1 MSLQKSTELKEENI
15 TATKLKKKAG
25 SKANPTVKARKQ
37 ESSMANADKGV
48 KTKRTSRKESAK
60 ATTHAVD
67 STSQAIQGDLL
78 ANLTEDDLSL
88 ANTETSKATK
98 SASLSAK
105 NDSSKN
111 THKDETTKVPS
122 PIAVAAGVSASASAS
137 ISAGAKAKANAKEK
151 APAKANARANANANA
166 EAKAKTEEKYAAAAA
181 TKVGAEA
188 VGVKAQQRK
197 SKNTKAAPEAKLKAS
212 ANRKKEE
219 MSEES
224 LLDKDLAQ
232 SNAKEVVK
240 TKRTASKSSKDR
252 QQAKNKQDVSLAP
265 TAETQTA
272 EPMTATNSTDIS
284 DASSVLTSAASSA
297 VGSAGANAYADAAAD
312 NGKSKGKGLDN
323 GKAGMAAVGGQSV
336 LDEQGMG
343 RLQDAL
349 HLQEDQE
356 HAKESKA
363 HTLPKSRKRVIGEIV
378 SRKDSN
384 EVPVNAQIGLIVNRV
399 NSYSSKEFHVNLQIS
414 KQLPWLERSLNMVTF
429 SPEQRAIVTSEERFL
444 VVDSVVGAKSVALVV
459 ERAVYLYTKLK
470 QQEKHKRVK
479 VLICHGL
486 SSLEGSYLQ
495 ALQEHMAVL
504 ELSDFVICD
513 LNNLPCNPKEFDIVL
528 IDDAQVMLQWKLY
541 ALTTNYQFAYCTI
554 FVDGSK
560 LEAFA
565 LRRCQQPYEDILAK
579 GYLPI
584 YSDLELQVL
593 SYAKAR
599 ANYPFYQYQL
609 AHKKAAKSLKQIGQE
624 YLAPDSTVMID
635 EALGYL
641 ECFYPKAQ
649 IDEIINNLYYVLE
662 QKNIASQEK
671 AKDQRP
677 ALAGDLNSL
686 EQVKQWLDPKSQE
699 RILQESYERSVNWG
713 MYPLGVWHERYHG
726 QGHTLFSSNLDSGLK
741 ALSLV
746 YPQQWRLE
754 SLNLQFNYLSSQFA
768 LDKDTLSGIIPLLS
782 SPSPSPSLSLSS
794 NSSPMD
800 AAPLAYEQQ
809 YLQSPVSVQ
818 DIDAPMGN
826 DKGYG
831 DDTGLNHG
839 SYAVHDMG
847 SNNNKTGDDTTT
859 VLGKR
864 GPRPFSYVELL
875 LKMGFKRREAD
886 NYNFDQGELF
896 DLPKLCALSLQMDIP
911 VFKSFALG
919 YGSMQV
925 YLNRRF
931 GFELN
936 KHEANG
942 YRSFKANRIFS
953 SFVQKF
959 EDLWLTEYEK
969 LKLEREMRAQSLMS
983 LRLLSLNYQTSPL
996 VLSSCYKFTSL
1007 WTKQHDIS
1015 SRLAPNHEE
1024 SQFQVIDQNLRID
1037 MLCYAQALKNQAQ
1050 SQHTSPI
1057 NNAIN
1062 SSSKVDSAVNSQDT
1076 YQDAIAQALSFNA
1089 LSSFD
1094 SYKLQALC
1102 LLSMGKISTNSLS
1115 QIFSRTL
1122 KAYNSASQ
1130 ASSDASTAVPGA
1142 TVDSASTAS
1151 TVSAAQ
1157 MGASTVKS
1165 DDITST
1171 GTGTSIVSGIDAD
1184 AITGTDSNKLLA
1196 TLEQQLMSYFLQRG
1210 ISLGEL
1216 STLLTWEQLHQ
1227 TVLAQQVILGQ
1238 SLHWEPQLGTQKLIM
1253 SNSLEQFDKLLNVV
1267 PVPEMTA
1274 SKAKVATVTKTGAI
1288 AGASASAGVEAG
1300 AGDSFGGSFV
1310 SRVCAQLKL
1319 NSPELLKK
1327 VERAL
1332 SELMACRLGKVWHSA
1347 HYVQLQPSVL
1357 TRPQDSD
1364 LARGSLS
1371 LIQYAPALQQLL
1383 SQEPSFKLGANV
1395 TTGATRTCD
1404 AASPLVSEV
1413 NREFSA
1419 TQIELNNLDWS
1430 FSMVSGYYAYQAL
1443 DAFDENMQQ
1452 HYSFAANYGH
1462 IFNSAVIHKI
1472 KGQNLT
1478 HKLSDHDVTKET
1490 KPAEQNLVLGGSWLE
1505 QQPNTNGSTNT
1516 SNAAMAT
1523 ALDLDLASATAMP
1536 MALVSASG
1544 AAVDLTSD
1552 MGLDAAA
1559 ATAADEVASVVE
1571 AEAALK
1577 YFLHTYGC
1585 QWGYELGAYEQDW
1598 HLSAKDINQL
1608 SNQERYLLTL
1618 SSYVLN
1624 QDQGL
1629 KGQSKDAST
1638 KVDIYPFALKGA
1650 SDALIKQFKL
1660 VQSDYD
1666 FVPWYYA
1673 SWQVVEDWGQRLA
1686 SNQVLYEIVNS
1697 KPGYHFGHFS
1707 DQIRA
1712 NLGHDKLEKLCFA
1725 LDGAA
1730 YELGFTN
1737 TIEPQAYG
1745 YNYFLAPFINDWVER
1760 GYSLEQLQDLVSNA
1774 LLSNTS
1780 WQNHDVSALRAT
1792 YNNQGDINYKYQL
1805 SLACSHYEVNLWAN
1819 HQPFAAFNY
1828 QKELSANKEV
1838 LSKALTSNIVCTVPA
1853 QIKDKLPDH
1862 DLITYVRPYHVGKDN
1877 IHSALHSCGMKRLAI
1892 STGLGPG
1899 SLPGPSVSLN
1909 MGQLSGHKAS
1919 STKARVSL
1927 SYPVKVKTKQVVRAK
1942 KVEPQ
1947 LQPELA
1953 SDSLLDN
1960 GFAQDLDSSLFPNS
1974 VQHSDSGTITPS
1986 LSPLPS
1992 AVSGDTSI
2000 GDVPQLNE
2008 AQDGDDWDFE
2018 FEQADSSNPASKVT
2032 SKQSLDD
2039 EFNAI
2044 INLSAQQSNNLDN
2057 AALVEQAFEF
2067 DQDLEQE
2074 LDQDQN
2080 SLEQTAASTQ
2090 SLAPAPAS
2098 QLTSL
2103 EVPDHVQTKVVD
2115 GEAYQANMLASQVST
2130 ALKPHQ
2136 EPTLGA
2142 LSLEDAQ
2149 AQVDGQ
2155 PHSQGH
2161 AQGHAQGQGQDTGQ
2175 GYGYG
2180 QEQAPI
2186 DGVSSFEFMDG
2197 DYADDDMDGVAFD
2210 KEKAIT
2216 EARAKAQ
2223 QSVLSK
2229 DKVDVNNISL
2239 DDAAQSNNLFAMPS
2253 GYDLSSVLFD
2263 DEFFENEVQP
2273 PKPTINQLAKRYW
2286 RNFKLNAL
2294 PGQPHNGQDNHNGQV
2309 TSNTLQSSAHGVVPC
2324 SGSAAGFGSGTGA
2337 WGVSAENNHNHS
2349 MDTSQSSNGAVKA
2362 KVATRDDSK
2371 GCASAR
2377 ASARAGAGT
2386 GSVGASAGET
2396 FRASSVGTDTTT
2408 RAAMGA
2414 ARELKDNSIDYV
2426 HAYELNNDLGDF
2438 VYNKSASKAS
2448 LKAKDSALYEGDIRT
2463 LSTNQALQL
2472 ELDAKG
2478 LEHDQGA
2485 SSNGAKI
2492 FTHELAF
2499 GEANNN
2505 LDSQANK
2512 QERLKEVYS
2521 KQNEALQLLCAIAPH
2536 GMGSID
2542 VVKVSSFNNY
2552 IEGMGAYL
2560 QHIES
2565 FIPNL
2570 DQRYNI
2576 FRLKDYSQDQYTA
2589 TKAVLKKDC
2598 PSNLIMSSRNHI
2610 LSWTDFILRHLSDP
2624 IKTSCATSSL
2634 ESLVWRALNAQFKRQ
2649 ATFSFIERNYY
2660 ELMKAVKYS
2669 HAQTNY
2675 RAVISYCQE
2684 QLFSPLEHA
2693 AINFITNL
2701 LLVVAKSDSA
2711 DMLKVQQSTSSIN
2724 KRKHTVY
2731 GYERYFS
2738 QESAKHSLQTK
2749 LNSEQAELN
2758 LRKLH
2763 LTPEQ
2768 QAQLSSFQAPQAQ
2781 KKPDCAL
2788 PSGHILAQDS
2798 TSDGAKHHLNT
2809 SADSL
2814 AGTRASASSSASANT
2829 NAGASANTG
2838 TSTSAGAS
2846 VSARAGAS
2854 VMASAG
2860 GEVVKGARD
2869 RATEDATTA
2878 LAGEQSW
2885 DGTCNGQLEGRAEH
2899 GFGCRRGC
2907 AYELDCDKL
2916 ERLLPKEQQR
2926 YLILKVLQVSA
2937 YLNKA
2942 HQRLQVGLFDYQ
2954 KVLTIQDRVVIAA
2967 LSDDF
2972 VVEVLKLLQDLIVEQ
2987 SPLLELSFSYELIA
3001 LVADIT
3007 HCCTVESLSNLK
3019 IQANKNNELNSVIA
3033 DMVHTKS
3040 HLEVNQVSALTKGCQ
3055 ELIGFLEQQ
3064 ELEEVILLERYY
3076 AKMRLYAPSAHERVL
3091 KLLSA
3096 AYLVHF
3102 NRDFEV
3108 LLNNLLAAFVSPNI
3122 GLESEQS
3129 SYDWDTEEIL
3139 DQDSASNSDIWA
3151 EAIDDSSNNDLCEPD
3166 EQDETG
3172 EQSEESEEGFL
3183 FDDNFEEGQKVTDK
3197 FLRRLKDPCDYH
3209 AQWQDLQE
3217 YDFKERAFS
3226 KDLKAIMEFIVSKI
3240 EPQMAYSYSNNMI
3253 SYFNRTRFKLQQDE
3267 LNLASILAFRGSM
3280 CDRMALLVPPS
3291 ETLSPSELLDALGCA
3306 RNEIKVIN
3314 GDDKLTATLAHSS
3327 LQALQLRNEL
3337 IRRLCKPQA

>member
-1 MSLQKSTELKEENI
+1 M
-15 TATKLKKKAG
+15 
-25 SKANPTVKARKQ
+25 
-37 ESSMANADKGV
+37 
-48 KTKRTSRKESAK
+48 
-60 ATTHAVD
+60 
-67 STSQAIQGDLL
+67 
-78 ANLTEDDLSL
+78 
-88 ANTETSKATK
+88 
-98 SASLSAK
+98 
-105 NDSSKN
+105 
-111 THKDETTKVPS
+111 
-122 PIAVAAGVSASASAS
+122 
-137 ISAGAKAKANAKEK
+137 
-151 APAKANARANANANA
+151 
-166 EAKAKTEEKYAAAAA
+166 
-181 TKVGAEA
+181 
-188 VGVKAQQRK
+188 
-197 SKNTKAAPEAKLKAS
+197 
-212 ANRKKEE
+212 
-219 MSEES
+219 
-224 LLDKDLAQ
+224 
-232 SNAKEVVK
+232 
-240 TKRTASKSSKDR
+240 
-252 QQAKNKQDVSLAP
+252 
-265 TAETQTA
+265 
-272 EPMTATNSTDIS
+272 
-284 DASSVLTSAASSA
+284 
-297 VGSAGANAYADAAAD
+297 
-312 NGKSKGKGLDN
+312 
-323 GKAGMAAVGGQSV
+323 
-336 LDEQGMG
+336 
-343 RLQDAL
+343 
-349 HLQEDQE
+349 
-356 HAKESKA
+356 
-363 HTLPKSRKRVIGEIV
+363 
-378 SRKDSN
+378 
-384 EVPVNAQIGLIVNRV
+384 
-399 NSYSSKEFHVNLQIS
+399 
-414 KQLPWLERSLNMVTF
+414 
-429 SPEQRAIVTSEERFL
+429 
-444 VVDSVVGAKSVALVV
+444 
-459 ERAVYLYTKLK
+459 
-470 QQEKHKRVK
+470 
-479 VLICHGL
+479 
-486 SSLEGSYLQ
+486 
-495 ALQEHMAVL
+495 
-504 ELSDFVICD
+504 
-513 LNNLPCNPKEFDIVL
+513 
-528 IDDAQVMLQWKLY
+528 
-541 ALTTNYQFAYCTI
+541 
-554 FVDGSK
+554 
-560 LEAFA
+560 
-565 LRRCQQPYEDILAK
+565 
-579 GYLPI
+579 
-584 YSDLELQVL
+584 
-593 SYAKAR
+593 
-599 ANYPFYQYQL
+599 
-609 AHKKAAKSLKQIGQE
+609 
-624 YLAPDSTVMID
+624 
-635 EALGYL
+635 
-641 ECFYPKAQ
+641 
-649 IDEIINNLYYVLE
+649 
-662 QKNIASQEK
+662 
-671 AKDQRP
+671 
-677 ALAGDLNSL
+677 
-686 EQVKQWLDPKSQE
+686 
-699 RILQESYERSVNWG
+699 
-713 MYPLGVWHERYHG
+713 
-726 QGHTLFSSNLDSGLK
+726 
-741 ALSLV
+741 
-746 YPQQWRLE
+746 
-754 SLNLQFNYLSSQFA
+754 
-768 LDKDTLSGIIPLLS
+768 
-782 SPSPSPSLSLSS
+782 
-794 NSSPMD
+794 
-800 AAPLAYEQQ
+800 
-809 YLQSPVSVQ
+809 
-818 DIDAPMGN
+818 
-826 DKGYG
+826 
-831 DDTGLNHG
+831 
-839 SYAVHDMG
+839 
-847 SNNNKTGDDTTT
+847 
-859 VLGKR
+859 
-864 GPRPFSYVELL
+864 
-875 LKMGFKRREAD
+875 
-886 NYNFDQGELF
+886 
-896 DLPKLCALSLQMDIP
+896 
-911 VFKSFALG
+911 
-919 YGSMQV
+919 
-925 YLNRRF
+925 
-931 GFELN
+931 
-936 KHEANG
+936 
-942 YRSFKANRIFS
+942 
-953 SFVQKF
+953 
-959 EDLWLTEYEK
+959 
-969 LKLEREMRAQSLMS
+969 
-983 LRLLSLNYQTSPL
+983 
-996 VLSSCYKFTSL
+996 
-1007 WTKQHDIS
+1007 
-1015 SRLAPNHEE
+1015 
-1024 SQFQVIDQNLRID
+1024 
-1037 MLCYAQALKNQAQ
+1037 
-1050 SQHTSPI
+1050 
-1057 NNAIN
+1057 
-1062 SSSKVDSAVNSQDT
+1062 
-1076 YQDAIAQALSFNA
+1076 
-1089 LSSFD
+1089 
-1094 SYKLQALC
+1094 
-1102 LLSMGKISTNSLS
+1102 
-1115 QIFSRTL
+1115 
-1122 KAYNSASQ
+1122 
-1130 ASSDASTAVPGA
+1130 
-1142 TVDSASTAS
+1142 
-1151 TVSAAQ
+1151 
-1157 MGASTVKS
+1157 
-1165 DDITST
+1165 
-1171 GTGTSIVSGIDAD
+1171 
-1184 AITGTDSNKLLA
+1184 
-1196 TLEQQLMSYFLQRG
+1196 
-1210 ISLGEL
+1210 
-1216 STLLTWEQLHQ
+1216 
-1227 TVLAQQVILGQ
+1227 
-1238 SLHWEPQLGTQKLIM
+1238 
-1253 SNSLEQFDKLLNVV
+1253 
-1267 PVPEMTA
+1267 
-1274 SKAKVATVTKTGAI
+1274 
-1288 AGASASAGVEAG
+1288 
-1300 AGDSFGGSFV
+1300 
-1310 SRVCAQLKL
+1310 
-1319 NSPELLKK
+1319 
-1327 VERAL
+1327 
-1332 SELMACRLGKVWHSA
+1332 
-1347 HYVQLQPSVL
+1347 
-1357 TRPQDSD
+1357 
-1364 LARGSLS
+1364 
-1371 LIQYAPALQQLL
+1371 
-1383 SQEPSFKLGANV
+1383 
-1395 TTGATRTCD
+1395 
-1404 AASPLVSEV
+1404 
-1413 NREFSA
+1413 
-1419 TQIELNNLDWS
+1419 
-1430 FSMVSGYYAYQAL
+1430 
-1443 DAFDENMQQ
+1443 
-1452 HYSFAANYGH
+1452 
-1462 IFNSAVIHKI
+1462 
-1472 KGQNLT
+1472 
-1478 HKLSDHDVTKET
+1478 
-1490 KPAEQNLVLGGSWLE
+1490 
-1505 QQPNTNGSTNT
+1505 
-1516 SNAAMAT
+1516 
-1523 ALDLDLASATAMP
+1523 
-1536 MALVSASG
+1536 
-1544 AAVDLTSD
+1544 
-1552 MGLDAAA
+1552 
-1559 ATAADEVASVVE
+1559 
-1571 AEAALK
+1571 
-1577 YFLHTYGC
+1577 
-1585 QWGYELGAYEQDW
+1585 
-1598 HLSAKDINQL
+1598 
-1608 SNQERYLLTL
+1608 LTL

-1624 QDQGL
+1624 QEQGL
-1629 KGQSKDAST
+1629 KGQSKDASA

-1666 FVPWYYA
+1666 FAPWYYA
-1673 SWQVVEDWGQRLA
+1673 SWQVVDNWGQRLA

-1774 LLSNTS
+1774 LLNNTS
-1780 WQNHDVSALRAT
+1780 WQNHDVSALCAT
-1792 YNNQGDINYKYQL
+1792 YSQQGDINYKYQL

-1819 HQPFAAFNY
+1819 HQPLAAFNY
-1828 QKELSANKEV
+1828 QKELSDNKEV

-1853 QIKDKLPDH
+1853 QIKEKLPDH

-1877 IHSALHSCGMKRLAI
+1877 VNSALRSCGMKRLAI

-1899 SLPGPSVSLN
+1899 SLPSPSVSLN

-1919 STKARVSL
+1919 TTKARVSL

-1960 GFAQDLDSSLFPNS
+1960 GFAQDFDSSLFPNS
-1974 VQHSDSGTITPS
+1974 VQHSDSGTVMSS

-1992 AVSGDTSI
+1992 AISGDTSL
-2000 GDVPQLNE
+2000 GDMPQLNE
-2008 AQDGDDWDFE
+2008 AQDGDDWDFD
-2018 FEQADSSNPASKVT
+2018 FEQAESTNTASKVT

-2080 SLEQTAASTQ
+2080 SLEQTAAATQ
-2090 SLAPAPAS
+2090 TLAPAPAS
-2098 QLTSL
+2098 HLTSL
-2103 EVPDHVQTKVVD
+2103 EVPDLGHAQEFD
-2115 GEAYQANMLASQVST
+2115 GEAYQANKLAALVST
-2130 ALKPHQ
+2130 AHKPHQ
-2136 EPTLGA
+2136 EPTQGA

-2149 AQVDGQ
+2149 AQADGQ

-2161 AQGHAQGQGQDTGQ
+2161 AQGQGQGQDTGQ
-2175 GYGYG
+2175 GHG

-2186 DGVSSFEFMDG
+2186 DGVSSFDFMEG

-2239 DDAAQSNNLFAMPS
+2239 EDAAQSNNLFAMPS

-2294 PGQPHNGQDNHNGQV
+2294 PGQIHNGQDNHNGQV
-2309 TSNTLQSSAHGVVPC
+2309 TSYPQQSSAHGVAPC
-2324 SGSAAGFGSGTGA
+2324 SGPASGSGSGTGA
-2337 WGVSAENNHNHS
+2337 CGAATEHSHDHS
-2349 MDTSQSSNGAVKA
+2349 MGTSQIFNGAVKA
-2362 KVATRDDSK
+2362 KVAAMDDNN
-2371 GCASAR
+2371 GCASTSAS
-2377 ASARAGAGT
+2377 ASSSARAG
-2386 GSVGASAGET
+2386 VGAGAAGACAGET
-2396 FRASSVGTDTTT
+2396 FRASSVGADTTK
-2408 RAAMGA
+2408 RAAMGE

-2438 VYNKSASKAS
+2438 VYSKSTNKAS

-2463 LSTNQALQL
+2463 LSTNQALNL

-2478 LEHDQGA
+2478 LEHDQEA

-2505 LDSQANK
+2505 LESQAHN

-2542 VVKVSSFNNY
+2542 VVKVSSYNNY

-2576 FRLKDYSQDQYTA
+2576 FRLKDYSQDKYTA

-2634 ESLVWRALNAQFKRQ
+2634 ESLVWRALNALFKRQ

-2711 DMLKVQQSTSSIN
+2711 DMLKVQQSTSSMH
-2724 KRKHTVY
+2724 KRKQTVY

-2781 KKPDCAL
+2781 KKLHCAL
-2788 PSGHILAQDS
+2788 PSGHTLAQDS
-2798 TSDGAKHHLNT
+2798 ASDGAKRQRNS
-2809 SADSL
+2809 SADAL
-2814 AGTRASASSSASANT
+2814 AGTRASASANI
-2829 NAGASANTG
+2829 NAGASAN
-2838 TSTSAGAS
+2838 AGAS
-2846 VSARAGAS
+2846 VSASVSAGSCA
-2854 VMASAG
+2854 MASAG
-2860 GEVVKGARD
+2860 GELVKGDGD
-2869 RATEDATTA
+2869 RATEAATTA
-2878 LAGEQSW
+2878 LAGEQIW
-2885 DGTCNGQLEGRAEH
+2885 DGAGNGQLEGKTEQ
-2899 GFGCRRGC
+2899 GFGCRSGY

-2972 VVEVLKLLQDLIVEQ
+2972 VVEVLKLLQDLMVEQ
-2987 SPLLELSFSYELIA
+2987 SPLLELSSSYELIA

-3007 HCCTVESLSNLK
+3007 HCCPLEALSNLK
-3019 IQANKNNELNSVIA
+3019 IQANKNNELNSVNA
-3033 DMVHTKS
+3033 DRVQNKS
-3040 HLEVNQVSALTKGCQ
+3040 YLEVNQVSSLTKGCQ
-3055 ELIGFLEQQ
+3055 ELIAFLEQQ

-3151 EAIDDSSNNDLCEPD
+3151 ETLDDSRCNVLCEPD

-3172 EQSEESEEGFL
+3172 EQSDESEEGFL

-3226 KDLKAIMEFIVSKI
+3226 KDLKAIMEFIISKI

>member
-1 MSLQKSTELKEENI
+1 MSLQKATELKEENI
-15 TATKLKKKAG
+15 TATKSNKKAG
-25 SKANPTVKARKQ
+25 SKANPKVKARKQ
-37 ESSMANADKGV
+37 ESSMANADKVV

-60 ATTHAVD
+60 ATTTDVD

-78 ANLTEDDLSL
+78 ANLSGDDLSL
-88 ANTETSKATK
+88 ANNETSKATK
-98 SASLSAK
+98 SASLSAQI
-105 NDSSKN
+105 DSSKD

-122 PIAVAAGVSASASAS
+122 PIAVAASASVSAS
-137 ISAGAKAKANAKEK
+137 ISAGAKANAKEK
-151 APAKANARANANANA
+151 APEKANARANANANA
-166 EAKAKTEEKYAAAAA
+166 SAEAETKTEAKTEAAAMLE
-181 TKVGAEA
+181 AEA

-197 SKNTKAAPEAKLKAS
+197 SKSTKSEQEAQVKAS
-212 ANRKKEE
+212 ISHKRKEIN
-219 MSEES
+219 EES

-232 SNAKEVVK
+232 SNAKEAVK
-240 TKRTASKSSKDR
+240 TKKTASKRSKDR
-252 QQAKNKQDVSLAP
+252 QQAKNKQDVSLAS
-265 TAETQTA
+265 TAVAQTA
-272 EPMTATNSTDIS
+272 VPMPTTNSTDIC

-297 VGSAGANAYADAAAD
+297 VGSAGANADADAAAD
-312 NGKSKGKGLDN
+312 NGKSKGKGLDK

-429 SPEQRAIVTSEERFL
+429 SPEQRAIVASEERFL

-470 QQEKHKRVK
+470 QQNTHKRVK

-565 LRRCQQPYEDILAK
+565 LRRCQQPYEDILAQ

-662 QKNIASQEK
+662 QKNILSQEK

-768 LDKDTLSGIIPLLS
+768 LDNDTLSGIIPLLS
-782 SPSPSPSLSLSS
+782 SPNPSSSSSLIS
-794 NSSPMD
+794 NSSSMD
-800 AAPLAYEQQ
+800 EAPLAYEQPYHQ
-809 YLQSPVSVQ
+809 APVRVQ
-818 DIDAPMGN
+818 DIDAAMGN
-826 DKGYG
+826 VKGYG
-831 DDTGLNHG
+831 DDMGLNHG
-839 SYAVHDMG
+839 SYAVQDIG
-847 SNNNKTGDDTTT
+847 STTNNTGDDSTT

-875 LKMGFKRREAD
+875 LKMGFKRREVD

-969 LKLEREMRAQSLMS
+969 LKVEREMRAQSLMS
-983 LRLLSLNYQTSPL
+983 LRLLSLNYQTSTL

-1037 MLCYAQALKNQAQ
+1037 MLCYAQALKNHAQ

-1062 SSSKVDSAVNSQDT
+1062 SSSKVDSAVNSQDI

-1102 LLSMGKISTNSLS
+1102 LLSMGKISTHSLS

-1122 KAYNSASQ
+1122 KACNSASQ
-1130 ASSDASTAVPGA
+1130 ASSAGHGA

-1157 MGASTVKS
+1157 IRASAVKS
-1165 DDITST
+1165 DDITTT
-1171 GTGTSIVSGIDAD
+1171 GTGTDTGTSTVSGADAD
-1184 AITGTDSNKLLA
+1184 AITGTDSNKLLG

-1253 SNSLEQFDKLLNVV
+1253 GNSLEQVDKLLNVV

-1288 AGASASAGVEAG
+1288 AGASSSVSVESGASAGAG
-1300 AGDSFGGSFV
+1300 AADSFGGSFV
-1310 SRVCAQLKL
+1310 SRACAQFKL

-1332 SELMACRLGKVWHSA
+1332 AELMACRLGKVWHSA

-1371 LIQYAPALQQLL
+1371 LIQYAPALQQVL

-1404 AASPLVSEV
+1404 AVSPLVSEV

-1419 TQIELNNLDWS
+1419 SQIELNNLDWS

-1472 KGQNLT
+1472 KGQNVT

-1490 KPAEQNLVLGGSWLE
+1490 YPAEQNLVLGGSWLE
-1505 QQPNTNGSTNT
+1505 QQPNTNGITNT
-1516 SNAAMAT
+1516 SNASMAMAMAT
-1523 ALDLDLASATAMP
+1523 ALDLDLATAMP
-1536 MALVSASG
+1536 MALVSARDAAVVVTSDRG
-1544 AAVDLTSD
+1544 LDTAAEAAVD
-1552 MGLDAAA
+1552 AAA
-1559 ATAADEVASVVE
+1559 G

-1577 YFLHTYGC
+1577 YFLHTYGS

-1598 HLSAKDINQL
+1598 HLNAKDINQL

-1624 QDQGL
+1624 QEQGL
-1629 KGQSKDAST
+1629 KGQSKDASA
-1638 KVDIYPFALKGA
+1638 KVDIYPFALKGT

-1660 VQSDYD
+1660 VQSNYD
-1666 FVPWYYA
+1666 FAPWYYA
-1673 SWQVVEDWGQRLA
+1673 SWQVVDNWGQRFA

-1697 KPGYHFGHFS
+1697 KPGYHFGRFS

-1760 GYSLEQLQDLVSNA
+1760 GYSLEQLQEMVSNA

-1853 QIKDKLPDH
+1853 QIKEKLPDH

-1877 IHSALHSCGMKRLAI
+1877 VNSALHSCGMKRLAI
-1892 STGLGPG
+1892 STGLGSGP
-1899 SLPGPSVSLN
+1899 LPGPNVSLN

-1927 SYPVKVKTKQVVRAK
+1927 SYPVKVKTKQVVKAK
-1942 KVEPQ
+1942 RVEPQ

-1953 SDSLLDN
+1953 SDSLLDS
-1960 GFAQDLDSSLFPNS
+1960 GFAQGLDSSLFPNS

-1986 LSPLPS
+1986 LPSLPS
-1992 AVSGDTSI
+1992 AMSGDTSI

-2018 FEQADSSNPASKVT
+2018 FEQADSTNTASKVT

-2080 SLEQTAASTQ
+2080 SLEQSAASTQ
-2090 SLAPAPAS
+2090 SLAPAPS
-2098 QLTSL
+2098 SHLTSL
-2103 EVPDHVQTKVVD
+2103 EVPNQVQTKVVD
-2115 GEAYQANMLASQVST
+2115 GEAYQANKLASQVST

-2136 EPTLGA
+2136 EPTQGA

-2149 AQVDGQ
+2149 AQADGQ
-2155 PHSQGH
+2155 PHSHGH
-2161 AQGHAQGQGQDTGQ
+2161 AQCQGQGQGH
-2175 GYGYG
+2175 G

-2186 DGVSSFEFMDG
+2186 DGVSSFGLMEG

-2239 DDAAQSNNLFAMPS
+2239 EDAAQSNNLFAMPS

-2294 PGQPHNGQDNHNGQV
+2294 PEQPHNGQDNHNGQV
-2309 TSNTLQSSAHGVVPC
+2309 TSNTLQSSAHGVTPC
-2324 SGSAAGFGSGTGA
+2324 SGSAAGLGSGA
-2337 WGVSAENNHNHS
+2337 WGAATENSHDHS
-2349 MDTSQSSNGAVKA
+2349 MGTSHIFNGEVKA

-2371 GCASAR
+2371 GCASAS

-2386 GSVGASAGET
+2386 GAAGAGAGES

-2408 RAAMGA
+2408 RAAMGE
-2414 ARELKDNSIDYV
+2414 ARELKDNSIDYL

-2438 VYNKSASKAS
+2438 VYSKSASKAS

-2463 LSTNQALQL
+2463 LSTNQALNL

-2478 LEHDQGA
+2478 LEHDQEA

-2505 LDSQANK
+2505 LDSQAHK

-2669 HAQTNY
+2669 YAQTNY

-2711 DMLKVQQSTSSIN
+2711 DILKVQQSTSSMH
-2724 KRKHTVY
+2724 KRKQTVY

-2738 QESAKHSLQTK
+2738 QESAQHSLQTK
-2749 LNSEQAELN
+2749 LNSEQTELN

-2781 KKPDCAL
+2781 KRLHCAL
-2788 PSGHILAQDS
+2788 PSGHTLAQDS
-2798 TSDGAKHHLNT
+2798 ASDGAKRHLNT
-2809 SADSL
+2809 SADTL
-2814 AGTRASASSSASANT
+2814 AGISASTSANI
-2829 NAGASANTG
+2829 NAGASAKRA
-2838 TSTSAGAS
+2838 SSSSGAS
-2846 VSARAGAS
+2846 VSAKAGAS
-2854 VMASAG
+2854 VMERAG
-2860 GEVVKGARD
+2860 GELVKGDSD
-2869 RATEDATTA
+2869 RATEAATTA

-2885 DGTCNGQLEGRAEH
+2885 DGAGNGQLEGKTEQ
-2899 GFGCRRGC
+2899 GFGCSC
-2907 AYELDCDKL
+2907 AYELDCEKL

-2972 VVEVLKLLQDLIVEQ
+2972 VVEVLKLLQDLMVEQ
-2987 SPLLELSFSYELIA
+2987 SPLLELSSSYELIA

-3007 HCCTVESLSNLK
+3007 HCCTVEALSNLK
-3019 IQANKNNELNSVIA
+3019 IQANKNNELNSVNA
-3033 DMVHTKS
+3033 DRVHNKS
-3040 HLEVNQVSALTKGCQ
+3040 YLEVNQVSALTKGCQ
-3055 ELIGFLEQQ
+3055 ELIAFLEQQ

-3129 SYDWDTEEIL
+3129 SEQSYDWANDELL
-3139 DQDSASNSDIWA
+3139 DQDSTSNSDIWSD
-3151 EAIDDSSNNDLCEPD
+3151 AIDDSSNNDLCEPD

-3172 EQSEESEEGFL
+3172 EQSDESEEGFL

-3226 KDLKAIMEFIVSKI
+3226 KDLKAIMEFIISKI

>member
-1 MSLQKSTELKEENI
+1 MSLQKATELKEENI

-37 ESSMANADKGV
+37 ESSMVNADKVV

-60 ATTHAVD
+60 ATTPDVD
-67 STSQAIQGDLL
+67 SNSQAIQGDLL
-78 ANLTEDDLSL
+78 ANLTGDDLLL
-88 ANTETSKATK
+88 ANNETSKATK

-105 NDSSKN
+105 IDSSKD

-122 PIAVAAGVSASASAS
+122 PLAVAASASVSAS

-166 EAKAKTEEKYAAAAA
+166 NAEAETKTEAKSEVAA
-181 TKVGAEA
+181 KVGTEA
-188 VGVKAQQRK
+188 AGVKAQQRK

-212 ANRKKEE
+212 ASHKKDEIN
-219 MSEES
+219 EES
-224 LLDKDLAQ
+224 LWDKDLAQ

-240 TKRTASKSSKDR
+240 TKRPASKRSKDR
-252 QQAKNKQDVSLAP
+252 QQAKNKQDVSLAS

-272 EPMTATNSTDIS
+272 VPMTATNSTDIS

-297 VGSAGANAYADAAAD
+297 VGGAGAGAGAGANAAAD
-312 NGKSKGKGLDN
+312 NGKSKGKGLDK

-336 LDEQGMG
+336 LDELGMG

-565 LRRCQQPYEDILAK
+565 LRRCQQPYEDILAQ

-671 AKDQRP
+671 GKDQRP

-782 SPSPSPSLSLSS
+782 SSSLSS
-794 NSSPMD
+794 SLSSSPMD
-800 AAPLAYEQQ
+800 EAPQVYEQQ
-809 YLQSPVSVQ
+809 YHQAQVSVQ

-831 DDTGLNHG
+831 EDMGLNHG
-839 SYAVHDMG
+839 SYAVQDMG
-847 SNNNKTGDDTTT
+847 SNNKTGDDATT

-875 LKMGFKRREAD
+875 LKMGFKRRKVD

-936 KHEANG
+936 KHEAKG

-969 LKLEREMRAQSLMS
+969 LKVEREMRAQSLMS

-1057 NNAIN
+1057 NSAIN
-1062 SSSKVDSAVNSQDT
+1062 SSGQVDSAVNSQDI

-1122 KAYNSASQ
+1122 KACNSSSQ
-1130 ASSDASTAVPGA
+1130 ASSDASTAVPEA
-1142 TVDSASTAS
+1142 TVDHASTAS
-1151 TVSAAQ
+1151 TASAAQ
-1157 MGASTVKS
+1157 IRASTVKS

-1171 GTGTSIVSGIDAD
+1171 GTGNGSGTSTVSGADAD

-1216 STLLTWEQLHQ
+1216 STLLIWEQLHQ

-1253 SNSLEQFDKLLNVV
+1253 GNSLEQVDKLLDVV

-1274 SKAKVATVTKTGAI
+1274 SKAQVATDTKTGAI
-1288 AGASASAGVEAG
+1288 AGASSSAG

-1310 SRVCAQLKL
+1310 SRACAQLKL

-1327 VERAL
+1327 VECAL
-1332 SELMACRLGKVWHSA
+1332 AELMACRLGKVWHSA

-1371 LIQYAPALQQLL
+1371 LIQYAPALQQVL
-1383 SQEPSFKLGANV
+1383 SQEPSFKLEANV
-1395 TTGATRTCD
+1395 TTRATSTCD
-1404 AASPLVSEV
+1404 AASQLVSEV

-1419 TQIELNNLDWS
+1419 SQSELNNLDCS
-1430 FSMVSGYYAYQAL
+1430 FSMVAGYYAYQAL

-1478 HKLSDHDVTKET
+1478 HKLSDHEVTKET
-1490 KPAEQNLVLGGSWLE
+1490 YPAEQNLVLGGSWLE

-1523 ALDLDLASATAMP
+1523 ALDLASATAMP
-1536 MALVSASG
+1536 MALVSARD
-1544 AAVDLTSD
+1544 AAVVLASARD
-1552 MGLDAAA
+1552 LDAAA
-1559 ATAADEVASVVE
+1559 IAAADANANANVNAAAAGAGAGAE
-1571 AEAALK
+1571 AQAALK
-1577 YFLHTYGC
+1577 YFLHTYGS
-1585 QWGYELGAYEQDW
+1585 QWGYEMGAYEQDW
-1598 HLSAKDINQL
+1598 HLSAKEIKQL

-1624 QDQGL
+1624 QEQGL
-1629 KGQSKDAST
+1629 KGQSKDASA

-1666 FVPWYYA
+1666 FAPWYYA
-1673 SWQVVEDWGQRLA
+1673 SWQVVEDWGQRFA

-1712 NLGHDKLEKLCFA
+1712 NLGHDKLEKLSFA

-1760 GYSLEQLQDLVSNA
+1760 GYSLEQLQELVSNA

-1792 YNNQGDINYKYQL
+1792 YSHQGDINYKYQL

-1828 QKELSANKEV
+1828 QKELSDNQEV

-1853 QIKDKLPDH
+1853 QIKEKLPDH

-1877 IHSALHSCGMKRLAI
+1877 IHSALRSCGMKRLAI

-1899 SLPGPSVSLN
+1899 SLPSPSLN

-1919 STKARVSL
+1919 TTKARVSL

-1942 KVEPQ
+1942 RVEPQ

-1953 SDSLLDN
+1953 SDSLLDS
-1960 GFAQDLDSSLFPNS
+1960 GFSQELDSSLLPNS
-1974 VQHSDSGTITPS
+1974 VQHSDSSTTVMPP
-1986 LSPLPS
+1986 LPPLPS
-1992 AVSGDTSI
+1992 ALSGDTSI

-2018 FEQADSSNPASKVT
+2018 FEQADSNNLAAKVT

-2080 SLEQTAASTQ
+2080 SLEQTTASAK
-2090 SLAPAPAS
+2090 SLAPVPAS
-2098 QLTSL
+2098 HLTSL
-2103 EVPDHVQTKVVD
+2103 EVPNHVQTQEFD
-2115 GEAYQANMLASQVST
+2115 GEAYQANKRAALVST

-2136 EPTLGA
+2136 EPNKGA
-2142 LSLEDAQ
+2142 FSLEDAHAQ
-2149 AQVDGQ
+2149 AQADGQ
-2155 PHSQGH
+2155 PHSHGH
-2161 AQGHAQGQGQDTGQ
+2161 GQGQGHGL
-2175 GYGYG
+2175 G

-2186 DGVSSFEFMDG
+2186 DGVSSFGFMEG

-2239 DDAAQSNNLFAMPS
+2239 EDAAQSNNLFAMPS

-2286 RNFKLNAL
+2286 RNFKLNVL
-2294 PGQPHNGQDNHNGQV
+2294 PEQTLNGQDNHNGQV
-2309 TSNTLQSSAHGVVPC
+2309 TSNTLQSSAHEVAPC
-2324 SGSAAGFGSGTGA
+2324 SGPASELGSGTGA
-2337 WGVSAENNHNHS
+2337 WGASTEHS
-2349 MDTSQSSNGAVKA
+2349 HDHSKDTGQLFNGQVKA
-2362 KVATRDDSK
+2362 KVATRDDNK
-2371 GCASAR
+2371 GCASAS
-2377 ASARAGAGT
+2377 ASSSARAGVGAGAA
-2386 GSVGASAGET
+2386 VASAGET
-2396 FRASSVGTDTTT
+2396 FRASSVDTDTTT
-2408 RAAMGA
+2408 RAAMGEA
-2414 ARELKDNSIDYV
+2414 WELKDNSIDYV

-2438 VYNKSASKAS
+2438 VYSKSTSKAS

-2478 LEHDQGA
+2478 LEHGQEA

-2542 VVKVSSFNNY
+2542 VVKVSSYNNY

-2660 ELMKAVKYS
+2660 ELIKAVKYS

-2675 RAVISYCQE
+2675 RTVICYCQE

-2711 DMLKVQQSTSSIN
+2711 DISNIQQSTSSN
-2724 KRKHTVY
+2724 HKRKQTVY

-2781 KKPDCAL
+2781 KKLHCAL
-2788 PSGHILAQDS
+2788 PSGQTLAQDS
-2798 TSDGAKHHLNT
+2798 ASYDAKHLLNS
-2809 SADSL
+2809 SADTL
-2814 AGTRASASSSASANT
+2814 AGTCGSASANI
-2829 NAGASANTG
+2829 NAGAS
-2838 TSTSAGAS
+2838 AS
-2846 VSARAGAS
+2846 VSARAKAS

-2860 GEVVKGARD
+2860 GELVKGDGD

-2878 LAGEQSW
+2878 LAGEHSW
-2885 DGTCNGQLEGRAEH
+2885 DGAGKGQLEGRAEL
-2899 GFGCRRGC
+2899 GFGCRSGY

-2916 ERLLPKEQQR
+2916 DRLLPKEQQR

-2972 VVEVLKLLQDLIVEQ
+2972 VVEVLKILQDLIVEQ
-2987 SPLLELSFSYELIA
+2987 SPLLELSSSYELIA

-3019 IQANKNNELNSVIA
+3019 IQANKNNELNSVIT
-3033 DMVHTKS
+3033 DKVHTKS
-3040 HLEVNQVSALTKGCQ
+3040 YLGVNQVAALTKGCQ
-3055 ELIGFLEQQ
+3055 ELIAFLEQQ

-3102 NRDFEV
+3102 NHDFEV

-3172 EQSEESEEGFL
+3172 EQSDESEEGFL

-3226 KDLKAIMEFIVSKI
+3226 KDLKAIMEFIISKI

>member
-1 MSLQKSTELKEENI
+1 MSLQKATELKEENI
-15 TATKLKKKAG
+15 TATKSQKKAD

-37 ESSMANADKGV
+37 ESSMANADKVV
-48 KTKRTSRKESAK
+48 KTKRTSRKESAQ
-60 ATTHAVD
+60 ATTPALD

-78 ANLTEDDLSL
+78 ANLTGDDLSL
-88 ANTETSKATK
+88 ANTKTSKATK

-122 PIAVAAGVSASASAS
+122 PIAVAASASASAS
-137 ISAGAKAKANAKEK
+137 ASVSAGAKAKANAKEK
-151 APAKANARANANANA
+151 AQANARANDNANANA
-166 EAKAKTEEKYAAAAA
+166 EAETKTEAKSEVAA
-181 TKVGAEA
+181 KVGTEA
-188 VGVKAQQRK
+188 AGVKAQQRK
-197 SKNTKAAPEAKLKAS
+197 SKSTKSEQEAQVKAS
-212 ANRKKEE
+212 ISHKRKEIN
-219 MSEES
+219 EES

-240 TKRTASKSSKDR
+240 TKKTASKRSKDR
-252 QQAKNKQDVSLAP
+252 QQAKNKQDVSLAS
-265 TAETQTA
+265 TAVAQTL

-284 DASSVLTSAASSA
+284 DASGVPTSAASSA
-297 VGSAGANAYADAAAD
+297 VGSAGAGANADAAAV
-312 NGKSKGKGLDN
+312 KGKGLDK

-470 QQEKHKRVK
+470 QQDKHKRVK

-486 SSLEGSYLQ
+486 SSLEGSYLH

-565 LRRCQQPYEDILAK
+565 LRRCQQPYEDILAQ

-635 EALGYL
+635 EALAYL

-671 AKDQRP
+671 GKDQRP

-768 LDKDTLSGIIPLLS
+768 LDKDTLAAIIPTLA
-782 SPSPSPSLSLSS
+782 SPSLSP

-800 AAPLAYEQQ
+800 EAPLAYEQQ

-818 DIDAPMGN
+818 DIDAAMGN

-839 SYAVHDMG
+839 SYAVQDMG
-847 SNNNKTGDDTTT
+847 SNNKKTGDDATT

-864 GPRPFSYVELL
+864 GPRPYSYVELL
-875 LKMGFKRREAD
+875 LKMGFKRREVD

-969 LKLEREMRAQSLMS
+969 LKVEREMRAQSLMS

-1062 SSSKVDSAVNSQDT
+1062 SSSKVDSAVNSQDI

-1102 LLSMGKISTNSLS
+1102 LLSMGKISTHSLS
-1115 QIFSRTL
+1115 QIFSHTL
-1122 KAYNSASQ
+1122 KACNSARQ
-1130 ASSDASTAVPGA
+1130 ASTAVPGA
-1142 TVDSASTAS
+1142 TVDPASTAS

-1165 DDITST
+1165 DDITTTATAT
-1171 GTGTSIVSGIDAD
+1171 GTGSGTSTVSGADAD
-1184 AITGTDSNKLLA
+1184 TITGTDSNKLLA

-1253 SNSLEQFDKLLNVV
+1253 SNSLEQVDKLLDVV
-1267 PVPEMTA
+1267 PVPGMTA
-1274 SKAKVATVTKTGAI
+1274 SKAQVATVVKTGAI
-1288 AGASASAGVEAG
+1288 AGASSNAGVEAG
-1300 AGDSFGGSFV
+1300 AGAGASDSFGGSFV
-1310 SRVCAQLKL
+1310 SEACAQLKL

-1332 SELMACRLGKVWHSA
+1332 AELMACRLGKVWHSA

-1371 LIQYAPALQQLL
+1371 LIQYAPALQQEL
-1383 SQEPSFKLGANV
+1383 SQEPSFKLDSNV
-1395 TTGATRTCD
+1395 TTNATRTCD
-1404 AASPLVSEV
+1404 APSPLVSEV

-1419 TQIELNNLDWS
+1419 SQSELNNLDWS

-1478 HKLSDHDVTKET
+1478 NKLSDHDVTKET
-1490 KPAEQNLVLGGSWLE
+1490 YPAEQNLVLGASWLE
-1505 QQPNTNGSTNT
+1505 QPNTNGRTNA
-1516 SNAAMAT
+1516 SNASMAT
-1523 ALDLDLASATAMP
+1523 ALDLASATAMP
-1536 MALVSASG
+1536 MALVSAKG

-1552 MGLDAAA
+1552 RGLDAAA
-1559 ATAADEVASVVE
+1559 ATAADAAAG

-1598 HLSAKDINQL
+1598 HLSAKDIKQL
-1608 SNQERYLLTL
+1608 SNQERYLLSL

-1624 QDQGL
+1624 QEQGL
-1629 KGQSKDAST
+1629 KGQSKDASA

-1666 FVPWYYA
+1666 FAPWYYA

-1686 SNQVLYEIVNS
+1686 RNQVLYEIVNS

-1819 HQPFAAFNY
+1819 HQPLAAFNY
-1828 QKELSANKEV
+1828 QKELSDNKEV

-1853 QIKDKLPDH
+1853 QIKEKLPDH
-1862 DLITYVRPYHVGKDN
+1862 DLITYVRPYQVGKDN
-1877 IHSALHSCGMKRLAI
+1877 VNSALHSCGMKRLAI

-1919 STKARVSL
+1919 TTKARVSL

-1942 KVEPQ
+1942 RVESQP
-1947 LQPELA
+1947 QPELA

-1960 GFAQDLDSSLFPNS
+1960 GFEQGWDSSLLANS
-1974 VQHSDSGTITPS
+1974 VQHSDSGTAMPQ
-1986 LSPLPS
+1986 LPPLPS
-1992 AVSGDTSI
+1992 ALSGDTSL
-2000 GDVPQLNE
+2000 GDMPQLNE

-2018 FEQADSSNPASKVT
+2018 FEQAESNNLASKVN

-2080 SLEQTAASTQ
+2080 SLEQSAAATQ
-2090 SLAPAPAS
+2090 SLAPAPS
-2098 QLTSL
+2098 SHLTSL
-2103 EVPDHVQTKVVD
+2103 EVPDQVLTQEFD
-2115 GEAYQANMLASQVST
+2115 GEAYQANKLAAQLST

-2136 EPTLGA
+2136 EPTQGA
-2142 LSLEDAQ
+2142 LSLEGAHAQ
-2149 AQVDGQ
+2149 ADSQPYSHGQ
-2155 PHSQGH
+2155 DQDQDQGH
-2161 AQGHAQGQGQDTGQ
+2161 
-2175 GYGYG
+2175 G

-2186 DGVSSFEFMDG
+2186 EGVSSFGFMEG
-2197 DYADDDMDGVAFD
+2197 DYADEDVGGVAFD

-2239 DDAAQSNNLFAMPS
+2239 EDAAQSNNLFAMPS

-2286 RNFKLNAL
+2286 RNCKLNAL
-2294 PGQPHNGQDNHNGQV
+2294 PGQTLNGQDNHNGQV
-2309 TSNTLQSSAHGVVPC
+2309 TSYPQQSSAHGVAPC
-2324 SGSAAGFGSGTGA
+2324 SDSAAGLGSDTGA
-2337 WGVSAENNHNHS
+2337 WRASTENSHDHS
-2349 MDTSQSSNGAVKA
+2349 MGTGQLFNGQVKA

-2371 GCASAR
+2371 GCASAS
-2377 ASARAGAGT
+2377 ASASSSARAG
-2386 GSVGASAGET
+2386 VGAGAASDGET
-2396 FRASSVGTDTTT
+2396 FRASSVGTDTAT
-2408 RAAMGA
+2408 RAAMGE

-2438 VYNKSASKAS
+2438 VYSKSTSKAC

-2463 LSTNQALQL
+2463 LSTNQALNL

-2478 LEHDQGA
+2478 LEHDQEA

-2505 LDSQANK
+2505 LDSQAHK

-2542 VVKVSSFNNY
+2542 VVKVSSYNNY

-2576 FRLKDYSQDQYTA
+2576 FRLKDYSQDKYTA

-2684 QLFSPLEHA
+2684 QLFSPLEQA

-2711 DMLKVQQSTSSIN
+2711 DISKVQQRTSSIN
-2724 KRKHTVY
+2724 KRKQTVY

-2738 QESAKHSLQTK
+2738 QESAQHSLQTK

-2781 KKPDCAL
+2781 KKIHCAL
-2788 PSGHILAQDS
+2788 TSGHTLAQDS
-2798 TSDGAKHHLNT
+2798 ASDGAKRHLNSSAGALAGISAST
-2809 SADSL
+2809 SANIN
-2814 AGTRASASSSASANT
+2814 AEASA
-2829 NAGASANTG
+2829 NAGASISAK
-2838 TSTSAGAS
+2838 AGAS
-2846 VSARAGAS
+2846 AR
-2854 VMASAG
+2854 ASAG
-2860 GEVVKGARD
+2860 GELVKGDSD
-2869 RATEDATTA
+2869 RATEAATTA
-2878 LAGEQSW
+2878 LAGEQSG
-2885 DGTCNGQLEGRAEH
+2885 DVAGNGQLEGRAEH
-2899 GFGCRRGC
+2899 DFGCRRGY

-2972 VVEVLKLLQDLIVEQ
+2972 VVEVLKLLQDLMVEQ
-2987 SPLLELSFSYELIA
+2987 SPLLELSSSYELIA

-3007 HCCTVESLSNLK
+3007 HCCTLEALSNLK
-3019 IQANKNNELNSVIA
+3019 IQVNNNNELNSVIA
-3033 DMVHTKS
+3033 DKVHTKS
-3040 HLEVNQVSALTKGCQ
+3040 YLGVNQVAALTKGCQ
-3055 ELIGFLEQQ
+3055 ELIAFLEQQ

-3108 LLNNLLAAFVSPNI
+3108 LLNNLLAAFISPNI

-3129 SYDWDTEEIL
+3129 SYDWATEELL
-3139 DQDSASNSDIWA
+3139 DQDSTSNSDIWA

-3172 EQSEESEEGFL
+3172 EQSDESEEGFL

-3226 KDLKAIMEFIVSKI
+3226 KDLKAIMEFIISKI

>member
-1 MSLQKSTELKEENI
+1 MSLQKATELKEENI
-15 TATKLKKKAG
+15 TATKSQKKAD
-25 SKANPTVKARKQ
+25 SKANPKVKARKQ

-60 ATTHAVD
+60 ATTTAVD

-78 ANLTEDDLSL
+78 ANLTGDDLSL
-88 ANTETSKATK
+88 ANTQTLKATM

-105 NDSSKN
+105 RDSSKD
-111 THKDETTKVPS
+111 THKDETTKAPS
-122 PIAVAAGVSASASAS
+122 PIAVAASASVSAS

-151 APAKANARANANANA
+151 AQANTRANDNDNANANA
-166 EAKAKTEEKYAAAAA
+166 EAETKTEAKSEVSA
-181 TKVGAEA
+181 KVGSEA
-188 VGVKAQQRK
+188 AGVKAQQRK
-197 SKNTKAAPEAKLKAS
+197 SKNTKSAQEAQVKAS
-212 ANRKKEE
+212 ISHKREDIH
-219 MSEES
+219 EES

-240 TKRTASKSSKDR
+240 TNKTTSKRSKDVTPR
-252 QQAKNKQDVSLAP
+252 NQQAKKKQDMSLAS
-265 TAETQTA
+265 TAAAQTA
-272 EPMTATNSTDIS
+272 EPMTATNSTD
-284 DASSVLTSAASSA
+284 TSAASSVPSGAAGSA
-297 VGSAGANAYADAAAD
+297 VGSAGAGAGANAYADAAAD
-312 NGKSKGKGLDN
+312 NGKSKGKGLDK

-336 LDEQGMG
+336 LDELGMG

-470 QQEKHKRVK
+470 QQDKHKRVK

-565 LRRCQQPYEDILAK
+565 LRRCQQPYEDLLAQ

-662 QKNIASQEK
+662 QKNISSQEK

-768 LDKDTLSGIIPLLS
+768 LDNDTLSGIIPLLS
-782 SPSPSPSLSLSS
+782 SSSLSP

-800 AAPLAYEQQ
+800 AAQLAYEQQ
-809 YLQSPVSVQ
+809 YHQAPVSVQ

-826 DKGYG
+826 VKGYG

-839 SYAVHDMG
+839 SYAVQDMG
-847 SNNNKTGDDTTT
+847 SNNTTGDDATT

-864 GPRPFSYVELL
+864 GPRPFSYVDLL
-875 LKMGFKRREAD
+875 LKMGFKRREVD

-1062 SSSKVDSAVNSQDT
+1062 SSSKVDSAVNSQDR
-1076 YQDAIAQALSFNA
+1076 YQDAIAQALSFNV

-1102 LLSMGKISTNSLS
+1102 LLSMGKISTHSLS

-1122 KAYNSASQ
+1122 KACNSASQ

-1142 TVDSASTAS
+1142 TVDAAS
-1151 TVSAAQ
+1151 TVSVSAAQ
-1157 MGASTVKS
+1157 IGASTVKS
-1165 DDITST
+1165 DDITAT
-1171 GTGTSIVSGIDAD
+1171 GTGSGTSTVSGAGTDAD

-1238 SLHWEPQLGTQKLIM
+1238 SLHWEPQLGTQKLITD
-1253 SNSLEQFDKLLNVV
+1253 NSLEQVDKPLNVV
-1267 PVPEMTA
+1267 PVPGMTA
-1274 SKAKVATVTKTGAI
+1274 SKAQVATVTKTGAI

-1300 AGDSFGGSFV
+1300 VEAGAGDSFGGSFV
-1310 SRVCAQLKL
+1310 SRACAQLKL

-1332 SELMACRLGKVWHSA
+1332 AELMACRLGKVWHSA

-1371 LIQYAPALQQLL
+1371 LIQYAPALQQVL
-1383 SQEPSFKLGANV
+1383 SQEPSFKIEANV
-1395 TTGATRTCD
+1395 TTSATRTCD
-1404 AASPLVSEV
+1404 APSQLVGEV

-1419 TQIELNNLDWS
+1419 SQIELNNLDCS
-1430 FSMVSGYYAYQAL
+1430 FSMVAGYYAYQAL

-1472 KGQNLT
+1472 KGQNLP

-1490 KPAEQNLVLGGSWLE
+1490 YPAEQNLVLGGSWLE
-1505 QQPNTNGSTNT
+1505 QQPNTNGSTNA

-1523 ALDLDLASATAMP
+1523 ALDITSATAMP
-1536 MALVSASG
+1536 MALVSAKG

-1552 MGLDAAA
+1552 RGLDAAASSAA
-1559 ATAADEVASVVE
+1559 ATAADAVASGAGAE

-1577 YFLHTYGC
+1577 YFLHTYGS

-1650 SDALIKQFKL
+1650 SDAIIKQFKL

-1666 FVPWYYA
+1666 FAPWYYA

-1697 KPGYHFGHFS
+1697 KPGYHFGRFS

-1737 TIEPQAYG
+1737 SIEPQAYG

-1760 GYSLEQLQDLVSNA
+1760 GYSLEQLQELVSNA

-1792 YNNQGDINYKYQL
+1792 YSQQGDINYKYQI

-1828 QKELSANKEV
+1828 QKELSDNQEV

-1853 QIKDKLPDH
+1853 QIKEKLPDH

-1877 IHSALHSCGMKRLAI
+1877 VHSALRSCGMKRLAI

-1899 SLPGPSVSLN
+1899 SLPSPSPGPSVSLN

-1960 GFAQDLDSSLFPNS
+1960 GFAQDLDSSLLPNR
-1974 VQHSDSGTITPS
+1974 VQHSDSGTVMPS

-1992 AVSGDTSI
+1992 AISGETSI
-2000 GDVPQLNE
+2000 GDMPQLNE

-2018 FEQADSSNPASKVT
+2018 FEQADSNNLASKVT

-2080 SLEQTAASTQ
+2080 SLEQSAASNQ
-2090 SLAPAPAS
+2090 SLAPAPS
-2098 QLTSL
+2098 SHLTSL
-2103 EVPDHVQTKVVD
+2103 EVLNHVQTQEFD
-2115 GEAYQANMLASQVST
+2115 GEAYQANKLASQVST

-2136 EPTLGA
+2136 EPNQGA
-2142 LSLEDAQ
+2142 LSLEGAHAQ
-2149 AQVDGQ
+2149 ADGQ
-2155 PHSQGH
+2155 PHRQGH
-2161 AQGHAQGQGQDTGQ
+2161 AQGQGQGQDTGQ
-2175 GYGYG
+2175 GYGHG

-2186 DGVSSFEFMDG
+2186 EGVSSFGFMDG

-2223 QSVLSK
+2223 QIVLSK

-2239 DDAAQSNNLFAMPS
+2239 EDAAQSNNLFAMPS

-2286 RNFKLNAL
+2286 RNCKLNTL
-2294 PGQPHNGQDNHNGQV
+2294 PGQTHNGQDNHNGQL
-2309 TSNTLQSSAHGVVPC
+2309 TSNTLQSSAHGVALG
-2324 SGSAAGFGSGTGA
+2324 SGLGSGTGA
-2337 WGVSAENNHNHS
+2337 LGASAENSHDHS
-2349 MDTSQSSNGAVKA
+2349 MGTGQLFNGQVKA

-2371 GCASAR
+2371 GCASSCAR
-2377 ASARAGAGT
+2377 SGVGAGAA
-2386 GSVGASAGET
+2386 GASAGET
-2396 FRASSVGTDTTT
+2396 FRASSVGTDTAT
-2408 RAAMGA
+2408 RAAMGET
-2414 ARELKDNSIDYV
+2414 RELKDNSIDYV

-2438 VYNKSASKAS
+2438 VYSKSTSKAS

-2463 LSTNQALQL
+2463 LSTNQALNL

-2478 LEHDQGA
+2478 LEHDQGV

-2505 LDSQANK
+2505 LDSQAHK

-2542 VVKVSSFNNY
+2542 VVKVSSYNNY

-2669 HAQTNY
+2669 YTQTNY
-2675 RAVISYCQE
+2675 RAVINYCQE

-2711 DMLKVQQSTSSIN
+2711 DISKVQQSTSSIH
-2724 KRKHTVY
+2724 KHKQTVY

-2738 QESAKHSLQTK
+2738 QESAQHSLQTK

-2781 KKPDCAL
+2781 KKLHCAL
-2788 PSGHILAQDS
+2788 PSGHTLAQDS
-2798 TSDGAKHHLNT
+2798 VSDGAKHHLNT

-2814 AGTRASASSSASANT
+2814 AGTRASASANI
-2829 NAGASANTG
+2829 NAGASAN
-2838 TSTSAGAS
+2838 AGAS

-2854 VMASAG
+2854 IMASAG
-2860 GEVVKGARD
+2860 GELVKGASD
-2869 RATEDATTA
+2869 RVTEDATTA

-2885 DGTCNGQLEGRAEH
+2885 DGAGNGQLEGRAEH
-2899 GFGCRRGC
+2899 GFGCSC

-2972 VVEVLKLLQDLIVEQ
+2972 VVEVLKLLQDLMVEQ
-2987 SPLLELSFSYELIA
+2987 SPLLELSSSYELIA

-3019 IQANKNNELNSVIA
+3019 IQVNNNELNSVIA
-3033 DMVHTKS
+3033 DKVHKKS
-3040 HLEVNQVSALTKGCQ
+3040 YLEVNQVSALTKGCQ
-3055 ELIGFLEQQ
+3055 ELIAFLEQQ

-3129 SYDWDTEEIL
+3129 SYDWATEELL

-3151 EAIDDSSNNDLCEPD
+3151 DAIDDSSNNDLCEPD

-3172 EQSEESEEGFL
+3172 EQSDESEEGFL

-3226 KDLKAIMEFIVSKI
+3226 KDLKAIMEFIISKI

-3267 LNLASILAFRGSM
+3267 LNLASILAFRGSI

-3337 IRRLCKPQA
+3337 IRRLCKPQAYF

>member
-15 TATKLKKKAG
+15 TATKSNKKAD
-25 SKANPTVKARKQ
+25 SKANPKVKAHKQ
-37 ESSMANADKGV
+37 ESSMVNADKGV
-48 KTKRTSRKESAK
+48 KTKRTSRKDSAK
-60 ATTHAVD
+60 ATTPAVD
-67 STSQAIQGDLL
+67 STSQAVQGDLL
-78 ANLTEDDLSL
+78 ANLTGDDLSL
-88 ANTETSKATK
+88 ANTETLKATK

-105 NDSSKN
+105 NDSSKD

-122 PIAVAAGVSASASAS
+122 PLAVAVSASASAS
-137 ISAGAKAKANAKEK
+137 AGAKANAKEK
-151 APAKANARANANANA
+151 AQAKAHTRANDNTNANA
-166 EAKAKTEEKYAAAAA
+166 EAETKTGAKSEAAAMMGTEAA
-181 TKVGAEA
+181 
-188 VGVKAQQRK
+188 GVKAQQRK
-197 SKNTKAAPEAKLKAS
+197 SKNTKSAQEAQVKAS
-212 ANRKKEE
+212 ISHKRKEIK
-219 MSEES
+219 EES
-224 LLDKDLAQ
+224 LLDKDLAHSSAQ
-232 SNAKEVVK
+232 DKDEVK

-252 QQAKNKQDVSLAP
+252 QQAKNKQDAGLAP

-272 EPMTATNSTDIS
+272 EPITTTNSTDIS
-284 DASSVLTSAASSA
+284 DASCVPSSAASSA
-297 VGSAGANAYADAAAD
+297 VGGACAGAYADAAAD
-312 NGKSKGKGLDN
+312 NGKSKGKGQ
-323 GKAGMAAVGGQSV
+323 GKSKAGMAAVGGQSV

-495 ALQEHMAVL
+495 ALQEHIAVL

-513 LNNLPCNPKEFDIVL
+513 LNNLPCNPKEFDVVL

-565 LRRCQQPYEDILAK
+565 LRRCQQPYEDILAQ

-671 AKDQRP
+671 GKDQRP

-768 LDKDTLSGIIPLLS
+768 LDKDTLAGIIPLLS
-782 SPSPSPSLSLSS
+782 SSS
-794 NSSPMD
+794 SSSSPMD
-800 AAPLAYEQQ
+800 AAPLVYEPQ
-809 YLQSPVSVQ
+809 YHQAKAQVSVQ

-831 DDTGLNHG
+831 DDMGLNHS
-839 SYAVHDMG
+839 SYAVQDMG
-847 SNNNKTGDDTTT
+847 SNNKTGDDSTT

-864 GPRPFSYVELL
+864 GPRPFSYVDLL
-875 LKMGFKRREAD
+875 LKMGFKRREVD

-1062 SSSKVDSAVNSQDT
+1062 SSSKVDSAVNSQDI

-1102 LLSMGKISTNSLS
+1102 LLSMGKISTHSLS

-1122 KAYNSASQ
+1122 KACNSSSQ
-1130 ASSDASTAVPGA
+1130 ASSDASTAVHGA
-1142 TVDSASTAS
+1142 TVDPASTAS

-1157 MGASTVKS
+1157 IGASTVKS
-1165 DDITST
+1165 DDITTTATAT
-1171 GTGTSIVSGIDAD
+1171 GTDIGTSTVSGACTDAD

-1253 SNSLEQFDKLLNVV
+1253 GNSLEQVDKLLNVVPV

-1288 AGASASAGVEAG
+1288 AGASASASADAGAG

-1310 SRVCAQLKL
+1310 SGVCAQLKL

-1332 SELMACRLGKVWHSA
+1332 AELMACRLGKVWHSA

-1383 SQEPSFKLGANV
+1383 SQEPSFKLEANV
-1395 TTGATRTCD
+1395 TTSATSTCD
-1404 AASPLVSEV
+1404 APSQLVSEV

-1419 TQIELNNLDWS
+1419 SQIELNNLDCS
-1430 FSMVSGYYAYQAL
+1430 FSMVAGYYAYQAL

-1490 KPAEQNLVLGGSWLE
+1490 YPAQQNLVLGGSWLE

-1516 SNAAMAT
+1516 SNASMDT
-1523 ALDLDLASATAMP
+1523 ALDLASAMP
-1536 MALVSASG
+1536 MALVSARD
-1544 AAVDLTSD
+1544 AAVVLTSD
-1552 MGLDAAA
+1552 RGLDAAA
-1559 ATAADEVASVVE
+1559 ATAADAAASDAVASGAGAG

-1585 QWGYELGAYEQDW
+1585 QWGYEMGAYEQDW
-1598 HLSAKDINQL
+1598 HLSAKDIKQL
-1608 SNQERYLLTL
+1608 SNQERYLLSL

-1624 QDQGL
+1624 QEQGL
-1629 KGQSKDAST
+1629 KGQSKDASA

-1666 FVPWYYA
+1666 FAPWYYA
-1673 SWQVVEDWGQRLA
+1673 SWQVVEDWGQRLV

-1760 GYSLEQLQDLVSNA
+1760 GYSLEQLQELVSNA

-1828 QKELSANKEV
+1828 QKELSDNKEV

-1853 QIKDKLPDH
+1853 QIKEKLPDH
-1862 DLITYVRPYHVGKDN
+1862 DLITYVRPYQVGKDN
-1877 IHSALHSCGMKRLAI
+1877 VNSALRSCGMKRLAI
-1892 STGLGPG
+1892 STGLGL
-1899 SLPGPSVSLN
+1899 LPSPSVSLN
-1909 MGQLSGHKAS
+1909 IGQLSGHKAS
-1919 STKARVSL
+1919 TTKARVSL

-1942 KVEPQ
+1942 RVDPQ

-1960 GFAQDLDSSLFPNS
+1960 GFAQDLDSSLLPNS
-1974 VQHSDSGTITPS
+1974 LPHSDSGTITPS
-1986 LSPLPS
+1986 LPTLPS
-1992 AVSGDTSI
+1992 ALSGDTSL
-2000 GDVPQLNE
+2000 GDMPQLNE
-2008 AQDGDDWDFE
+2008 AQDGDDWDFD
-2018 FEQADSSNPASKVT
+2018 FEQADSTNTASKVT

-2080 SLEQTAASTQ
+2080 SLEQSAAATQ
-2090 SLAPAPAS
+2090 TLAPAPAS
-2098 QLTSL
+2098 HLTSL
-2103 EVPDHVQTKVVD
+2103 EVPDHAQAQEFD
-2115 GEAYQANMLASQVST
+2115 GEAYQANKLASQVST

-2136 EPTLGA
+2136 EPTQGA

-2149 AQVDGQ
+2149 AQADGQ
-2155 PHSQGH
+2155 PHSH
-2161 AQGHAQGQGQDTGQ
+2161 GHAQGQDQGQDQ
-2175 GYGYG
+2175 GHG

-2186 DGVSSFEFMDG
+2186 EGVSSFGFMEG

-2294 PGQPHNGQDNHNGQV
+2294 PEQPHNGQDNHNGQV
-2309 TSNTLQSSAHGVVPC
+2309 TSNTLQSSAHGVA
-2324 SGSAAGFGSGTGA
+2324 SGSGLSSGTGTGA
-2337 WGVSAENNHNHS
+2337 WGAAAEHSHDHS
-2349 MDTSQSSNGAVKA
+2349 MGTGQLFNGQVKA
-2362 KVATRDDSK
+2362 KVATRDDST
-2371 GCASAR
+2371 GCASAS
-2377 ASARAGAGT
+2377 ASSSARAGVGAGAA
-2386 GSVGASAGET
+2386 VASAGET
-2396 FRASSVGTDTTT
+2396 FRASSVDTDTTT
-2408 RAAMGA
+2408 RAAMGE

-2438 VYNKSASKAS
+2438 VYSKSTNKAS

-2478 LEHDQGA
+2478 LEHGQEA

-2505 LDSQANK
+2505 LESQAHK

-2542 VVKVSSFNNY
+2542 VVKVSSYNNY

-2576 FRLKDYSQDQYTA
+2576 FRLKDYSQDKYTA

-2669 HAQTNY
+2669 YAQTNY

-2711 DMLKVQQSTSSIN
+2711 DISKVQQSTSSN
-2724 KRKHTVY
+2724 HKRKQTVY

-2738 QESAKHSLQTK
+2738 QESAQHSLQTK

-2768 QAQLSSFQAPQAQ
+2768 QAQLSSFQSPQAQ
-2781 KKPDCAL
+2781 KKLHCAL
-2788 PSGHILAQDS
+2788 PSGHTLAQDS
-2798 TSDGAKHHLNT
+2798 ASDDAKRHLNT
-2809 SADSL
+2809 SADTL
-2814 AGTRASASSSASANT
+2814 AGTRASASVNT

-2838 TSTSAGAS
+2838 AS

-2854 VMASAG
+2854 IMASAG
-2860 GEVVKGARD
+2860 GELVKGDGD

-2878 LAGEQSW
+2878 LPGEQSG
-2885 DGTCNGQLEGRAEH
+2885 DCAGNGQFEGSAEH
-2899 GFGCRRGC
+2899 GFGCRSGC

-2972 VVEVLKLLQDLIVEQ
+2972 VVEVLKLLQDLMVEQ
-2987 SPLLELSFSYELIA
+2987 SPLLELSSSYELIA

-3007 HCCTVESLSNLK
+3007 HCCTVEALSNLK
-3019 IQANKNNELNSVIA
+3019 IQVNNNELNSVIA
-3033 DMVHTKS
+3033 DKVHTKS
-3040 HLEVNQVSALTKGCQ
+3040 YLEVNQVSALTKGCQ
-3055 ELIGFLEQQ
+3055 ELIAFLEQQ

-3129 SYDWDTEEIL
+3129 SYDWDAEEIL

-3151 EAIDDSSNNDLCEPD
+3151 EAIDDSSSNDLCEPG

-3172 EQSEESEEGFL
+3172 EQSDESEEGFL

-3226 KDLKAIMEFIVSKI
+3226 KDLKAIMEFIISKI

>member
-1 MSLQKSTELKEENI
+1 MSLQKATELKEENI
-15 TATKLKKKAG
+15 TATKSNKKAD
-25 SKANPTVKARKQ
+25 SKANPTVKACKQ
-37 ESSMANADKGV
+37 ESSMVNADKVV
-48 KTKRTSRKESAK
+48 KTKRTSRKESAQ
-60 ATTHAVD
+60 ATTPDVD

-78 ANLTEDDLSL
+78 ANLTGDDLSL
-88 ANTETSKATK
+88 ANTKTSKATK

-105 NDSSKN
+105 NDNSKD

-122 PIAVAAGVSASASAS
+122 PIAVAASVSASASAS
-137 ISAGAKAKANAKEK
+137 VSAGDKAKANAKEK
-151 APAKANARANANANA
+151 AQAKANARANANANA
-166 EAKAKTEEKYAAAAA
+166 SAEAETKTEAKYETAA
-181 TKVGAEA
+181 KVGAEA
-188 VGVKAQQRK
+188 AGVKAQQRK

-212 ANRKKEE
+212 ASHKKDEIN
-219 MSEES
+219 EES
-224 LLDKDLAQ
+224 LLDKDLVQ
-232 SNAKEVVK
+232 SKAKEVVK
-240 TKRTASKSSKDR
+240 TKKTASKRSKDR
-252 QQAKNKQDVSLAP
+252 QQAKNKQDVSLAS
-265 TAETQTA
+265 TAVAQTV
-272 EPMTATNSTDIS
+272 EPMTATNSTDIC
-284 DASSVLTSAASSA
+284 DASSLLTSAASSA
-297 VGSAGANAYADAAAD
+297 VGSAGANADADAAAD
-312 NGKSKGKGLDN
+312 NGKSKGKGLDK

-336 LDEQGMG
+336 LDEMGMG

-399 NSYSSKEFHVNLQIS
+399 NSYSSKEFHVNLQFS

-470 QQEKHKRVK
+470 QQDKHKRVK

-495 ALQEHMAVL
+495 ALQEHIAVL
-504 ELSDFVICD
+504 ELRDFVICD
-513 LNNLPCNPKEFDIVL
+513 LNNLPCNPNEFDIVL

-565 LRRCQQPYEDILAK
+565 LRRCQQPYEDILAQ

-662 QKNIASQEK
+662 QKNILSQEK
-671 AKDQRP
+671 AKEQRP

-768 LDKDTLSGIIPLLS
+768 LDNDTLSGIIPLLS
-782 SPSPSPSLSLSS
+782 S
-794 NSSPMD
+794 SSPMD
-800 AAPLAYEQQ
+800 AAPLVYEQQ

-818 DIDAPMGN
+818 DIDAAMGN
-826 DKGYG
+826 DTGYG
-831 DDTGLNHG
+831 DYMGLNHG
-839 SYAVHDMG
+839 SYAVQDMG
-847 SNNNKTGDDTTT
+847 SNNKTGDDATTI
-859 VLGKR
+859 LGKR

-875 LKMGFKRREAD
+875 LKMGFKRREVD

-931 GFELN
+931 SFELN

-959 EDLWLTEYEK
+959 EDLWLSEYEK

-1057 NNAIN
+1057 NNAVN
-1062 SSSKVDSAVNSQDT
+1062 SSGQVDSAVNSQDR

-1102 LLSMGKISTNSLS
+1102 LLSMGKISTHSLS

-1122 KAYNSASQ
+1122 KACNSASQ
-1130 ASSDASTAVPGA
+1130 ASSDDSTAIPGA
-1142 TVDSASTAS
+1142 TVDAASTAS

-1157 MGASTVKS
+1157 IGASTVKS

-1238 SLHWEPQLGTQKLIM
+1238 SLHWEPQLGTQKIIM
-1253 SNSLEQFDKLLNVV
+1253 GNSLEQVDKLLNVV

-1274 SKAKVATVTKTGAI
+1274 SKAQVATVIKTGAI

-1300 AGDSFGGSFV
+1300 AGDSLGGSFV
-1310 SRVCAQLKL
+1310 SRACAQLKL

-1332 SELMACRLGKVWHSA
+1332 AELMACRLGKVWHSA

-1364 LARGSLS
+1364 PARGSLS
-1371 LIQYAPALQQLL
+1371 LIQYAPALQQVL

-1404 AASPLVSEV
+1404 VASQSASEV
-1413 NREFSA
+1413 NREFNASK
-1419 TQIELNNLDWS
+1419 IELNNLDWS

-1443 DAFDENMQQ
+1443 DAFDESMQQ

-1490 KPAEQNLVLGGSWLE
+1490 YPAEQNLVLGGSWLE
-1505 QQPNTNGSTNT
+1505 QQPNTNGSTNI
-1516 SNAAMAT
+1516 SNASMAT
-1523 ALDLDLASATAMP
+1523 ALDLASATAMS
-1536 MALVSASG
+1536 MALVSARDS
-1544 AAVDLTSD
+1544 AVILSSD
-1552 MGLDAAA
+1552 SSSDAAA
-1559 ATAADEVASVVE
+1559 IAAADANANVNAAAAGDE

-1577 YFLHTYGC
+1577 YFLHTYGS

-1624 QDQGL
+1624 QDHGL
-1629 KGQSKDAST
+1629 KGQSKDVST

-1650 SDALIKQFKL
+1650 SDALFKQFKL

-1666 FVPWYYA
+1666 FAPWYYA

-1686 SNQVLYEIVNS
+1686 CNQVLYEIVNS
-1697 KPGYHFGHFS
+1697 KPGYNFGHFS

-1725 LDGAA
+1725 LDGAS

-1737 TIEPQAYG
+1737 SIEPQAYG

-1774 LLSNTS
+1774 LLINTS
-1780 WQNHDVSALRAT
+1780 WQNHDVSTLRAT
-1792 YNNQGDINYKYQL
+1792 YSHQGDINYKYQL

-1819 HQPFAAFNY
+1819 HQPLAAFNY
-1828 QKELSANKEV
+1828 QKELRDNKEV

-1853 QIKDKLPDH
+1853 QIKEKLPDH

-1877 IHSALHSCGMKRLAI
+1877 VHSALRSCGMKRLAI
-1892 STGLGPG
+1892 STGLGPVP
-1899 SLPGPSVSLN
+1899 LPSPSPSPSTSVSLN

-1919 STKARVSL
+1919 TTKARVSL
-1927 SYPVKVKTKQVVRAK
+1927 SYPVKVKTRQVVRANR
-1942 KVEPQ
+1942 VESQPQ
-1947 LQPELA
+1947 SEPA

-1960 GFAQDLDSSLFPNS
+1960 GFAQDFDSSLFPNS
-1974 VQHSDSGTITPS
+1974 VQHSDSSTTVMPS
-1986 LSPLPS
+1986 LPPLPS
-1992 AVSGDTSI
+1992 ALSGDTSI

-2018 FEQADSSNPASKVT
+2018 FEQADSNNLAAKVT

-2074 LDQDQN
+2074 FDQDQN
-2080 SLEQTAASTQ
+2080 SLEQTNAATQ
-2090 SLAPAPAS
+2090 SLAPALSS

-2103 EVPDHVQTKVVD
+2103 EVPNHVQAQEFD
-2115 GEAYQANMLASQVST
+2115 GEAYQANKLAAQVST

-2136 EPTLGA
+2136 EPTQGA

-2149 AQVDGQ
+2149 AQADGQ
-2155 PHSQGH
+2155 SHIH
-2161 AQGHAQGQGQDTGQ
+2161 AQGRGQSKDQGQGHGH
-2175 GYGYG
+2175 GHGHG

-2186 DGVSSFEFMDG
+2186 EGVSSFGLMDG

-2309 TSNTLQSSAHGVVPC
+2309 TSNTLQSSAHGVAPC
-2324 SGSAAGFGSGTGA
+2324 SGPASGLGAGTGA
-2337 WGVSAENNHNHS
+2337 WGASTENSHDHS
-2349 MDTSQSSNGAVKA
+2349 MGTGQLFNGQVKA
-2362 KVATRDDSK
+2362 KVATRDDNK
-2371 GCASAR
+2371 GCASAS
-2377 ASARAGAGT
+2377 ASSSARVGVGAGAA
-2386 GSVGASAGET
+2386 GASAGET
-2396 FRASSVGTDTTT
+2396 FRASSVGTETTT
-2408 RAAMGA
+2408 RAAMGE
-2414 ARELKDNSIDYV
+2414 ARELKDNSIDYL

-2438 VYNKSASKAS
+2438 VYSKSASKAS
-2448 LKAKDSALYEGDIRT
+2448 LNAKDSALYEGDIRT

-2478 LEHDQGA
+2478 LEHDQEA

-2492 FTHELAF
+2492 FTHKLAF

-2505 LDSQANK
+2505 LESQAHK

-2542 VVKVSSFNNY
+2542 VVKVSSYNNY

-2669 HAQTNY
+2669 HARTNY

-2711 DMLKVQQSTSSIN
+2711 DISKVQQSTSSIN
-2724 KRKHTVY
+2724 KRKQTVY

-2738 QESAKHSLQTK
+2738 QESAQHSLQTK

-2768 QAQLSSFQAPQAQ
+2768 RAQLSSFQAPQAE
-2781 KKPDCAL
+2781 KKLHCAL
-2788 PSGHILAQDS
+2788 PSGHTLAQDS
-2798 TSDGAKHHLNT
+2798 ASDGAKRHLNT
-2809 SADSL
+2809 SSDSL
-2814 AGTRASASSSASANT
+2814 AGTRASTSANT
-2829 NAGASANTG
+2829 NAGASAN
-2838 TSTSAGAS
+2838 AGAS
-2846 VSARAGAS
+2846 VSASARAGAS
-2854 VMASAG
+2854 AMASAG
-2860 GEVVKGARD
+2860 GELVNGDCD

-2885 DGTCNGQLEGRAEH
+2885 DGAGNGQLEGSAEH
-2899 GFGCRRGC
+2899 YFGCRSGY

-2972 VVEVLKLLQDLIVEQ
+2972 VVEVLKLLQDLMVEQ
-2987 SPLLELSFSYELIA
+2987 SPLLELSSSYELIA

-3019 IQANKNNELNSVIA
+3019 IQVNNNELNSVIA
-3033 DMVHTKS
+3033 DKVHKKS
-3040 HLEVNQVSALTKGCQ
+3040 YLEVNQVSALTKGCQ
-3055 ELIGFLEQQ
+3055 ELIAFLEQQ

-3129 SYDWDTEEIL
+3129 SEQSYDWANDELL

-3151 EAIDDSSNNDLCEPD
+3151 EAIDDSSSNDLCEPD

-3172 EQSEESEEGFL
+3172 EQSDESEEGFL

-3226 KDLKAIMEFIVSKI
+3226 KDLKAIMEFIISKI

>member
-1 MSLQKSTELKEENI
+1 MSLQKATELKEENI
-15 TATKLKKKAG
+15 TATKSQKKAD
-25 SKANPTVKARKQ
+25 SKANPTVKACKQ

-48 KTKRTSRKESAK
+48 KTKRTSRKESAQ

-67 STSQAIQGDLL
+67 PTSQAIQGDLL
-78 ANLTEDDLSL
+78 ANLTGGDLLL
-88 ANTETSKATK
+88 ANNETSKATK

-105 NDSSKN
+105 NDSSKD

-122 PIAVAAGVSASASAS
+122 PIAVAASASASAS

-151 APAKANARANANANA
+151 AQVKANARANANANA
-166 EAKAKTEEKYAAAAA
+166 EAETKTEAKTEAAAM
-181 TKVGAEA
+181 VEAEA
-188 VGVKAQQRK
+188 VGVKAQQSK
-197 SKNTKAAPEAKLKAS
+197 SKNTKSAQEAKIKAS
-212 ANRKKEE
+212 VSHKKDEIN
-219 MSEES
+219 EES
-224 LLDKDLAQ
+224 LLDKDLVQ
-232 SNAKEVVK
+232 SKAKEVVK
-240 TKRTASKSSKDR
+240 TKKTASKSSKDR
-252 QQAKNKQDVSLAP
+252 QQAKNKQDVSLAS

-272 EPMTATNSTDIS
+272 EPMSASNSTDIS
-284 DASSVLTSAASSA
+284 DASSVPTSAASSA
-297 VGSAGANAYADAAAD
+297 VGSVGAGAGAV
-312 NGKSKGKGLDN
+312 KGKGLDK

-363 HTLPKSRKRVIGEIV
+363 HTLPKSRNRVIGEIV

-399 NSYSSKEFHVNLQIS
+399 NSYSSKEYHVNLQFS

-565 LRRCQQPYEDILAK
+565 LRRCQQPYEDILAQ

-671 AKDQRP
+671 GKDQRP

-782 SPSPSPSLSLSS
+782 SPSLSLS
-794 NSSPMD
+794 PMD
-800 AAPLAYEQQ
+800 EAQLAYEQQ
-809 YLQSPVSVQ
+809 YHQAPVSVQ
-818 DIDAPMGN
+818 DIDAAMGN

-839 SYAVHDMG
+839 SYAMQDIG
-847 SNNNKTGDDTTT
+847 STTNNTGDDSTT

-886 NYNFDQGELF
+886 NYNFDQGELL

-1057 NNAIN
+1057 NNTIN
-1062 SSSKVDSAVNSQDT
+1062 SSSQVDSAVNSQDL
-1076 YQDAIAQALSFNA
+1076 YQDAIALALSFNA

-1102 LLSMGKISTNSLS
+1102 LLSMGKISTHSLS
-1115 QIFSRTL
+1115 QIFSHTL
-1122 KAYNSASQ
+1122 KACNSASQ
-1130 ASSDASTAVPGA
+1130 ASSDASTAVA
-1142 TVDSASTAS
+1142 ESTVDPASTAS

-1157 MGASTVKS
+1157 IGASTVKGEG
-1165 DDITST
+1165 ITAI
-1171 GTGTSIVSGIDAD
+1171 GTGTSTVSGKDADSD

-1216 STLLTWEQLHQ
+1216 ITLLTWEQLHQ

-1238 SLHWEPQLGTQKLIM
+1238 SLHWEPQLGTQKLIIG
-1253 SNSLEQFDKLLNVV
+1253 NSLEQVDKLLNVV

-1288 AGASASAGVEAG
+1288 AGASSSAGVEAG
-1300 AGDSFGGSFV
+1300 AGAGASFGGSFV
-1310 SRVCAQLKL
+1310 SGVCAQLKL

-1327 VERAL
+1327 VECAL

-1383 SQEPSFKLGANV
+1383 SQEPSFKIEANA
-1395 TTGATRTCD
+1395 TTSSTRTGD
-1404 AASPLVSEV
+1404 TASQSISEV
-1413 NREFSA
+1413 KREFSA
-1419 TQIELNNLDWS
+1419 SQSELNSLDWS

-1490 KPAEQNLVLGGSWLE
+1490 YPAEQKLVLGGSWLE
-1505 QQPNTNGSTNT
+1505 QQTNTNGSTNT

-1523 ALDLDLASATAMP
+1523 ALDLASATAMP
-1536 MALVSASG
+1536 MALVSARD
-1544 AAVDLTSD
+1544 AAVVLASARD
-1552 MGLDAAA
+1552 LDAAA
-1559 ATAADEVASVVE
+1559 IAAADANANVNAAAAG

-1577 YFLHTYGC
+1577 YFLHAYGS

-1598 HLSAKDINQL
+1598 HLSAKEINQL

-1624 QDQGL
+1624 QEQGL
-1629 KGQSKDAST
+1629 KGQSKDASA

-1666 FVPWYYA
+1666 FAPWYYA
-1673 SWQVVEDWGQRLA
+1673 SWQVVDDWGQKLT

-1780 WQNHDVSALRAT
+1780 WQNHDISALRAT

-1819 HQPFAAFNY
+1819 HQPLAAFNY
-1828 QKELSANKEV
+1828 QKELSDNKEV

-1853 QIKDKLPDH
+1853 QIKDKLRDH
-1862 DLITYVRPYHVGKDN
+1862 ELITYVRPYQVGKDN

-1892 STGLGPG
+1892 STGLGPVPG
-1899 SLPGPSVSLN
+1899 PLPSPSVSLN

-1919 STKARVSL
+1919 TTKARVSL

-1942 KVEPQ
+1942 RVEPQ

-1960 GFAQDLDSSLFPNS
+1960 GFEQGWDSSLLPNS
-1974 VQHSDSGTITPS
+1974 LPHSDSGTAMPP
-1986 LSPLPS
+1986 LPPLPS
-1992 AVSGDTSI
+1992 AISGDTSI

-2008 AQDGDDWDFE
+2008 VLDGDDWDFD
-2018 FEQADSSNPASKVT
+2018 FEQADSTNTASKVT

-2080 SLEQTAASTQ
+2080 SLEQTVAATQ
-2090 SLAPAPAS
+2090 TLAPAPAS
-2098 QLTSL
+2098 HLTSL

-2115 GEAYQANMLASQVST
+2115 GEAYQANKLASQVST

-2149 AQVDGQ
+2149 AQADGQ
-2155 PHSQGH
+2155 PHSH
-2161 AQGHAQGQGQDTGQ
+2161 GHAQGQGQDQGQ
-2175 GYGYG
+2175 GHG

-2186 DGVSSFEFMDG
+2186 EGVSSFGLMEG

-2210 KEKAIT
+2210 KEKAIA

-2239 DDAAQSNNLFAMPS
+2239 EDAAQSNNLFAMPS

-2286 RNFKLNAL
+2286 RNFKLNVL

-2309 TSNTLQSSAHGVVPC
+2309 TSNTLQSSAHGVAPC
-2324 SGSAAGFGSGTGA
+2324 SGSAAGLGAGTGTGA
-2337 WGVSAENNHNHS
+2337 WGASAEHS
-2349 MDTSQSSNGAVKA
+2349 HDHSRGTSQLFNGQVKA

-2371 GCASAR
+2371 GCASA
-2377 ASARAGAGT
+2377 SAKAGAGAGT
-2386 GSVGASAGET
+2386 AGDT

-2438 VYNKSASKAS
+2438 VYTKSASKAS

-2463 LSTNQALQL
+2463 LSTNQALNL

-2478 LEHDQGA
+2478 LEHNQGV

-2505 LDSQANK
+2505 LESQAHK

-2542 VVKVSSFNNY
+2542 VVKVSSYNNY

-2576 FRLKDYSQDQYTA
+2576 FRLKDYSQDKYTA

-2711 DMLKVQQSTSSIN
+2711 DILKVQQSTSSN
-2724 KRKHTVY
+2724 HKRKQTVY

-2738 QESAKHSLQTK
+2738 HENAQHSLQTK

-2781 KKPDCAL
+2781 KKLHSAL
-2788 PSGHILAQDS
+2788 PSGHTLAQDS
-2798 TSDGAKHHLNT
+2798 ASDGAKRHLNT

-2814 AGTRASASSSASANT
+2814 AGTRASTSANT
-2829 NAGASANTG
+2829 NAGASAN
-2838 TSTSAGAS
+2838 AGASVSSS

-2854 VMASAG
+2854 IMASAG
-2860 GEVVKGARD
+2860 GELVKGASD
-2869 RATEDATTA
+2869 RVTEDANTA
-2878 LAGEQSW
+2878 LAGEQSE
-2885 DGTCNGQLEGRAEH
+2885 DGAGNGQLEGRAEH
-2899 GFGCRRGC
+2899 GFGCSC

-2972 VVEVLKLLQDLIVEQ
+2972 VVEVLKLLQDLMVEQ
-2987 SPLLELSFSYELIA
+2987 SPLLELSSSYELIA

-3033 DMVHTKS
+3033 DRVHNKS
-3040 HLEVNQVSALTKGCQ
+3040 YLGVNQVAALTKGCQ
-3055 ELIGFLEQQ
+3055 ELIAFLEQQ

-3151 EAIDDSSNNDLCEPD
+3151 DAIDDSSSNDLCEPD

-3226 KDLKAIMEFIVSKI
+3226 KDLKAIMEFIISKI

>member
-1 MSLQKSTELKEENI
+1 M
-15 TATKLKKKAG
+15 
-25 SKANPTVKARKQ
+25 
-37 ESSMANADKGV
+37 
-48 KTKRTSRKESAK
+48 
-60 ATTHAVD
+60 
-67 STSQAIQGDLL
+67 
-78 ANLTEDDLSL
+78 
-88 ANTETSKATK
+88 
-98 SASLSAK
+98 
-105 NDSSKN
+105 
-111 THKDETTKVPS
+111 
-122 PIAVAAGVSASASAS
+122 
-137 ISAGAKAKANAKEK
+137 
-151 APAKANARANANANA
+151 
-166 EAKAKTEEKYAAAAA
+166 
-181 TKVGAEA
+181 
-188 VGVKAQQRK
+188 
-197 SKNTKAAPEAKLKAS
+197 
-212 ANRKKEE
+212 
-219 MSEES
+219 
-224 LLDKDLAQ
+224 DKDLAHSSAQ
-232 SNAKEVVK
+232 AKEVVN
-240 TKRTASKSSKDR
+240 TKRPASKSSKDAPR
-252 QQAKNKQDVSLAP
+252 QQAKNKQDVGLAP
-265 TAETQTA
+265 TAVAQTA
-272 EPMTATNSTDIS
+272 VPMTASNSTDIS
-284 DASSVLTSAASSA
+284 DASSVLTSAATSA
-297 VGSAGANAYADAAAD
+297 VGSVGAGADAGANAYADATA
-312 NGKSKGKGLDN
+312 GKGKGLDK

-336 LDEQGMG
+336 LDELGMG

-399 NSYSSKEFHVNLQIS
+399 NSYSSKEYHVNLQFS

-470 QQEKHKRVK
+470 QQDAHKRVK

-504 ELSDFVICD
+504 DLSDFVICD

-541 ALTTNYQFAYCTI
+541 ALTTNYQFDYCTI

-565 LRRCQQPYEDILAK
+565 LRRCQQPYEDILAQ

-624 YLAPDSTVMID
+624 YLAPDSAVMID

-782 SPSPSPSLSLSS
+782 SS

-831 DDTGLNHG
+831 DDMGLNHG
-839 SYAVHDMG
+839 SYAVQDMG
-847 SNNNKTGDDTTT
+847 SNNKTGDDSTT

-864 GPRPFSYVELL
+864 GPRPYSYVDLL

-1050 SQHTSPI
+1050 SQQTSPI

-1062 SSSKVDSAVNSQDT
+1062 SSSKVDSAVNSQDI

-1102 LLSMGKISTNSLS
+1102 LLSMGKISTHSLS
-1115 QIFSRTL
+1115 QIFSHTL
-1122 KAYNSASQ
+1122 KACNSASQ
-1130 ASSDASTAVPGA
+1130 ASTAVPGA
-1142 TVDSASTAS
+1142 TVDPASTAS

-1157 MGASTVKS
+1157 IGASTVKS
-1165 DDITST
+1165 DDITTT
-1171 GTGTSIVSGIDAD
+1171 GTGTDTGTSTVSGTDAD
-1184 AITGTDSNKLLA
+1184 ASTATDSNKLLA

-1216 STLLTWEQLHQ
+1216 STLLSWEQLHQ
-1227 TVLAQQVILGQ
+1227 TVFAQQVILGQ
-1238 SLHWEPQLGTQKLIM
+1238 SLHWEPQLGTQKIIM
-1253 SNSLEQFDKLLNVV
+1253 GNSLEQVDKLLNVV
-1267 PVPEMTA
+1267 PVPGMTA
-1274 SKAKVATVTKTGAI
+1274 SKAQVATVIKTGAT
-1288 AGASASAGVEAG
+1288 AGASSSAGVEAG

-1310 SRVCAQLKL
+1310 SEACAQLKL

-1327 VERAL
+1327 VECAL
-1332 SELMACRLGKVWHSA
+1332 AELMACRLGKVWHSA

-1371 LIQYAPALQQLL
+1371 LIQYAPALQQVL
-1383 SQEPSFKLGANV
+1383 SQEPSFNLDSNV
-1395 TTGATRTCD
+1395 TTSATRTCD
-1404 AASPLVSEV
+1404 APSPLVSEV

-1419 TQIELNNLDWS
+1419 SQIELNNLDWS

-1490 KPAEQNLVLGGSWLE
+1490 YPAEQNLVLGGSWLE
-1505 QQPNTNGSTNT
+1505 QQPNTNGSTNA
-1516 SNAAMAT
+1516 SNASMAT
-1523 ALDLDLASATAMP
+1523 ALDLASATAMP
-1536 MALVSASG
+1536 MALVSARD
-1544 AAVDLTSD
+1544 AAVVLTSD
-1552 MGLDAAA
+1552 RGLDAAVDA
-1559 ATAADEVASVVE
+1559 AASDVVASGAE

-1577 YFLHTYGC
+1577 YFLHNYGS

-1598 HLSAKDINQL
+1598 HLNAKDIKQL

-1666 FVPWYYA
+1666 FAPWYYA

-1686 SNQVLYEIVNS
+1686 CNQVLYEIVNS

-1774 LLSNTS
+1774 LLNNTA

-1792 YNNQGDINYKYQL
+1792 YNHQGDINYKYQL

-1819 HQPFAAFNY
+1819 HQPLAAFNY

-1862 DLITYVRPYHVGKDN
+1862 DLITYVRPYH
-1877 IHSALHSCGMKRLAI
+1877 
-1892 STGLGPG
+1892 
-1899 SLPGPSVSLN
+1899 
-1909 MGQLSGHKAS
+1909 
-1919 STKARVSL
+1919 
-1927 SYPVKVKTKQVVRAK
+1927 
-1942 KVEPQ
+1942 
-1947 LQPELA
+1947 
-1953 SDSLLDN
+1953 
-1960 GFAQDLDSSLFPNS
+1960 
-1974 VQHSDSGTITPS
+1974 
-1986 LSPLPS
+1986 
-1992 AVSGDTSI
+1992 
-2000 GDVPQLNE
+2000 
-2008 AQDGDDWDFE
+2008 
-2018 FEQADSSNPASKVT
+2018 
-2032 SKQSLDD
+2032 
-2039 EFNAI
+2039 
-2044 INLSAQQSNNLDN
+2044 
-2057 AALVEQAFEF
+2057 
-2067 DQDLEQE
+2067 
-2074 LDQDQN
+2074 
-2080 SLEQTAASTQ
+2080 
-2090 SLAPAPAS
+2090 
-2098 QLTSL
+2098 
-2103 EVPDHVQTKVVD
+2103 
-2115 GEAYQANMLASQVST
+2115 
-2130 ALKPHQ
+2130 
-2136 EPTLGA
+2136 
-2142 LSLEDAQ
+2142 
-2149 AQVDGQ
+2149 
-2155 PHSQGH
+2155 
-2161 AQGHAQGQGQDTGQ
+2161 
-2175 GYGYG
+2175 
-2180 QEQAPI
+2180 
-2186 DGVSSFEFMDG
+2186 
-2197 DYADDDMDGVAFD
+2197 
-2210 KEKAIT
+2210 
-2216 EARAKAQ
+2216 
-2223 QSVLSK
+2223 
-2229 DKVDVNNISL
+2229 
-2239 DDAAQSNNLFAMPS
+2239 
-2253 GYDLSSVLFD
+2253 
-2263 DEFFENEVQP
+2263 
-2273 PKPTINQLAKRYW
+2273 
-2286 RNFKLNAL
+2286 
-2294 PGQPHNGQDNHNGQV
+2294 
-2309 TSNTLQSSAHGVVPC
+2309 
-2324 SGSAAGFGSGTGA
+2324 
-2337 WGVSAENNHNHS
+2337 
-2349 MDTSQSSNGAVKA
+2349 
-2362 KVATRDDSK
+2362 
-2371 GCASAR
+2371 
-2377 ASARAGAGT
+2377 
-2386 GSVGASAGET
+2386 
-2396 FRASSVGTDTTT
+2396 
-2408 RAAMGA
+2408 
-2414 ARELKDNSIDYV
+2414 
-2426 HAYELNNDLGDF
+2426 
-2438 VYNKSASKAS
+2438 
-2448 LKAKDSALYEGDIRT
+2448 
-2463 LSTNQALQL
+2463 
-2472 ELDAKG
+2472 
-2478 LEHDQGA
+2478 
-2485 SSNGAKI
+2485 
-2492 FTHELAF
+2492 
-2499 GEANNN
+2499 
-2505 LDSQANK
+2505 
-2512 QERLKEVYS
+2512 
-2521 KQNEALQLLCAIAPH
+2521 
-2536 GMGSID
+2536 
-2542 VVKVSSFNNY
+2542 
-2552 IEGMGAYL
+2552 
-2560 QHIES
+2560 
-2565 FIPNL
+2565 
-2570 DQRYNI
+2570 
-2576 FRLKDYSQDQYTA
+2576 
-2589 TKAVLKKDC
+2589 
-2598 PSNLIMSSRNHI
+2598 
-2610 LSWTDFILRHLSDP
+2610 
-2624 IKTSCATSSL
+2624 
-2634 ESLVWRALNAQFKRQ
+2634 
-2649 ATFSFIERNYY
+2649 
-2660 ELMKAVKYS
+2660 
-2669 HAQTNY
+2669 
-2675 RAVISYCQE
+2675 
-2684 QLFSPLEHA
+2684 
-2693 AINFITNL
+2693 
-2701 LLVVAKSDSA
+2701 
-2711 DMLKVQQSTSSIN
+2711 
-2724 KRKHTVY
+2724 
-2731 GYERYFS
+2731 
-2738 QESAKHSLQTK
+2738 
-2749 LNSEQAELN
+2749 
-2758 LRKLH
+2758 
-2763 LTPEQ
+2763 
-2768 QAQLSSFQAPQAQ
+2768 
-2781 KKPDCAL
+2781 
-2788 PSGHILAQDS
+2788 
-2798 TSDGAKHHLNT
+2798 
-2809 SADSL
+2809 
-2814 AGTRASASSSASANT
+2814 
-2829 NAGASANTG
+2829 
-2838 TSTSAGAS
+2838 
-2846 VSARAGAS
+2846 
-2854 VMASAG
+2854 
-2860 GEVVKGARD
+2860 
-2869 RATEDATTA
+2869 
-2878 LAGEQSW
+2878 
-2885 DGTCNGQLEGRAEH
+2885 GR
-2899 GFGCRRGC
+2899 
-2907 AYELDCDKL
+2907 
-2916 ERLLPKEQQR
+2916 
-2926 YLILKVLQVSA
+2926 
-2937 YLNKA
+2937 
-2942 HQRLQVGLFDYQ
+2942 
-2954 KVLTIQDRVVIAA
+2954 
-2967 LSDDF
+2967 
-2972 VVEVLKLLQDLIVEQ
+2972 
-2987 SPLLELSFSYELIA
+2987 
-3001 LVADIT
+3001 
-3007 HCCTVESLSNLK
+3007 
-3019 IQANKNNELNSVIA
+3019 
-3033 DMVHTKS
+3033 
-3040 HLEVNQVSALTKGCQ
+3040 
-3055 ELIGFLEQQ
+3055 
-3064 ELEEVILLERYY
+3064 
-3076 AKMRLYAPSAHERVL
+3076 
-3091 KLLSA
+3091 
-3096 AYLVHF
+3096 
-3102 NRDFEV
+3102 
-3108 LLNNLLAAFVSPNI
+3108 
-3122 GLESEQS
+3122 
-3129 SYDWDTEEIL
+3129 
-3139 DQDSASNSDIWA
+3139 
-3151 EAIDDSSNNDLCEPD
+3151 
-3166 EQDETG
+3166 
-3172 EQSEESEEGFL
+3172 
-3183 FDDNFEEGQKVTDK
+3183 
-3197 FLRRLKDPCDYH
+3197 
-3209 AQWQDLQE
+3209 
-3217 YDFKERAFS
+3217 
-3226 KDLKAIMEFIVSKI
+3226 
-3240 EPQMAYSYSNNMI
+3240 
-3253 SYFNRTRFKLQQDE
+3253 
-3267 LNLASILAFRGSM
+3267 
-3280 CDRMALLVPPS
+3280 
-3291 ETLSPSELLDALGCA
+3291 
-3306 RNEIKVIN
+3306 
-3314 GDDKLTATLAHSS
+3314 
-3327 LQALQLRNEL
+3327 
-3337 IRRLCKPQA
+3337 

>member
-1 MSLQKSTELKEENI
+1 MSLQKATELKEENI
-15 TATKLKKKAG
+15 TATKLKKKAD
-25 SKANPTVKARKQ
+25 SKAKPTVKARKQ
-37 ESSMANADKGV
+37 DSSMVNADKVV
-48 KTKRTSRKESAK
+48 KTKRTSRKESAQ
-60 ATTHAVD
+60 ATTPAVD
-67 STSQAIQGDLL
+67 PTSQAIQGDLL
-78 ANLTEDDLSL
+78 ANLTGDDLLL
-88 ANTETSKATK
+88 ANTQTSKATK
-98 SASLSAK
+98 STSLSAK
-105 NDSSKN
+105 RDSSKD

-122 PIAVAAGVSASASAS
+122 PIAVAASASASAS
-137 ISAGAKAKANAKEK
+137 ISAGAKAKAKANAKEK
-151 APAKANARANANANA
+151 AQANTRANANANA
-166 EAKAKTEEKYAAAAA
+166 NANASAEAEIKSEAKSEAAAM
-181 TKVGAEA
+181 VGAEA

-197 SKNTKAAPEAKLKAS
+197 SKNTKAAPEAKVKAS
-212 ANRKKEE
+212 ASHKKDEIN
-219 MSEES
+219 EES

-240 TKRTASKSSKDR
+240 TKRPASKSSKDR
-252 QQAKNKQDVSLAP
+252 QQAMNKQDVGLAP
-265 TAETQTA
+265 TAVAQTA
-272 EPMTATNSTDIS
+272 VPMTASNSTDIS
-284 DASSVLTSAASSA
+284 DASSVPTSAASSA
-297 VGSAGANAYADAAAD
+297 VGSAGAYADADAAAD
-312 NGKSKGKGLDN
+312 NGKSKGEGLDK

-336 LDEQGMG
+336 LDELGMG

-486 SSLEGSYLQ
+486 SSLEVSYLQ

-504 ELSDFVICD
+504 ELRDFVICD

-565 LRRCQQPYEDILAK
+565 LRRCQQPYEDILAQ

-671 AKDQRP
+671 GKDQRP

-768 LDKDTLSGIIPLLS
+768 LDKGTLSGIIPLLS
-782 SPSPSPSLSLSS
+782 SPSPSLSS

-800 AAPLAYEQQ
+800 EAPLAYEHFAYEQQ

-839 SYAVHDMG
+839 SYAVQDIG
-847 SNNNKTGDDTTT
+847 STTNNTGDDSTT

-875 LKMGFKRREAD
+875 LKMGFKRREVD

-1050 SQHTSPI
+1050 SQQTSPI

-1062 SSSKVDSAVNSQDT
+1062 SSSKVDSAVNSQDI
-1076 YQDAIAQALSFNA
+1076 YQDAITQALSFNA

-1102 LLSMGKISTNSLS
+1102 LLSMGKISTHSLS
-1115 QIFSRTL
+1115 QIFSHTL
-1122 KAYNSASQ
+1122 KACNSASQ

-1142 TVDSASTAS
+1142 TVDPASTAS

-1165 DDITST
+1165 DDITAT
-1171 GTGTSIVSGIDAD
+1171 GTGSGTSNVSGAGADAD

-1238 SLHWEPQLGTQKLIM
+1238 SLHWEPQLGTPKLIKG
-1253 SNSLEQFDKLLNVV
+1253 NSLEQVDKLLNLV
-1267 PVPEMTA
+1267 PVPERTA
-1274 SKAKVATVTKTGAI
+1274 SKAQVATVVKTGAI
-1288 AGASASAGVEAG
+1288 AGASASAG
-1300 AGDSFGGSFV
+1300 DSFGSSFV
-1310 SRVCAQLKL
+1310 SGVCAQLKL
-1319 NSPELLKK
+1319 NSPELLKR
-1327 VERAL
+1327 VECAL
-1332 SELMACRLGKVWHSA
+1332 AELMACRLGKVWHSA

-1371 LIQYAPALQQLL
+1371 LIQYAPALQQVL
-1383 SQEPSFKLGANV
+1383 SQEPSFKLDANV
-1395 TTGATRTCD
+1395 TTSATRTCD
-1404 AASPLVSEV
+1404 VASQLVSEV

-1419 TQIELNNLDWS
+1419 SQIELNNLDCS
-1430 FSMVSGYYAYQAL
+1430 FSMVAGYYAYQAL

-1472 KGQNLT
+1472 KGQNVT

-1490 KPAEQNLVLGGSWLE
+1490 YQAEQNLVLGGSWLE
-1505 QQPNTNGSTNT
+1505 QQPNTNGSTNA
-1516 SNAAMAT
+1516 SNASMAT
-1523 ALDLDLASATAMP
+1523 ALDLASATAMP
-1536 MALVSASG
+1536 MALVSARDSAVALASDSSSD
-1544 AAVDLTSD
+1544 AAVAE
-1552 MGLDAAA
+1552 AAA
-1559 ATAADEVASVVE
+1559 DAVAAG

-1608 SNQERYLLTL
+1608 SNQEHYLLSL

-1629 KGQSKDAST
+1629 KGQSKDASA

-1666 FVPWYYA
+1666 FAPWYYA

-1737 TIEPQAYG
+1737 SIEPQAYG

-1774 LLSNTS
+1774 LLSNSS

-1792 YNNQGDINYKYQL
+1792 YSHQGDINYKYQL

-1819 HQPFAAFNY
+1819 HQPLAAFNY
-1828 QKELSANKEV
+1828 QKELSDNKEV
-1838 LSKALTSNIVCTVPA
+1838 LSKALASNIVCTVPA
-1853 QIKDKLPDH
+1853 QIKEKLPDH

-1877 IHSALHSCGMKRLAI
+1877 VHSALHSCGMKRLAI
-1892 STGLGPG
+1892 STGLGPVPG
-1899 SLPGPSVSLN
+1899 PLPSPSPSPSVSLN

-1942 KVEPQ
+1942 RVELQ

-1960 GFAQDLDSSLFPNS
+1960 GFAQDFDSSLFPNS
-1974 VQHSDSGTITPS
+1974 VQHSDSSTTVMPS
-1986 LSPLPS
+1986 LPPFPS
-1992 AVSGDTSI
+1992 ALSGDTSI

-2008 AQDGDDWDFE
+2008 AQDGDDWDFD
-2018 FEQADSSNPASKVT
+2018 FEQADSTNTASKVT

-2080 SLEQTAASTQ
+2080 YLEQTNAATQ
-2090 SLAPAPAS
+2090 SLAPAPS
-2098 QLTSL
+2098 SHLTSL
-2103 EVPDHVQTKVVD
+2103 EVPDQVQTQEFD
-2115 GEAYQANMLASQVST
+2115 GEAYQANKLASQLST

-2136 EPTLGA
+2136 EPTQGA

-2149 AQVDGQ
+2149 AQADGQ

-2161 AQGHAQGQGQDTGQ
+2161 AQGQDQDQDQDQDQGQAQGQG
-2175 GYGYG
+2175 YGHG

-2186 DGVSSFEFMDG
+2186 DGVSSFDFMEG

-2239 DDAAQSNNLFAMPS
+2239 EDAAQSNNLFAMPS

-2286 RNFKLNAL
+2286 RNCKLNAL
-2294 PGQPHNGQDNHNGQV
+2294 LGQTHNGQDNHNGQV
-2309 TSNTLQSSAHGVVPC
+2309 TSYPQQSSAHGVAPC
-2324 SGSAAGFGSGTGA
+2324 SGPAAELGSDTGA
-2337 WGVSAENNHNHS
+2337 WGASTENSHDHS
-2349 MDTSQSSNGAVKA
+2349 MGTGQLFNGQVKA

-2371 GCASAR
+2371 GCASASS
-2377 ASARAGAGT
+2377 SARAG
-2386 GSVGASAGET
+2386 VASAGADET
-2396 FRASSVGTDTTT
+2396 FMASSVGTDTTT
-2408 RAAMGA
+2408 RAAMGEV
-2414 ARELKDNSIDYV
+2414 RELKDNSIDYV
-2426 HAYELNNDLGDF
+2426 HAYELNNDLGNF
-2438 VYNKSASKAS
+2438 VYSKSTSKAS

-2499 GEANNN
+2499 EEANNN
-2505 LDSQANK
+2505 LESQAHK

-2542 VVKVSSFNNY
+2542 VVKVSSYNNY

-2576 FRLKDYSQDQYTA
+2576 FRLKDYSQDKYTA

-2675 RAVISYCQE
+2675 RAVINYCQE
-2684 QLFSPLEHA
+2684 QIFSPLEHS

-2711 DMLKVQQSTSSIN
+2711 DISKVQQSTSSN
-2724 KRKHTVY
+2724 HKCRKTVY

-2738 QESAKHSLQTK
+2738 QESAQHSLQTK

-2781 KKPDCAL
+2781 KKLHCAL
-2788 PSGHILAQDS
+2788 PSGHTLAQDS
-2798 TSDGAKHHLNT
+2798 ASDGAKRHLNT

-2814 AGTRASASSSASANT
+2814 AGTRASTSANINTGASANAVASVSASVSAK
-2829 NAGASANTG
+2829 AGASA
-2838 TSTSAGAS
+2838 
-2846 VSARAGAS
+2846 R
-2854 VMASAG
+2854 ASAG
-2860 GEVVKGARD
+2860 GELVKGDSD
-2869 RATEDATTA
+2869 RANKDATTA

-2885 DGTCNGQLEGRAEH
+2885 DGAGKGQLEGRAEH
-2899 GFGCRRGC
+2899 GFGCGC

-2972 VVEVLKLLQDLIVEQ
+2972 VVEVLKLLQDLMVEQ
-2987 SPLLELSFSYELIA
+2987 SPLLELSSSYELIA

-3019 IQANKNNELNSVIA
+3019 IQANKNNELNSVNA
-3033 DMVHTKS
+3033 DRVHNKS
-3040 HLEVNQVSALTKGCQ
+3040 YLGVNQVAALTKGCQ
-3055 ELIGFLEQQ
+3055 ELIAFLEQQ

-3129 SYDWDTEEIL
+3129 SYDWDTEELL

-3151 EAIDDSSNNDLCEPD
+3151 DAIDDSSSNDLCEPD

-3172 EQSEESEEGFL
+3172 EQSDESEEGFL

-3197 FLRRLKDPCDYH
+3197 LLRRLKDPCDYH

-3226 KDLKAIMEFIVSKI
+3226 KDLKAIMEFIISKI

>member
-1 MSLQKSTELKEENI
+1 MSLQKATELKEENI
-15 TATKLKKKAG
+15 TATKSQKKAD

-37 ESSMANADKGV
+37 ESSMANADKVV
-48 KTKRTSRKESAK
+48 KTKRTSRKESAQ
-60 ATTHAVD
+60 ATTTAVD

-78 ANLTEDDLSL
+78 ANLTGDDLSL
-88 ANTETSKATK
+88 ANIQTSKATK
-98 SASLSAK
+98 SASLSAQI
-105 NDSSKN
+105 DSSKD

-122 PIAVAAGVSASASAS
+122 PIAVAASASASV
-137 ISAGAKAKANAKEK
+137 SAGAKAKANAKEK

-166 EAKAKTEEKYAAAAA
+166 SAEAETKTEAAAILE
-181 TKVGAEA
+181 AEA

-197 SKNTKAAPEAKLKAS
+197 SKSTKSEQEAQVKAS
-212 ANRKKEE
+212 ISHKRMEIN
-219 MSEES
+219 EES
-224 LLDKDLAQ
+224 LWDKDLVQ
-232 SNAKEVVK
+232 SKAKEVVK
-240 TKRTASKSSKDR
+240 TKRPASKSSKDR
-252 QQAKNKQDVSLAP
+252 QQAKNKQDVGLAS
-265 TAETQTA
+265 TAVAQTV
-272 EPMTATNSTDIS
+272 EPMTASNSTDIS

-297 VGSAGANAYADAAAD
+297 VGSAVAGANVYADAAAD
-312 NGKSKGKGLDN
+312 NGKSKGKGLDK

-565 LRRCQQPYEDILAK
+565 LRRCQQPYEDILAQ

-662 QKNIASQEK
+662 QKNISSQEK
-671 AKDQRP
+671 GKDQRP

-768 LDKDTLSGIIPLLS
+768 LDKATLSGIIPLLS
-782 SPSPSPSLSLSS
+782 SSSSSSSLIS

-809 YLQSPVSVQ
+809 YLQSQVSVQ

-839 SYAVHDMG
+839 SYAVQDMD
-847 SNNNKTGDDTTT
+847 SNNKTGDDATT

-864 GPRPFSYVELL
+864 GPRPFSYVDLL
-875 LKMGFKRREAD
+875 LKMGFKRREVD

-1050 SQHTSPI
+1050 SQHTPPI

-1062 SSSKVDSAVNSQDT
+1062 SSDKVDSAVNSQDI

-1102 LLSMGKISTNSLS
+1102 LLSMGKISTHSLS

-1122 KAYNSASQ
+1122 KACNSASQ

-1142 TVDSASTAS
+1142 TVDPAS

-1165 DDITST
+1165 DDITATDKET
-1171 GTGTSIVSGIDAD
+1171 GTGTSTVSGADTDAD
-1184 AITGTDSNKLLA
+1184 TITGTDSNKLLA

-1238 SLHWEPQLGTQKLIM
+1238 SLHWEPQLGTQKLITD
-1253 SNSLEQFDKLLNVV
+1253 NSLEQVDKPLNVV
-1267 PVPEMTA
+1267 PVPGMTA
-1274 SKAKVATVTKTGAI
+1274 SKAQVATVTKTGAI

-1300 AGDSFGGSFV
+1300 VEAGAGDSFGGSFV
-1310 SRVCAQLKL
+1310 SRACAQLKL

-1332 SELMACRLGKVWHSA
+1332 AELMACRLGKVWHSA

-1383 SQEPSFKLGANV
+1383 SQEPSFKLEANV
-1395 TTGATRTCD
+1395 TTSATSTCD
-1404 AASPLVSEV
+1404 EASQLVSEV

-1419 TQIELNNLDWS
+1419 SQSVLNNLDWS

-1490 KPAEQNLVLGGSWLE
+1490 YQAEQNLVLRGSWLE

-1516 SNAAMAT
+1516 SNASMAMA
-1523 ALDLDLASATAMP
+1523 LDLASATAMP
-1536 MALVSASG
+1536 MALVSARDS
-1544 AAVDLTSD
+1544 AVVLASD
-1552 MGLDAAA
+1552 RGLDAAA
-1559 ATAADEVASVVE
+1559 EAAVGASAAADEVASGVE

-1577 YFLHTYGC
+1577 YFLHNYGS

-1598 HLSAKDINQL
+1598 HLSAKDIKQL

-1624 QDQGL
+1624 QEQGL

-1638 KVDIYPFALKGA
+1638 KVDIYPFALKGT

-1660 VQSDYD
+1660 VQSNYD
-1666 FVPWYYA
+1666 FAPWYYA
-1673 SWQVVEDWGQRLA
+1673 SWQVVDNWGQRLA
-1686 SNQVLYEIVNS
+1686 SNRVLYEIVNS

-1792 YNNQGDINYKYQL
+1792 YSQQGDINYKYQL
-1805 SLACSHYEVNLWAN
+1805 SLACSHYEVNLWDN
-1819 HQPFAAFNY
+1819 HQPLAAFNY
-1828 QKELSANKEV
+1828 QKELSANQEV

-1877 IHSALHSCGMKRLAI
+1877 VHSALHSCGMKRLAI
-1892 STGLGPG
+1892 STGLGSGP
-1899 SLPGPSVSLN
+1899 LPSPSPSVSLN

-1919 STKARVSL
+1919 TTKARVSL

-1960 GFAQDLDSSLFPNS
+1960 GFEQGWDSSLLANS
-1974 VQHSDSGTITPS
+1974 VQHSDSSTTVMPS
-1986 LSPLPS
+1986 LPPLPS
-1992 AVSGDTSI
+1992 ALSGDTFI

-2008 AQDGDDWDFE
+2008 AQDGDDWDFD
-2018 FEQADSSNPASKVT
+2018 FEQADSTNTASKVT

-2080 SLEQTAASTQ
+2080 SLEQSAASTQ
-2090 SLAPAPAS
+2090 SLAPAPSS
-2098 QLTSL
+2098 QLTAL
-2103 EVPDHVQTKVVD
+2103 EVPDHVQAQEFD
-2115 GEAYQANMLASQVST
+2115 GEAYQANKLASQVST

-2142 LSLEDAQ
+2142 LSLDETQAQ
-2149 AQVDGQ
+2149 ANCQ

-2161 AQGHAQGQGQDTGQ
+2161 AQGQGQGHGL
-2175 GYGYG
+2175 
-2180 QEQAPI
+2180 EQAPI
-2186 DGVSSFEFMDG
+2186 DGVSSFGFMEG

-2253 GYDLSSVLFD
+2253 GYDLSSILFD

-2286 RNFKLNAL
+2286 RNCKLNTL
-2294 PGQPHNGQDNHNGQV
+2294 PGQAHNGQDNHNGQV
-2309 TSNTLQSSAHGVVPC
+2309 TSNTLQSSAHGVAPC
-2324 SGSAAGFGSGTGA
+2324 SDPAAGLGSGTGA
-2337 WGVSAENNHNHS
+2337 WGASAENSHDHS
-2349 MDTSQSSNGAVKA
+2349 MGIGQSSDGEVKA

-2371 GCASAR
+2371 GCASAS
-2377 ASARAGAGT
+2377 ASTSARAGVGAGAA
-2386 GSVGASAGET
+2386 GASASET

-2408 RAAMGA
+2408 RAAMGE

-2438 VYNKSASKAS
+2438 VCSKSTNKAS

-2463 LSTNQALQL
+2463 LSTNQALNL

-2478 LEHDQGA
+2478 LEHDQEA

-2499 GEANNN
+2499 GENNNN
-2505 LDSQANK
+2505 LESQAHK

-2542 VVKVSSFNNY
+2542 VVKVSSYNNY

-2660 ELMKAVKYS
+2660 ELMKAVKNS

-2675 RAVISYCQE
+2675 RAVINYCQE

-2711 DMLKVQQSTSSIN
+2711 DILKARQSTSSIN
-2724 KRKHTVY
+2724 KPKQTVY

-2738 QESAKHSLQTK
+2738 QESAQHSLQTK

-2781 KKPDCAL
+2781 KKPHCAL
-2788 PSGHILAQDS
+2788 PSGHTLAQDS
-2798 TSDGAKHHLNT
+2798 ASDGAKRQRNS

-2814 AGTRASASSSASANT
+2814 AGTRASTSANI

-2860 GEVVKGARD
+2860 VELVKGDGD
-2869 RATEDATTA
+2869 RVTEDANTA

-2885 DGTCNGQLEGRAEH
+2885 DGACNGQLEGRAEH

-2916 ERLLPKEQQR
+2916 ERLLPKEQLR

-2987 SPLLELSFSYELIA
+2987 SPLLELSSSYELIA

-3007 HCCTVESLSNLK
+3007 HCCTVEALSNLK
-3019 IQANKNNELNSVIA
+3019 IQANKNNELNSVNA
-3033 DMVHTKS
+3033 DRVHNKS
-3040 HLEVNQVSALTKGCQ
+3040 YLEVNQVSALTKGCQ
-3055 ELIGFLEQQ
+3055 ELIAFLEQQ

-3129 SYDWDTEEIL
+3129 SYDWDTEELL

-3151 EAIDDSSNNDLCEPD
+3151 DAIDDSSNNDLCEPD

-3172 EQSEESEEGFL
+3172 EQSDESEEGFL

-3226 KDLKAIMEFIVSKI
+3226 KDLKAIMEFIISKI

>member
-1 MSLQKSTELKEENI
+1 MSLQKATELKEENI

-25 SKANPTVKARKQ
+25 SKANPKVKACKQ

-60 ATTHAVD
+60 ATTSDVD

-78 ANLTEDDLSL
+78 ANLTGDDLLL
-88 ANTETSKATK
+88 ANNETSKATK
-98 SASLSAK
+98 SASLSAQI
-105 NDSSKN
+105 DSSKDP
-111 THKDETTKVPS
+111 HKDETTKVPS
-122 PIAVAAGVSASASAS
+122 PIAVAASASVSAS
-137 ISAGAKAKANAKEK
+137 ISAGAKAKAKANAKEK
-151 APAKANARANANANA
+151 AQANTRANAKANAEA
-166 EAKAKTEEKYAAAAA
+166 EAKSEAAAM
-181 TKVGAEA
+181 VEAEA
-188 VGVKAQQRK
+188 AGVKAQQSK
-197 SKNTKAAPEAKLKAS
+197 SKNTKSAQEAQVKAS
-212 ANRKKEE
+212 ISHKRKEIN
-219 MSEES
+219 EES
-224 LLDKDLAQ
+224 LLDKELAQ

-240 TKRTASKSSKDR
+240 TKRPAFKSSKDR
-252 QQAKNKQDVSLAP
+252 QQAKNKQDVVLAS
-265 TAETQTA
+265 TAVAQTA
-272 EPMTATNSTDIS
+272 VPMTASNSTDIS

-297 VGSAGANAYADAAAD
+297 VGGAGAGAGANAAAD
-312 NGKSKGKGLDN
+312 NGKSKGKGLDK
-323 GKAGMAAVGGQSV
+323 GKAGMATVGGQSV
-336 LDEQGMG
+336 LDELGMG

-470 QQEKHKRVK
+470 QQDTHKRVK

-554 FVDGSK
+554 FVDGNK

-565 LRRCQQPYEDILAK
+565 LRRCQQPYEDILAQ

-624 YLAPDSTVMID
+624 YLAPDSIVMID
-635 EALGYL
+635 EALAYL

-768 LDKDTLSGIIPLLS
+768 LDKATLSGIIPLLS
-782 SPSPSPSLSLSS
+782 SPSPSLSLSP

-800 AAPLAYEQQ
+800 AAQLAYEQPYHQ
-809 YLQSPVSVQ
+809 APVRVQ

-831 DDTGLNHG
+831 DDMGLNHG
-839 SYAVHDMG
+839 SYAVQDMG
-847 SNNNKTGDDTTT
+847 SNNKTGDDSTT

-864 GPRPFSYVELL
+864 GPRPYSYVDLL
-875 LKMGFKRREAD
+875 LKMGFKRREVD

-1057 NNAIN
+1057 N
-1062 SSSKVDSAVNSQDT
+1062 SSDKVDSAVNSQDI

-1102 LLSMGKISTNSLS
+1102 LLSMGKISTHSLS
-1115 QIFSRTL
+1115 QIFSHTL
-1122 KAYNSASQ
+1122 KACNSVSQ

-1142 TVDSASTAS
+1142 TVDPAS

-1165 DDITST
+1165 DDITAT
-1171 GTGTSIVSGIDAD
+1171 ATGTSTVSGTDAD

-1238 SLHWEPQLGTQKLIM
+1238 SLHWEPQLGTQKIIM
-1253 SNSLEQFDKLLNVV
+1253 GNSLEQVDKLLNAV

-1274 SKAKVATVTKTGAI
+1274 SKDQVATVVKTGAI
-1288 AGASASAGVEAG
+1288 AGASSSASAGVEAG

-1310 SRVCAQLKL
+1310 SRACAQLKL

-1332 SELMACRLGKVWHSA
+1332 AELMACRLGKVWHSA

-1395 TTGATRTCD
+1395 TTSATRTGD
-1404 AASPLVSEV
+1404 AASQLVSEV
-1413 NREFSA
+1413 NREFSVS
-1419 TQIELNNLDWS
+1419 QIELNNLDWS

-1490 KPAEQNLVLGGSWLE
+1490 YPAEQNLVLGGSWLE
-1505 QQPNTNGSTNT
+1505 QQTNTNGSTNT

-1523 ALDLDLASATAMP
+1523 ALDLASATAMP
-1536 MALVSASG
+1536 MALVSARD
-1544 AAVDLTSD
+1544 AAVVVTSD
-1552 MGLDAAA
+1552 RGSDAAA
-1559 ATAADEVASVVE
+1559 ATAAG

-1577 YFLHTYGC
+1577 YFLHTYGS

-1629 KGQSKDAST
+1629 KGQSKDASA

-1666 FVPWYYA
+1666 FAPWYYA

-1737 TIEPQAYG
+1737 SIEPQAYG

-1760 GYSLEQLQDLVSNA
+1760 GYSLEQLQELVSNA
-1774 LLSNTS
+1774 LLSNSS

-1792 YNNQGDINYKYQL
+1792 YSHQGDINYKYQL

-1819 HQPFAAFNY
+1819 HQPLAAFNY

-1877 IHSALHSCGMKRLAI
+1877 VHSALRSCGMKRLAI
-1892 STGLGPG
+1892 STGLGPVP
-1899 SLPGPSVSLN
+1899 LPSPSKNVSLN

-1942 KVEPQ
+1942 RVEPQ

-1953 SDSLLDN
+1953 SDSLLDS
-1960 GFAQDLDSSLFPNS
+1960 GFSQELDSSLLPNS
-1974 VQHSDSGTITPS
+1974 VQHSDSGTVMPP
-1986 LSPLPS
+1986 LPPLPS
-1992 AVSGDTSI
+1992 ALSGDTSI

-2018 FEQADSSNPASKVT
+2018 FEQADSNNLASKVN

-2044 INLSAQQSNNLDN
+2044 INLSAQQYNNLDN

-2090 SLAPAPAS
+2090 SFVPAPS
-2098 QLTSL
+2098 SHLTSL

-2115 GEAYQANMLASQVST
+2115 GEAYQANKLASQVST

-2142 LSLEDAQ
+2142 LSLDETQAQ
-2149 AQVDGQ
+2149 ANCQ

-2161 AQGHAQGQGQDTGQ
+2161 AQGQGQGQGQ
-2175 GYGYG
+2175 GHGL
-2180 QEQAPI
+2180 EQAPI
-2186 DGVSSFEFMDG
+2186 DGVSSFGFMEG

-2294 PGQPHNGQDNHNGQV
+2294 SGQTHNGQDNHNGQV
-2309 TSNTLQSSAHGVVPC
+2309 TSNTLQSSAHEVAPC
-2324 SGSAAGFGSGTGA
+2324 SGPASELGSGTGA
-2337 WGVSAENNHNHS
+2337 CGAATDNSHDHS
-2349 MDTSQSSNGAVKA
+2349 MGTGQLFNGQVKA
-2362 KVATRDDSK
+2362 KVATRDDNK
-2371 GCASAR
+2371 GCASAS
-2377 ASARAGAGT
+2377 ASSSARVGVGAGAA
-2386 GSVGASAGET
+2386 GASAGET

-2408 RAAMGA
+2408 RAAMRE

-2438 VYNKSASKAS
+2438 VYSKSTSKAS
-2448 LKAKDSALYEGDIRT
+2448 LKAKDSTLYEGDIRT

-2505 LDSQANK
+2505 LDSQAHK

-2576 FRLKDYSQDQYTA
+2576 FRLKDYSQDKYTA

-2675 RAVISYCQE
+2675 RAVINYCQE

-2711 DMLKVQQSTSSIN
+2711 DILKVQKSTSSIH
-2724 KRKHTVY
+2724 KSKQTVY

-2738 QESAKHSLQTK
+2738 QESAQHSLQTK

-2768 QAQLSSFQAPQAQ
+2768 RAQLSSFQAPQAENRLH
-2781 KKPDCAL
+2781 CAL
-2788 PSGHILAQDS
+2788 SNGHALAQDS
-2798 TSDGAKHHLNT
+2798 ASDDAKRQRNS
-2809 SADSL
+2809 SADAL
-2814 AGTRASASSSASANT
+2814 AGTRASASANI

-2838 TSTSAGAS
+2838 ASSSAEAS
-2846 VSARAGAS
+2846 VSARARAS
-2854 VMASAG
+2854 ARASAG
-2860 GEVVKGARD
+2860 VEVVKGASD

-2885 DGTCNGQLEGRAEH
+2885 DGAGNGQLEGRAEH
-2899 GFGCRRGC
+2899 GFGCSC

-2972 VVEVLKLLQDLIVEQ
+2972 VVEVLKLLQDLMVEQ
-2987 SPLLELSFSYELIA
+2987 SPLLELSSSYELIA

-3007 HCCTVESLSNLK
+3007 HCCPLEALSNLK
-3019 IQANKNNELNSVIA
+3019 IQVNNNELNSVIA
-3033 DMVHTKS
+3033 DKVHNKS
-3040 HLEVNQVSALTKGCQ
+3040 YLGVNQVAALTKGCQ
-3055 ELIGFLEQQ
+3055 ELIAFLEQQ

-3129 SYDWDTEEIL
+3129 SYDWATEELL

-3151 EAIDDSSNNDLCEPD
+3151 DAIDDSSNNDLCEPD

-3172 EQSEESEEGFL
+3172 EQSDESEEGFL

-3226 KDLKAIMEFIVSKI
+3226 KDLKAIIEFIISKI

>member
-1 MSLQKSTELKEENI
+1 MSLQKATELKEENI
-15 TATKLKKKAG
+15 TATKSNKNAD
-25 SKANPTVKARKQ
+25 SKANPKVKAHKQ
-37 ESSMANADKGV
+37 ESSLVNAEKVV
-48 KTKRTSRKESAK
+48 KTKRTSRKESAQ
-60 ATTHAVD
+60 ATAPAVD

-78 ANLTEDDLSL
+78 ANLTGDDLSL
-88 ANTETSKATK
+88 ANTQTLKATM

-105 NDSSKN
+105 RDSSKDN
-111 THKDETTKVPS
+111 HKDETTKVPS
-122 PIAVAAGVSASASAS
+122 PIAVAASASVSAS

-166 EAKAKTEEKYAAAAA
+166 NAEAETKSEAKSEVAA
-181 TKVGAEA
+181 KVGTEA
-188 VGVKAQQRK
+188 AGVKAQQRK
-197 SKNTKAAPEAKLKAS
+197 SKNTKSEQEAQVKAS
-212 ANRKKEE
+212 ISHKKDEIN
-219 MSEES
+219 EES
-224 LLDKDLAQ
+224 LWDKDLAQ

-240 TKRTASKSSKDR
+240 TKKTAYKRSKDR
-252 QQAKNKQDVSLAP
+252 QQAKNKQDVSLAS
-265 TAETQTA
+265 TAVAQTA
-272 EPMTATNSTDIS
+272 VPMTTTNSTDIS

-297 VGSAGANAYADAAAD
+297 VGSAGANADADADAAAD
-312 NGKSKGKGLDN
+312 NGKSKGKGLDK

-336 LDEQGMG
+336 LDELGMG

-470 QQEKHKRVK
+470 QQDKHKRVK

-565 LRRCQQPYEDILAK
+565 LRRCQQPYEDILAQ

-662 QKNIASQEK
+662 QKNISSQEK

-768 LDKDTLSGIIPLLS
+768 LDKDILSGIIPLLS
-782 SPSPSPSLSLSS
+782 SLSLSS

-800 AAPLAYEQQ
+800 EAQLAYEQP

-818 DIDAPMGN
+818 DIDAAMGN

-839 SYAVHDMG
+839 SYAVQDMG
-847 SNNNKTGDDTTT
+847 SNNNKTGDDATT

-864 GPRPFSYVELL
+864 GPRPYSYVELL
-875 LKMGFKRREAD
+875 LKMGFKRREVD

-1050 SQHTSPI
+1050 SQQTSPI

-1062 SSSKVDSAVNSQDT
+1062 SSSKVDSAVNSQDR
-1076 YQDAIAQALSFNA
+1076 YQDAITQALSFNA

-1102 LLSMGKISTNSLS
+1102 LLSMGKISTHSLS

-1122 KAYNSASQ
+1122 KACNSASQ
-1130 ASSDASTAVPGA
+1130 ASTAVPGA
-1142 TVDSASTAS
+1142 TVAPASTAS

-1157 MGASTVKS
+1157 MGTNTVKS
-1165 DDITST
+1165 DDITAT
-1171 GTGTSIVSGIDAD
+1171 GTGSGTSTVSGADAD
-1184 AITGTDSNKLLA
+1184 TSTGTDSNKLLA

-1253 SNSLEQFDKLLNVV
+1253 GNSLEQVDKLLNVV

-1274 SKAKVATVTKTGAI
+1274 SKAQVATVVKTGAI
-1288 AGASASAGVEAG
+1288 AGASSSAGVEAG

-1310 SRVCAQLKL
+1310 SKVCAQLKL

-1327 VERAL
+1327 VECAL
-1332 SELMACRLGKVWHSA
+1332 AELMACRLGKVWHSA

-1383 SQEPSFKLGANV
+1383 SQESSFKLEANV
-1395 TTGATRTCD
+1395 TTSATSTCD
-1404 AASPLVSEV
+1404 APSQLVSEV
-1413 NREFSA
+1413 NREFSVS
-1419 TQIELNNLDWS
+1419 QIELNNLDCS

-1490 KPAEQNLVLGGSWLE
+1490 YPAEQNLVLGGSWLE
-1505 QQPNTNGSTNT
+1505 QQPNTNGITNT
-1516 SNAAMAT
+1516 SNASMAT
-1523 ALDLDLASATAMP
+1523 ALDLASATAMP
-1536 MALVSASG
+1536 MALVSARD
-1544 AAVDLTSD
+1544 AAVVLASD

-1559 ATAADEVASVVE
+1559 EAAVGAS
-1571 AEAALK
+1571 AAAGAGAQAALK
-1577 YFLHTYGC
+1577 YFLHNYGS

-1624 QDQGL
+1624 QDHGL
-1629 KGQSKDAST
+1629 KGQSKDVST

-1650 SDALIKQFKL
+1650 SDALFKQFKL

-1666 FVPWYYA
+1666 FAPWYYA

-1686 SNQVLYEIVNS
+1686 SNRVLYEIVNS

-1760 GYSLEQLQDLVSNA
+1760 GYSLEQLQELVSNA
-1774 LLSNTS
+1774 LLSNSS

-1792 YNNQGDINYKYQL
+1792 YSQQGDINYKYQL

-1819 HQPFAAFNY
+1819 HQPLAAFNY
-1828 QKELSANKEV
+1828 QKELSDNKEV

-1853 QIKDKLPDH
+1853 QIKEKLPDY
-1862 DLITYVRPYHVGKDN
+1862 DLITYVRPYQVGKDN
-1877 IHSALHSCGMKRLAI
+1877 VHSALRSCGMKRLAI
-1892 STGLGPG
+1892 STGLGSGP
-1899 SLPGPSVSLN
+1899 LPSSSVSLN

-1919 STKARVSL
+1919 TTKARVSL

-1947 LQPELA
+1947 PQPELA

-1960 GFAQDLDSSLFPNS
+1960 VFAQDLDSSLLANS
-1974 VQHSDSGTITPS
+1974 VQHSDSGTAMPQ
-1986 LSPLPS
+1986 LPPLPS
-1992 AVSGDTSI
+1992 AISGDTSI

-2008 AQDGDDWDFE
+2008 AQDGNDWDFE
-2018 FEQADSSNPASKVT
+2018 FEQADSNNLASKVT

-2080 SLEQTAASTQ
+2080 SLEQNAAATQ
-2090 SLAPAPAS
+2090 SLAPAPS
-2098 QLTSL
+2098 SHLTSL
-2103 EVPDHVQTKVVD
+2103 EVPDQVLTQEFD
-2115 GEAYQANMLASQVST
+2115 GEAYQANKLAAQLST

-2136 EPTLGA
+2136 EPTQGV
-2142 LSLEDAQ
+2142 LSLEGAQ
-2149 AQVDGQ
+2149 AQADGQ
-2155 PHSQGH
+2155 PHSHWHAHGH
-2161 AQGHAQGQGQDTGQ
+2161 GHGHGNS
-2175 GYGYG
+2175 

-2186 DGVSSFEFMDG
+2186 DGVSSFGSVEG
-2197 DYADDDMDGVAFD
+2197 DYADDDIDGVAFD

-2239 DDAAQSNNLFAMPS
+2239 EDAAQSNNLFAMPS

-2294 PGQPHNGQDNHNGQV
+2294 PEQPHNGQDNHNGQV

-2324 SGSAAGFGSGTGA
+2324 SGSAAGLGSGTGA
-2337 WGVSAENNHNHS
+2337 WGASTENSHDHS
-2349 MDTSQSSNGAVKA
+2349 MGTGQLFNGQVKA

-2371 GCASAR
+2371 GCASAS
-2377 ASARAGAGT
+2377 ASARASVGAGAA
-2386 GSVGASAGET
+2386 GASAGET
-2396 FRASSVGTDTTT
+2396 FRASSVDTDTTT
-2408 RAAMGA
+2408 RDAMGE

-2438 VYNKSASKAS
+2438 VYSKSASKAS

-2463 LSTNQALQL
+2463 LSTNQALNL

-2478 LEHDQGA
+2478 LEHDQGV

-2499 GEANNN
+2499 GEVNNN
-2505 LDSQANK
+2505 LESQANK

-2542 VVKVSSFNNY
+2542 VVKVSSYNNY

-2660 ELMKAVKYS
+2660 ELMKAVKCS

-2711 DMLKVQQSTSSIN
+2711 DISKVQQSTSSN
-2724 KRKHTVY
+2724 HKRKQTVY

-2768 QAQLSSFQAPQAQ
+2768 QAQLSSFQVPQAQ
-2781 KKPDCAL
+2781 KKLHCAL
-2788 PSGHILAQDS
+2788 TIGHTLAQDS
-2798 TSDGAKHHLNT
+2798 ASDGDKHHLNSSAGALAGISAST
-2809 SADSL
+2809 SANIN
-2814 AGTRASASSSASANT
+2814 AEASA
-2829 NAGASANTG
+2829 NAGASISAK
-2838 TSTSAGAS
+2838 AGAS
-2846 VSARAGAS
+2846 AR
-2854 VMASAG
+2854 ASAG
-2860 GEVVKGARD
+2860 GELVKGDSD

-2885 DGTCNGQLEGRAEH
+2885 DGAGNGQLEGGAEQ
-2899 GFGCRRGC
+2899 GFGCSC
-2907 AYELDCDKL
+2907 SYELDCDKL
-2916 ERLLPKEQQR
+2916 ERLLPKERHR

-2972 VVEVLKLLQDLIVEQ
+2972 VVEVLKLLHDLMVEQ
-2987 SPLLELSFSYELIA
+2987 SPLLELSSSYELIA

-3019 IQANKNNELNSVIA
+3019 IQANKNNQLNSVNA
-3033 DMVHTKS
+3033 DRVHNKS
-3040 HLEVNQVSALTKGCQ
+3040 YLEVNQVSALTKGCQ
-3055 ELIGFLEQQ
+3055 ELIAFLEQQ

-3102 NRDFEV
+3102 NHDFEV

-3129 SYDWDTEEIL
+3129 SYDWDTEELL

-3151 EAIDDSSNNDLCEPD
+3151 DAIDDSSSNDLCEPD

-3172 EQSEESEEGFL
+3172 EQSDESEEGFL

-3226 KDLKAIMEFIVSKI
+3226 KDLKAIMEFIISKI

-3314 GDDKLTATLAHSS
+3314 GDDKLTSTLAHSS

>member
-1 MSLQKSTELKEENI
+1 MSLQKATELKEENI

-25 SKANPTVKARKQ
+25 SKANPKVKARKQ
-37 ESSMANADKGV
+37 DSSMENADKGV

-60 ATTHAVD
+60 ATTLAVD
-67 STSQAIQGDLL
+67 PTSQAIQGDLL
-78 ANLTEDDLSL
+78 ANLTGDDLSL
-88 ANTETSKATK
+88 ANTKTSKATK

-105 NDSSKN
+105 NDSSKD

-122 PIAVAAGVSASASAS
+122 PIAVAASASASAS
-137 ISAGAKAKANAKEK
+137 VSAGAKAKANAKDK

-166 EAKAKTEEKYAAAAA
+166 SAEAETKTEARSEAAAM
-181 TKVGAEA
+181 VGAEA

-197 SKNTKAAPEAKLKAS
+197 SKNTKAAPEAKLKVSAS
-212 ANRKKEE
+212 HKKDEIND
-219 MSEES
+219 ES
-224 LLDKDLAQ
+224 LLDKDLAHSSAQ
-232 SNAKEVVK
+232 AKEVVK
-240 TKRTASKSSKDR
+240 TKRPASKSSKDR
-252 QQAKNKQDVSLAP
+252 QQAKNKQDVGLAS
-265 TAETQTA
+265 TAVAQTV
-272 EPMTATNSTDIS
+272 EPMTASNSTDTS
-284 DASSVLTSAASSA
+284 AASSVLTSAASSA
-297 VGSAGANAYADAAAD
+297 VGCAGADADAGAV
-312 NGKSKGKGLDN
+312 KGKGLDK

-565 LRRCQQPYEDILAK
+565 LRRCQQPYEDLLAQ

-635 EALGYL
+635 EALAYL

-662 QKNIASQEK
+662 QKNILSQEK
-671 AKDQRP
+671 AKEQRP

-782 SPSPSPSLSLSS
+782 SPSSSPSLSS

-800 AAPLAYEQQ
+800 EAPLAYEQQ
-809 YLQSPVSVQ
+809 YLQSPISVQ
-818 DIDAPMGN
+818 DIDAAMGN
-826 DKGYG
+826 VKGYG
-831 DDTGLNHG
+831 DDMGLNHS
-839 SYAVHDMG
+839 SYAVQDMG
-847 SNNNKTGDDTTT
+847 SNNKTGDDSTT

-875 LKMGFKRREAD
+875 LKMGFKRREVD
-886 NYNFDQGELF
+886 NYNFDQGEFF

-969 LKLEREMRAQSLMS
+969 LKVEREMRAQSLMS

-1050 SQHTSPI
+1050 SQQTSPI

-1062 SSSKVDSAVNSQDT
+1062 SSSKVDSAVTSQDI

-1122 KAYNSASQ
+1122 KACNSASQ
-1130 ASSDASTAVPGA
+1130 ASTAVPGA
-1142 TVDSASTAS
+1142 TVDSASTAC

-1157 MGASTVKS
+1157 IGASTVKS
-1165 DDITST
+1165 DDITATDTET
-1171 GTGTSIVSGIDAD
+1171 GTGNSTVSGAGADAD
-1184 AITGTDSNKLLA
+1184 AITGVDSNKLLA

-1238 SLHWEPQLGTQKLIM
+1238 SLHWEPQLGTQKIIM
-1253 SNSLEQFDKLLNVV
+1253 GNSLEQVDKLLNVVPV

-1274 SKAKVATVTKTGAI
+1274 SKAQVATVTKTGAI
-1288 AGASASAGVEAG
+1288 AGASASAGAS
-1300 AGDSFGGSFV
+1300 DSFGGSFV
-1310 SRVCAQLKL
+1310 SRACAQLKL

-1332 SELMACRLGKVWHSA
+1332 AELMACRLGKVWHSA

-1371 LIQYAPALQQLL
+1371 LIQYAPALQQVL
-1383 SQEPSFKLGANV
+1383 SQESSFKLEANV
-1395 TTGATRTCD
+1395 TTSATSTCD
-1404 AASPLVSEV
+1404 AASQLVSEV
-1413 NREFSA
+1413 NREFSVS
-1419 TQIELNNLDWS
+1419 QIELNNLDWS

-1490 KPAEQNLVLGGSWLE
+1490 YPEEQNLVLGGSWLE

-1523 ALDLDLASATAMP
+1523 ALDLASATAMP
-1536 MALVSASG
+1536 MALVSARG
-1544 AAVDLTSD
+1544 AAVVLASD
-1552 MGLDAAA
+1552 SSSDAAA
-1559 ATAADEVASVVE
+1559 SDEVASV

-1577 YFLHTYGC
+1577 YFLHTYGS

-1598 HLSAKDINQL
+1598 HLSAKDIKQL

-1624 QDQGL
+1624 QEQGL

-1660 VQSDYD
+1660 VQADYD
-1666 FVPWYYA
+1666 FAPWYYA

-1686 SNQVLYEIVNS
+1686 SNRVLYEIVNS

-1774 LLSNTS
+1774 LLNNTS

-1819 HQPFAAFNY
+1819 HQPLAAFNY

-1853 QIKDKLPDH
+1853 QIKEKLPDH
-1862 DLITYVRPYHVGKDN
+1862 DLITYVRPYHVGMDN
-1877 IHSALHSCGMKRLAI
+1877 VNSALRSCGMKRLAI
-1892 STGLGPG
+1892 STGLGSGP
-1899 SLPGPSVSLN
+1899 LPGPNVSLN

-1919 STKARVSL
+1919 TTKARVGL

-1942 KVEPQ
+1942 RVEPQ

-1974 VQHSDSGTITPS
+1974 VQHSDSGTAMPQ
-1986 LSPLPS
+1986 LPPLPS
-1992 AVSGDTSI
+1992 AVSGDTSL

-2008 AQDGDDWDFE
+2008 VQDGDDWDFE
-2018 FEQADSSNPASKVT
+2018 FEQAESNNLASKVN

-2080 SLEQTAASTQ
+2080 SLEQSAAATQ
-2090 SLAPAPAS
+2090 SLDPVPAS

-2103 EVPDHVQTKVVD
+2103 EVPNLVQAQEFD
-2115 GEAYQANMLASQVST
+2115 GEEYQANKLAAQVST

-2136 EPTLGA
+2136 EPTQGA
-2142 LSLEDAQ
+2142 LSLEDAHAQ
-2149 AQVDGQ
+2149 ADGQ
-2155 PHSQGH
+2155 PHSH
-2161 AQGHAQGQGQDTGQ
+2161 GHAQGQGQGKDTGQ
-2175 GYGYG
+2175 GYGHG
-2180 QEQAPI
+2180 LEQAPI
-2186 DGVSSFEFMDG
+2186 EGVSSFGFMEG

-2223 QSVLSK
+2223 QIVLSK

-2239 DDAAQSNNLFAMPS
+2239 EDAAQSNNLFAMPS

-2286 RNFKLNAL
+2286 RNFKLNVL

-2309 TSNTLQSSAHGVVPC
+2309 TSNTLQSSAHGVAPC
-2324 SGSAAGFGSGTGA
+2324 SGSAAELGSGTGA
-2337 WGVSAENNHNHS
+2337 FGASAENSHNHS
-2349 MDTSQSSNGAVKA
+2349 MGTGQLFNGQVKA

-2371 GCASAR
+2371 GCASAS
-2377 ASARAGAGT
+2377 AGARAGAGA
-2386 GSVGASAGET
+2386 GAAGASAGET

-2408 RAAMGA
+2408 RVARGET
-2414 ARELKDNSIDYV
+2414 RELKDNSIDYV

-2438 VYNKSASKAS
+2438 VYSKSTNKAS

-2478 LEHDQGA
+2478 LEHDQEA
-2485 SSNGAKI
+2485 SSNGSKI

-2505 LDSQANK
+2505 LDSQAHK

-2542 VVKVSSFNNY
+2542 VVKVSSYNNY

-2711 DMLKVQQSTSSIN
+2711 DISNVQQSTSSIN
-2724 KRKHTVY
+2724 KRKQTVY

-2738 QESAKHSLQTK
+2738 QESAQHSLQTK

-2781 KKPDCAL
+2781 KMLHCAL
-2788 PSGHILAQDS
+2788 PSGHTLAQDS
-2798 TSDGAKHHLNT
+2798 ASDGAKHHLNS
-2809 SADSL
+2809 SADTL
-2814 AGTRASASSSASANT
+2814 AGISANTSANT

-2838 TSTSAGAS
+2838 TSTSVSAS
-2846 VSARAGAS
+2846 SSARAGAS
-2854 VMASAG
+2854 ARASAG
-2860 GEVVKGARD
+2860 GELVKGDGD
-2869 RATEDATTA
+2869 RSTEDATTA
-2878 LAGEQSW
+2878 LAAEQSW
-2885 DGTCNGQLEGRAEH
+2885 DCAGNGQLEGGAEH
-2899 GFGCRRGC
+2899 GFGCRRGY
-2907 AYELDCDKL
+2907 AYELDCEKL

-2972 VVEVLKLLQDLIVEQ
+2972 VVEVLKLLQDLMVEQ
-2987 SPLLELSFSYELIA
+2987 SPLLELSSSYELIA

-3007 HCCTVESLSNLK
+3007 HCCPLESLSNLK
-3019 IQANKNNELNSVIA
+3019 IQANKNNELNSVNVER
-3033 DMVHTKS
+3033 VHNKS
-3040 HLEVNQVSALTKGCQ
+3040 YLGVNQVAALTKGCQ

-3226 KDLKAIMEFIVSKI
+3226 KDLKAIMEFIISKI

>member
-1 MSLQKSTELKEENI
+1 MSLQKATELKEENI

-37 ESSMANADKGV
+37 ESSMANADKEV

-60 ATTHAVD
+60 ASTTAVD

-78 ANLTEDDLSL
+78 ANLTGDDLSL
-88 ANTETSKATK
+88 ANSKTSKATK
-98 SASLSAK
+98 STSLSAK
-105 NDSSKN
+105 RDSSKD

-122 PIAVAAGVSASASAS
+122 PLAVAASASASAS
-137 ISAGAKAKANAKEK
+137 VSAGAKAKANAKEK
-151 APAKANARANANANA
+151 APEKANARANANANA
-166 EAKAKTEEKYAAAAA
+166 SAEAETKTEAKTEAAAM
-181 TKVGAEA
+181 VEAEV

-197 SKNTKAAPEAKLKAS
+197 SKNTKSEQEAQVKAS
-212 ANRKKEE
+212 ISHKREE
-219 MSEES
+219 INEQS

-232 SNAKEVVK
+232 SQAKEVVK
-240 TKRTASKSSKDR
+240 TKKTASKRSNDATPHR
-252 QQAKNKQDVSLAP
+252 YQDKNKQDVSLAS

-272 EPMTATNSTDIS
+272 EPMTATSSTDANA
-284 DASSVLTSAASSA
+284 ASSVPSSAASSA
-297 VGSAGANAYADAAAD
+297 VGSAGAGTNAYADAAAD
-312 NGKSKGKGLDN
+312 NGKSKGKGLDK

-336 LDEQGMG
+336 LDELGMG

-356 HAKESKA
+356 HGKESKA

-378 SRKDSN
+378 SRKDSS

-399 NSYSSKEFHVNLQIS
+399 NSYSSKEYHVNLQFS

-470 QQEKHKRVK
+470 QQDKHKRVK

-565 LRRCQQPYEDILAK
+565 LRRCQQPYEDILAQ

-671 AKDQRP
+671 GKDQRP

-768 LDKDTLSGIIPLLS
+768 LDNDTLAGIIPLLS
-782 SPSPSPSLSLSS
+782 SPSFSSSS

-800 AAPLAYEQQ
+800 EAPLVYEQQ

-818 DIDAPMGN
+818 DIDAAMGN
-826 DKGYG
+826 YKGYG
-831 DDTGLNHG
+831 DDTYQYSNQLEQS
-839 SYAVHDMG
+839 SYAMQDMG
-847 SNNNKTGDDTTT
+847 SNNNKTGDDATT

-875 LKMGFKRREAD
+875 LKMGFKRREVD

-1057 NNAIN
+1057 NNDIN
-1062 SSSKVDSAVNSQDT
+1062 SSGQVESAVTSQDK

-1102 LLSMGKISTNSLS
+1102 LLSMGKISTHSLS
-1115 QIFSRTL
+1115 QIFSHTL
-1122 KAYNSASQ
+1122 KACNSASQ
-1130 ASSDASTAVPGA
+1130 ASTAVPES
-1142 TVDSASTAS
+1142 TVDPASTAS
-1151 TVSAAQ
+1151 TVSDAQ
-1157 MGASTVKS
+1157 IGASTVKS
-1165 DDITST
+1165 DDITATAT
-1171 GTGTSIVSGIDAD
+1171 GTGTSTVSGTGPDAD

-1216 STLLTWEQLHQ
+1216 SSLLTWEQLHQ

-1253 SNSLEQFDKLLNVV
+1253 GNSLEQVDKLLNVV

-1288 AGASASAGVEAG
+1288 AGASSSAGVEAG
-1300 AGDSFGGSFV
+1300 AADSFGGSFV
-1310 SRVCAQLKL
+1310 SRACAQLKL

-1327 VERAL
+1327 VECAL

-1383 SQEPSFKLGANV
+1383 SQESSFNLEANV
-1395 TTGATRTCD
+1395 TTSATRNYD
-1404 AASPLVSEV
+1404 AASQLVSEV
-1413 NREFSA
+1413 KREFSVS
-1419 TQIELNNLDWS
+1419 QIELNNLDWS
-1430 FSMVSGYYAYQAL
+1430 FSMVAGYYAYQAL

-1478 HKLSDHDVTKET
+1478 HKLSDHDVTKEPY
-1490 KPAEQNLVLGGSWLE
+1490 PAEQNLVLGGSWLE
-1505 QQPNTNGSTNT
+1505 QPPNTNGNTNT
-1516 SNAAMAT
+1516 SNA
-1523 ALDLDLASATAMP
+1523 S
-1536 MALVSASG
+1536 MALESASS
-1544 AAVDLTSD
+1544 ARDSAVVLSSARD
-1552 MGLDAAA
+1552 LDAAA
-1559 ATAADEVASVVE
+1559 IAAADANANANVNA
-1571 AEAALK
+1571 AAAADAAAGAALK
-1577 YFLHTYGC
+1577 YFLHTYGS

-1629 KGQSKDAST
+1629 KGQSKDASA

-1666 FVPWYYA
+1666 FAPWYYA
-1673 SWQVVEDWGQRLA
+1673 SWQVVDNWEQRLA

-1712 NLGHDKLEKLCFA
+1712 NLSHDKLEKLCFA

-1780 WQNHDVSALRAT
+1780 GQNHDVSALRAT
-1792 YNNQGDINYKYQL
+1792 YSHQGDINYKYQL

-1819 HQPFAAFNY
+1819 HQPLAAFNY
-1828 QKELSANKEV
+1828 QKELSDNKEV

-1877 IHSALHSCGMKRLAI
+1877 VHSALRSCGMKRLAI
-1892 STGLGPG
+1892 STGLGSGP
-1899 SLPGPSVSLN
+1899 LPGPNVSLN

-1919 STKARVSL
+1919 TTKARVSL

-1942 KVEPQ
+1942 RVEPQ
-1947 LQPELA
+1947 PQPELA
-1953 SDSLLDN
+1953 NDCLLDN
-1960 GFAQDLDSSLFPNS
+1960 GFAQDLDSSLLPNS
-1974 VQHSDSGTITPS
+1974 VQHSDSGTVMPS
-1986 LSPLPS
+1986 LPPLPS
-1992 AVSGDTSI
+1992 AISGDTSI
-2000 GDVPQLNE
+2000 GDVPQLTE
-2008 AQDGDDWDFE
+2008 AQDGDDWDFD
-2018 FEQADSSNPASKVT
+2018 FEQADSNNLASKVT
-2032 SKQSLDD
+2032 SKQSLED

-2074 LDQDQN
+2074 LDQDLN

-2090 SLAPAPAS
+2090 LLDPVPAS

-2103 EVPDHVQTKVVD
+2103 EVPNLVQAQEFD
-2115 GEAYQANMLASQVST
+2115 GEAYQANKLAAQVST

-2142 LSLEDAQ
+2142 LSLEGAPAQ
-2149 AQVDGQ
+2149 ADGQ
-2155 PHSQGH
+2155 PHSH
-2161 AQGHAQGQGQDTGQ
+2161 GHAQGQDQDQDQDQDQGQ
-2175 GYGYG
+2175 GHG

-2186 DGVSSFEFMDG
+2186 DGVSSFGFMDG

-2223 QSVLSK
+2223 QIVLSK

-2239 DDAAQSNNLFAMPS
+2239 EDAAQSNNLFAMPS

-2294 PGQPHNGQDNHNGQV
+2294 PEQPHNGQDNHNGQV
-2309 TSNTLQSSAHGVVPC
+2309 TSNTLQSSAHGVAPC
-2324 SGSAAGFGSGTGA
+2324 SGPASGLGSGTGA
-2337 WGVSAENNHNHS
+2337 CGASTEHSHDHS
-2349 MDTSQSSNGAVKA
+2349 MGTSQSSNGVVKA

-2371 GCASAR
+2371 GCSSASASASSSAR
-2377 ASARAGAGT
+2377 ASADAGAA
-2386 GSVGASAGET
+2386 GACAGET
-2396 FRASSVGTDTTT
+2396 FRASSVGTDTAT
-2408 RAAMGA
+2408 RAARSET
-2414 ARELKDNSIDYV
+2414 RELKGNSIDYV

-2438 VYNKSASKAS
+2438 VYSKSTSKAS

-2478 LEHDQGA
+2478 LEHDQEA

-2505 LDSQANK
+2505 LESQAHK

-2576 FRLKDYSQDQYTA
+2576 FRLKDYSQDQ
-2589 TKAVLKKDC
+2589 
-2598 PSNLIMSSRNHI
+2598 I
-2610 LSWTDFILRHLSDP
+2610 
-2624 IKTSCATSSL
+2624 
-2634 ESLVWRALNAQFKRQ
+2634 
-2649 ATFSFIERNYY
+2649 
-2660 ELMKAVKYS
+2660 
-2669 HAQTNY
+2669 
-2675 RAVISYCQE
+2675 YC
-2684 QLFSPLEHA
+2684 
-2693 AINFITNL
+2693 
-2701 LLVVAKSDSA
+2701 D
-2711 DMLKVQQSTSSIN
+2711 
-2724 KRKHTVY
+2724 
-2731 GYERYFS
+2731 
-2738 QESAKHSLQTK
+2738 
-2749 LNSEQAELN
+2749 
-2758 LRKLH
+2758 
-2763 LTPEQ
+2763 
-2768 QAQLSSFQAPQAQ
+2768 
-2781 KKPDCAL
+2781 
-2788 PSGHILAQDS
+2788 
-2798 TSDGAKHHLNT
+2798 
-2809 SADSL
+2809 
-2814 AGTRASASSSASANT
+2814 
-2829 NAGASANTG
+2829 
-2838 TSTSAGAS
+2838 
-2846 VSARAGAS
+2846 
-2854 VMASAG
+2854 
-2860 GEVVKGARD
+2860 
-2869 RATEDATTA
+2869 
-2878 LAGEQSW
+2878 
-2885 DGTCNGQLEGRAEH
+2885 
-2899 GFGCRRGC
+2899 
-2907 AYELDCDKL
+2907 
-2916 ERLLPKEQQR
+2916 
-2926 YLILKVLQVSA
+2926 
-2937 YLNKA
+2937 
-2942 HQRLQVGLFDYQ
+2942 
-2954 KVLTIQDRVVIAA
+2954 
-2967 LSDDF
+2967 
-2972 VVEVLKLLQDLIVEQ
+2972 
-2987 SPLLELSFSYELIA
+2987 
-3001 LVADIT
+3001 
-3007 HCCTVESLSNLK
+3007 
-3019 IQANKNNELNSVIA
+3019 
-3033 DMVHTKS
+3033 
-3040 HLEVNQVSALTKGCQ
+3040 
-3055 ELIGFLEQQ
+3055 
-3064 ELEEVILLERYY
+3064 
-3076 AKMRLYAPSAHERVL
+3076 
-3091 KLLSA
+3091 
-3096 AYLVHF
+3096 
-3102 NRDFEV
+3102 
-3108 LLNNLLAAFVSPNI
+3108 
-3122 GLESEQS
+3122 
-3129 SYDWDTEEIL
+3129 
-3139 DQDSASNSDIWA
+3139 
-3151 EAIDDSSNNDLCEPD
+3151 
-3166 EQDETG
+3166 
-3172 EQSEESEEGFL
+3172 
-3183 FDDNFEEGQKVTDK
+3183 
-3197 FLRRLKDPCDYH
+3197 
-3209 AQWQDLQE
+3209 
-3217 YDFKERAFS
+3217 
-3226 KDLKAIMEFIVSKI
+3226 
-3240 EPQMAYSYSNNMI
+3240 
-3253 SYFNRTRFKLQQDE
+3253 
-3267 LNLASILAFRGSM
+3267 
-3280 CDRMALLVPPS
+3280 
-3291 ETLSPSELLDALGCA
+3291 
-3306 RNEIKVIN
+3306 
-3314 GDDKLTATLAHSS
+3314 
-3327 LQALQLRNEL
+3327 
-3337 IRRLCKPQA
+3337 

>member
-25 SKANPTVKARKQ
+25 SKANPKVKARKQ
-37 ESSMANADKGV
+37 ESSLVNADKVV
-48 KTKRTSRKESAK
+48 KTKRTSRKPSAK
-60 ATTHAVD
+60 TTTPAVD
-67 STSQAIQGDLL
+67 STSQAIQSDLL
-78 ANLTEDDLSL
+78 ANLTGDDLSL
-88 ANTETSKATK
+88 DNTETSKATK
-98 SASLSAK
+98 SASLSA
-105 NDSSKN
+105 NIDNSKD

-122 PIAVAAGVSASASAS
+122 LIAVAASASACAS

-151 APAKANARANANANA
+151 AQVKANARANANAEA
-166 EAKAKTEEKYAAAAA
+166 ETKTEAKSEAAAM
-181 TKVGAEA
+181 VEAEA

-212 ANRKKEE
+212 ASHKKDEIND
-219 MSEES
+219 ES
-224 LLDKDLAQ
+224 LLDKDLAHASAQ
-232 SNAKEVVK
+232 AKEVVK
-240 TKRTASKSSKDR
+240 TKRPASKRSKDR
-252 QQAKNKQDVSLAP
+252 QQAKNKQDVGLAP
-265 TAETQTA
+265 TAVAQTA
-272 EPMTATNSTDIS
+272 VPMTASDSTDIS
-284 DASSVLTSAASSA
+284 DASSVPTSAASSA
-297 VGSAGANAYADAAAD
+297 VGSVGADAEAGAVK
-312 NGKSKGKGLDN
+312 GKSKGKGLDK

-336 LDEQGMG
+336 LDELGMG

-399 NSYSSKEFHVNLQIS
+399 NSYSSKEFHVNLQLS

-470 QQEKHKRVK
+470 QQDTHKRVK

-565 LRRCQQPYEDILAK
+565 LRRCQQPYEDILAQ

-593 SYAKAR
+593 SYANAR

-671 AKDQRP
+671 GKDQRP

-768 LDKDTLSGIIPLLS
+768 LDKDTLAGIIPLLS
-782 SPSPSPSLSLSS
+782 SSS
-794 NSSPMD
+794 SSPVGE
-800 AAPLAYEQQ
+800 APLVYEPQQ
-809 YLQSPVSVQ
+809 YHQAQAQVSVQ
-818 DIDAPMGN
+818 DIDAAMGN

-839 SYAVHDMG
+839 SYAVQDIG
-847 SNNNKTGDDTTT
+847 STTNNTGDDSTT

-969 LKLEREMRAQSLMS
+969 LKVEREMRAQSLMS

-1062 SSSKVDSAVNSQDT
+1062 SSGQVDNAVNSQDI

-1102 LLSMGKISTNSLS
+1102 LLSMGKISTHSLS

-1122 KAYNSASQ
+1122 KACNSASQ
-1130 ASSDASTAVPGA
+1130 ASSDASAAVPGA
-1142 TVDSASTAS
+1142 TVDSAST
-1151 TVSAAQ
+1151 VSAAQ
-1157 MGASTVKS
+1157 IGASTVKS
-1165 DDITST
+1165 DDITTT
-1171 GTGTSIVSGIDAD
+1171 GTGTDTGTSTVSGADAD

-1216 STLLTWEQLHQ
+1216 STLLSWEQLHQ

-1238 SLHWEPQLGTQKLIM
+1238 SLHWEPQLGTQKLIKG
-1253 SNSLEQFDKLLNVV
+1253 NSLEQVDKLLNVV
-1267 PVPEMTA
+1267 PVPGMTA
-1274 SKAKVATVTKTGAI
+1274 SKSQVATVIKTGAT
-1288 AGASASAGVEAG
+1288 AGASSSAGVEAG
-1300 AGDSFGGSFV
+1300 AGASFGGSFV
-1310 SRVCAQLKL
+1310 SGVCAQLKL

-1327 VERAL
+1327 VECAL
-1332 SELMACRLGKVWHSA
+1332 SELMACRMGKVWHSA

-1383 SQEPSFKLGANV
+1383 SQESSFKLEANV
-1395 TTGATRTCD
+1395 TTSATRTCD
-1404 AASPLVSEV
+1404 EASPLVSEV

-1419 TQIELNNLDWS
+1419 SQIELNNLDCS
-1430 FSMVSGYYAYQAL
+1430 FSMVAGYYAYQAL

-1490 KPAEQNLVLGGSWLE
+1490 YPAEQNLVLGGSWLE

-1516 SNAAMAT
+1516 SNAAT
-1523 ALDLDLASATAMP
+1523 ALDLASATAMP
-1536 MALVSASG
+1536 MALVSARDT
-1544 AAVDLTSD
+1544 AVVLTSD
-1552 MGLDAAA
+1552 RGLDTAAEAAADAAA
-1559 ATAADEVASVVE
+1559 SDAVASVAE
-1571 AEAALK
+1571 AQAALK
-1577 YFLHTYGC
+1577 YFLHTYGS

-1608 SNQERYLLTL
+1608 SNQDRYLLTL

-1624 QDQGL
+1624 QEQGL
-1629 KGQSKDAST
+1629 KGQSKDASA

-1650 SDALIKQFKL
+1650 SDALFKQFKL

-1666 FVPWYYA
+1666 FAPWYYA
-1673 SWQVVEDWGQRLA
+1673 SWQVVDNWGQRLA

-1774 LLSNTS
+1774 LLSNSS

-1792 YNNQGDINYKYQL
+1792 YNNQGVINYKYQL

-1819 HQPFAAFNY
+1819 HQPLAAFNY

-1838 LSKALTSNIVCTVPA
+1838 LSKDLTSNIVCTVPA
-1853 QIKDKLPDH
+1853 QIKEKLPDH
-1862 DLITYVRPYHVGKDN
+1862 DLITYVRPYHVGNDN
-1877 IHSALHSCGMKRLAI
+1877 IHSALRSCGMKRLAI

-1899 SLPGPSVSLN
+1899 SLPSPSVSLN

-1919 STKARVSL
+1919 TTKARVSL

-1942 KVEPQ
+1942 KIEPQ

-1960 GFAQDLDSSLFPNS
+1960 GFAQDFDSSLFPNS
-1974 VQHSDSGTITPS
+1974 VQHSDSGTVMPP

-1992 AVSGDTSI
+1992 ALSGDTSI

-2018 FEQADSSNPASKVT
+2018 FEQADSTNTASKVT

-2080 SLEQTAASTQ
+2080 SLEQSADSTQ
-2090 SLAPAPAS
+2090 SLAPAPS
-2098 QLTSL
+2098 SHLTSL
-2103 EVPDHVQTKVVD
+2103 EVPDQVQTQEFD
-2115 GEAYQANMLASQVST
+2115 GEAYQANKLAAQLST

-2136 EPTLGA
+2136 EPTQGA
-2142 LSLEDAQ
+2142 LSLDEIQ
-2149 AQVDGQ
+2149 AQVDGE
-2155 PHSQGH
+2155 PHSH
-2161 AQGHAQGQGQDTGQ
+2161 GHAQGQGQGH
-2175 GYGYG
+2175 G

-2186 DGVSSFEFMDG
+2186 EGVSSFGFMEG

-2253 GYDLSSVLFD
+2253 GYDLSSILFD

-2286 RNFKLNAL
+2286 RNCKLNAL
-2294 PGQPHNGQDNHNGQV
+2294 PGQTHNGQDNHNGQV
-2309 TSNTLQSSAHGVVPC
+2309 TSNTLQSSAHGVALG
-2324 SGSAAGFGSGTGA
+2324 SGLGSGTGA
-2337 WGVSAENNHNHS
+2337 WGASAENSHDHS
-2349 MDTSQSSNGAVKA
+2349 MGTGQSSNGVVKA
-2362 KVATRDDSK
+2362 KVATRDDST
-2371 GCASAR
+2371 GCASASASAS
-2377 ASARAGAGT
+2377 ASARAG
-2386 GSVGASAGET
+2386 VGAGAAGAGAGET

-2408 RAAMGA
+2408 RAAMGE
-2414 ARELKDNSIDYV
+2414 ARELKDNSIDYL

-2438 VYNKSASKAS
+2438 VYSKSTNKAS

-2463 LSTNQALQL
+2463 LSTNQALNL

-2485 SSNGAKI
+2485 SSNVAKI

-2505 LDSQANK
+2505 LDSQAHK

-2542 VVKVSSFNNY
+2542 VVKVSSYNNY

-2576 FRLKDYSQDQYTA
+2576 FRLKDYSQDKYTA

-2669 HAQTNY
+2669 YAQTNY

-2711 DMLKVQQSTSSIN
+2711 DISKVQQSTSSN
-2724 KRKHTVY
+2724 HKRKQTVY

-2738 QESAKHSLQTK
+2738 QENAQHSLQTK

-2781 KKPDCAL
+2781 KKPHCAL
-2788 PSGHILAQDS
+2788 PSGHTLAQDS
-2798 TSDGAKHHLNT
+2798 ASDGAKRHLNS
-2809 SADSL
+2809 SADTL
-2814 AGTRASASSSASANT
+2814 ADISACASANT

-2846 VSARAGAS
+2846 VSAKAGAS
-2854 VMASAG
+2854 ARASVG
-2860 GEVVKGARD
+2860 GELVKGDGD
-2869 RATEDATTA
+2869 RATKDATTA
-2878 LAGEQSW
+2878 LSGEQSW
-2885 DGTCNGQLEGRAEH
+2885 DGAGNGQLEGSAEH
-2899 GFGCRRGC
+2899 GFGCRSGC

-2954 KVLTIQDRVVIAA
+2954 KVLTIQDRVVVAA

-2972 VVEVLKLLQDLIVEQ
+2972 VVEVLKLLQDLMVEQ
-2987 SPLLELSFSYELIA
+2987 SPLLELSSSYELIA

-3007 HCCTVESLSNLK
+3007 HCCTLEALSNLK
-3019 IQANKNNELNSVIA
+3019 IQADNKPNSVIA
-3033 DMVHTKS
+3033 NKVHTKS
-3040 HLEVNQVSALTKGCQ
+3040 YLEVNQVSALTKGCQ
-3055 ELIGFLEQQ
+3055 ELIAFLEQQ

-3129 SYDWDTEEIL
+3129 SYDWDTEELL

-3151 EAIDDSSNNDLCEPD
+3151 EAIDDSSSNDLCEPD

-3172 EQSEESEEGFL
+3172 EQSDESEEGFL

-3226 KDLKAIMEFIVSKI
+3226 KDLKAIMEFIISKI

>member
-1 MSLQKSTELKEENI
+1 MSLQKYTELKEENI
-15 TATKLKKKAG
+15 TATKSNKKAD
-25 SKANPTVKARKQ
+25 SKANPKVKACKQ
-37 ESSMANADKGV
+37 ESSMVNADKVV

-60 ATTHAVD
+60 ATTPAVD

-78 ANLTEDDLSL
+78 ANLTGDDLSL
-88 ANTETSKATK
+88 ANTQTSKATK

-105 NDSSKN
+105 RDSSKD

-122 PIAVAAGVSASASAS
+122 PIAVAASVSASVSSAAS
-137 ISAGAKAKANAKEK
+137 AKANAKEK
-151 APAKANARANANANA
+151 AQVKANARANASA
-166 EAKAKTEEKYAAAAA
+166 EAETKTEAKYETAA
-181 TKVGAEA
+181 KVGTEA
-188 VGVKAQQRK
+188 AGVKAQQRK
-197 SKNTKAAPEAKLKAS
+197 SKNTKSEQEAKVKAS
-212 ANRKKEE
+212 ISHKRKEIN
-219 MSEES
+219 EES
-224 LLDKDLAQ
+224 LLDKDLAHASVQ
-232 SNAKEVVK
+232 AKEAVK
-240 TKRTASKSSKDR
+240 TKRPASKRSKDR
-252 QQAKNKQDVSLAP
+252 QKANNKQDVSLAS
-265 TAETQTA
+265 TAETQAA
-272 EPMTATNSTDIS
+272 EPMTVSNSTDIS

-297 VGSAGANAYADAAAD
+297 VGSAGACAGANANAYADAAAD
-312 NGKSKGKGLDN
+312 NGKSKGKGLDK

-356 HAKESKA
+356 HEKESKA

-565 LRRCQQPYEDILAK
+565 LRRCQQPYEDILAQ

-624 YLAPDSTVMID
+624 YLAPDSAVMID

-671 AKDQRP
+671 GKDQRP

-768 LDKDTLSGIIPLLS
+768 LDKDTLAAIIPTLA
-782 SPSPSPSLSLSS
+782 SPSLSSSS
-794 NSSPMD
+794 NSSPID
-800 AAPLAYEQQ
+800 EAPLVYEQQ

-818 DIDAPMGN
+818 DIDAAMGN

-831 DDTGLNHG
+831 DDTRLNHG
-839 SYAVHDMG
+839 SYAVQDIG
-847 SNNNKTGDDTTT
+847 STTNNTGDDSTT

-864 GPRPFSYVELL
+864 GPRPYSYVELL
-875 LKMGFKRREAD
+875 LKMGFKRREVD

-1037 MLCYAQALKNQAQ
+1037 MLCYAQALKNHAQ

-1062 SSSKVDSAVNSQDT
+1062 SSSKVDSAVNSQDI

-1102 LLSMGKISTNSLS
+1102 LLSMGKISTHSLS

-1122 KAYNSASQ
+1122 KACNSVSQ
-1130 ASSDASTAVPGA
+1130 ASSDASAAVPEA
-1142 TVDSASTAS
+1142 TLDPAS

-1157 MGASTVKS
+1157 IGASTVKS
-1165 DDITST
+1165 DDITATDTET
-1171 GTGTSIVSGIDAD
+1171 GTGSGTSTVSGAGTDAD
-1184 AITGTDSNKLLA
+1184 AITGVDSNKLLA

-1238 SLHWEPQLGTQKLIM
+1238 SLHWEPQLGTQKIIM
-1253 SNSLEQFDKLLNVV
+1253 GNSLEQVDELLNVV

-1274 SKAKVATVTKTGAI
+1274 SKAQVATVTKTGAI

-1300 AGDSFGGSFV
+1300 AGASFGGSFV
-1310 SRVCAQLKL
+1310 SGVCAQLKL

-1327 VERAL
+1327 VECAL
-1332 SELMACRLGKVWHSA
+1332 AELMACRLGKVWHSA

-1371 LIQYAPALQQLL
+1371 LIQYAPALQQVL

-1395 TTGATRTCD
+1395 TTSATRTCD
-1404 AASPLVSEV
+1404 VASPLVSEV

-1419 TQIELNNLDWS
+1419 SQIELNNLDWS
-1430 FSMVSGYYAYQAL
+1430 FSMVAGYYAYQAL

-1490 KPAEQNLVLGGSWLE
+1490 YPAEQNLVLGASLLE

-1523 ALDLDLASATAMP
+1523 ALDLASATAMP
-1536 MALVSASG
+1536 MALVSAKG

-1552 MGLDAAA
+1552 RGLDAAA
-1559 ATAADEVASVVE
+1559 ATAADAAAE

-1577 YFLHTYGC
+1577 YFLHTYGS

-1624 QDQGL
+1624 QEQGL
-1629 KGQSKDAST
+1629 KGQSKDASA

-1666 FVPWYYA
+1666 FAPWYYA
-1673 SWQVVEDWGQRLA
+1673 SWQVVDNWGQRLA

-1725 LDGAA
+1725 LDGAS

-1774 LLSNTS
+1774 LLNNTS

-1819 HQPFAAFNY
+1819 HQPLAAFNY

-1862 DLITYVRPYHVGKDN
+1862 DLITYVRPYQVGKDN
-1877 IHSALHSCGMKRLAI
+1877 IHSALRSCGMKRLAI
-1892 STGLGPG
+1892 STVPGP
-1899 SLPGPSVSLN
+1899 LPSPSPSPSPSVSLN

-1927 SYPVKVKTKQVVRAK
+1927 SYPVKVKTKEVVRAK
-1942 KVEPQ
+1942 RVEPQ

-1974 VQHSDSGTITPS
+1974 VQHSDSGTVMPP
-1986 LSPLPS
+1986 LPPLPS
-1992 AVSGDTSI
+1992 ALSGDTSI
-2000 GDVPQLNE
+2000 GDMPQLNE

-2018 FEQADSSNPASKVT
+2018 FEQADSTNTASKVT

-2080 SLEQTAASTQ
+2080 SLEQSAAATQ
-2090 SLAPAPAS
+2090 SLAPAPVS
-2098 QLTSL
+2098 HLTSL
-2103 EVPDHVQTKVVD
+2103 EVPDHVQAQEFD
-2115 GEAYQANMLASQVST
+2115 GEAYQANKLASQVST

-2136 EPTLGA
+2136 EPTQGA
-2142 LSLEDAQ
+2142 LSLEGAHAQ
-2149 AQVDGQ
+2149 ADGQ

-2161 AQGHAQGQGQDTGQ
+2161 TQGQGQDQDQGQ
-2175 GYGYG
+2175 GHG

-2186 DGVSSFEFMDG
+2186 DGVSSFGFMEG

-2239 DDAAQSNNLFAMPS
+2239 EDAAQSNNLFAMPS

-2294 PGQPHNGQDNHNGQV
+2294 PGQTHNGQV
-2309 TSNTLQSSAHGVVPC
+2309 TSNTLQSSAHGV
-2324 SGSAAGFGSGTGA
+2324 ALGSGLSSGAGA
-2337 WGVSAENNHNHS
+2337 WGASTDNSHDHS
-2349 MDTSQSSNGAVKA
+2349 MGTGQLFNGQVKA

-2371 GCASAR
+2371 GCASAS
-2377 ASARAGAGT
+2377 ASASSCARAG
-2386 GSVGASAGET
+2386 VGAGAAGACAGET

-2408 RAAMGA
+2408 RAAKGE

-2438 VYNKSASKAS
+2438 VYSKSTSKAS

-2463 LSTNQALQL
+2463 LSTNQALYL

-2478 LEHDQGA
+2478 LEHGQEA

-2505 LDSQANK
+2505 LESQAHK

-2711 DMLKVQQSTSSIN
+2711 DILKVQQSTSSIH
-2724 KRKHTVY
+2724 KRKQTVY

-2738 QESAKHSLQTK
+2738 QESAQHSLQTK

-2781 KKPDCAL
+2781 KKLHCAL
-2788 PSGHILAQDS
+2788 PIGHTMAQDS
-2798 TSDGAKHHLNT
+2798 ASDGAKHHLNS
-2809 SADSL
+2809 SADTL
-2814 AGTRASASSSASANT
+2814 EGTRASASANI
-2829 NAGASANTG
+2829 NAGASAGAND
-2838 TSTSAGAS
+2838 GAS
-2846 VSARAGAS
+2846 VSASVSARSMAS
-2854 VMASAG
+2854 VMASAV
-2860 GEVVKGARD
+2860 GELVKGASD
-2869 RATEDATTA
+2869 RATKDANTA
-2878 LAGEQSW
+2878 LAGEQSG
-2885 DGTCNGQLEGRAEH
+2885 DCTCNGKLEGKTEP
-2899 GFGCRRGC
+2899 GFGCGCSC

-2987 SPLLELSFSYELIA
+2987 SPLLELISSYELIA

-3007 HCCTVESLSNLK
+3007 HCCPLEALSNLK
-3019 IQANKNNELNSVIA
+3019 IQANNKPNSVIA
-3033 DMVHTKS
+3033 DKVHKKS
-3040 HLEVNQVSALTKGCQ
+3040 HLEVNQVSSLTKGCQ
-3055 ELIGFLEQQ
+3055 ELIAFLEQQ

-3151 EAIDDSSNNDLCEPD
+3151 EAIDDSSNNDFCEPG

-3172 EQSEESEEGFL
+3172 EQSDESEEGFL

-3226 KDLKAIMEFIVSKI
+3226 KDLKAIMEFIISKI

>member
-1 MSLQKSTELKEENI
+1 MSLQKSAELKEENI
-15 TATKLKKKAG
+15 TATKSQKNAD

-37 ESSMANADKGV
+37 ESSMVNADKGV
-48 KTKRTSRKESAK
+48 KTKRTSRKESAQ
-60 ATTHAVD
+60 ATIPAVD
-67 STSQAIQGDLL
+67 PTSQAIQGDLL
-78 ANLTEDDLSL
+78 ANLTGGDLSL

-98 SASLSAK
+98 SASLSAQI
-105 NDSSKN
+105 DSSKD

-122 PIAVAAGVSASASAS
+122 PIAVAASASASV
-137 ISAGAKAKANAKEK
+137 SAGAKAKANAKEK
-151 APAKANARANANANA
+151 AQVKANARANANDNANA
-166 EAKAKTEEKYAAAAA
+166 EAEAKSEAAAM
-181 TKVGAEA
+181 VEAEA
-188 VGVKAQQRK
+188 AGVKAQQSK
-197 SKNTKAAPEAKLKAS
+197 SKNTKSEQEAQVKAS
-212 ANRKKEE
+212 ISHKKDEIN
-219 MSEES
+219 EES
-224 LLDKDLAQ
+224 LLDKDLAHASVQ
-232 SNAKEVVK
+232 AKEVVK
-240 TKRTASKSSKDR
+240 TKKTASKRSKDR
-252 QQAKNKQDVSLAP
+252 QQAKNQQDVSLDP
-265 TAETQTA
+265 TAVAQTA
-272 EPMTATNSTDIS
+272 VPMTTTNSTDIS

-297 VGSAGANAYADAAAD
+297 VGSAGAGANADAAAD
-312 NGKSKGKGLDN
+312 DGKSKGKGLDK

-504 ELSDFVICD
+504 ELRDFVICD

-565 LRRCQQPYEDILAK
+565 LRRCQQPYEDILAQ

-768 LDKDTLSGIIPLLS
+768 LDKDTLAGIIPLLS
-782 SPSPSPSLSLSS
+782 SPSLIS

-809 YLQSPVSVQ
+809 YLQTPVSVQ
-818 DIDAPMGN
+818 DIDAAMGN

-839 SYAVHDMG
+839 SYAVQDMG
-847 SNNNKTGDDTTT
+847 SNNKTGDDTTT

-864 GPRPFSYVELL
+864 GPRPFSYIELL
-875 LKMGFKRREAD
+875 LKMGFKRREVD

-969 LKLEREMRAQSLMS
+969 LKIEREMRAQSLMS

-996 VLSSCYKFTSL
+996 VLSSCYKFTAL

-1062 SSSKVDSAVNSQDT
+1062 SSSKVDSAVNSQDL

-1102 LLSMGKISTNSLS
+1102 LLSMGKISTHSLS

-1122 KAYNSASQ
+1122 KACNSASQ
-1130 ASSDASTAVPGA
+1130 ASTAVPGA
-1142 TVDSASTAS
+1142 TVDPASTAS

-1157 MGASTVKS
+1157 METSTVKS
-1165 DDITST
+1165 DDITAT
-1171 GTGTSIVSGIDAD
+1171 GTGNSTVSGAGSDTDAD
-1184 AITGTDSNKLLA
+1184 AITGTDNNKLLA

-1238 SLHWEPQLGTQKLIM
+1238 SLHWEPQLGTPKIIM
-1253 SNSLEQFDKLLNVV
+1253 GNSLEQVDKLLNVV

-1274 SKAKVATVTKTGAI
+1274 SKAKVETVIKTGAI
-1288 AGASASAGVEAG
+1288 AGASSSAG
-1300 AGDSFGGSFV
+1300 AGDSFGGSFA
-1310 SRVCAQLKL
+1310 SRACAQLKL

-1327 VERAL
+1327 VECAL
-1332 SELMACRLGKVWHSA
+1332 SELMAGRLGKVWHSA

-1371 LIQYAPALQQLL
+1371 LIQYAPALQQVL
-1383 SQEPSFKLGANV
+1383 SHEPSFKLEANV
-1395 TTGATRTCD
+1395 TTSATRTCD
-1404 AASPLVSEV
+1404 APSQLVSEV

-1419 TQIELNNLDWS
+1419 SQIELNNLDCS
-1430 FSMVSGYYAYQAL
+1430 FSMVACYYAYQAL
-1443 DAFDENMQQ
+1443 DAFDESMQQ

-1478 HKLSDHDVTKET
+1478 HKLSDHDVTKEAYLT
-1490 KPAEQNLVLGGSWLE
+1490 EHNLVLGGSWLE
-1505 QQPNTNGSTNT
+1505 QQPNTNGSTN
-1516 SNAAMAT
+1516 
-1523 ALDLDLASATAMP
+1523 ASATAMP
-1536 MALVSASG
+1536 IALVSARDS
-1544 AAVDLTSD
+1544 AIVLASD
-1552 MGLDAAA
+1552 SSSDAAA
-1559 ATAADEVASVVE
+1559 AEAAADAAA

-1577 YFLHTYGC
+1577 YFLHTYGS

-1598 HLSAKDINQL
+1598 HLSAKEINQL

-1629 KGQSKDAST
+1629 KGQSKDASA

-1650 SDALIKQFKL
+1650 NDALIKQFKL

-1666 FVPWYYA
+1666 FAPWYYA

-1760 GYSLEQLQDLVSNA
+1760 GYSLEQLQELVSNA
-1774 LLSNTS
+1774 LLNNTS

-1805 SLACSHYEVNLWAN
+1805 SFACSHYEVNLWAN
-1819 HQPFAAFNY
+1819 HQPLAAFNY
-1828 QKELSANKEV
+1828 QKELSDNKEV

-1853 QIKDKLPDH
+1853 QIKEKLPNH

-1877 IHSALHSCGMKRLAI
+1877 VNSALRSCGMKRLAI
-1892 STGLGPG
+1892 STGLGPVPLP
-1899 SLPGPSVSLN
+1899 SPGPSVSLN

-1919 STKARVSL
+1919 TTKARVSL

-1942 KVEPQ
+1942 RVEPQ

-1953 SDSLLDN
+1953 NDSLLDS
-1960 GFAQDLDSSLFPNS
+1960 GFSLELDSSLFPNS
-1974 VQHSDSGTITPS
+1974 VQHSDSGTAMTP

-1992 AVSGDTSI
+1992 AISGDTSI

-2018 FEQADSSNPASKVT
+2018 FEQADSNNLASKVT

-2080 SLEQTAASTQ
+2080 SLEQSAAATQ
-2090 SLAPAPAS
+2090 SLAPAPS
-2098 QLTSL
+2098 SHLTAL
-2103 EVPDHVQTKVVD
+2103 EVPDHVQTQVVD
-2115 GEAYQANMLASQVST
+2115 GEAYQANKLASQVST

-2136 EPTLGA
+2136 EPTQGA

-2149 AQVDGQ
+2149 AQADGQ

-2161 AQGHAQGQGQDTGQ
+2161 AQGQGKDTGQ
-2175 GYGYG
+2175 GFGHG

-2186 DGVSSFEFMDG
+2186 EGVSSFGFMEG

-2239 DDAAQSNNLFAMPS
+2239 EDAAQSNNLFAMPS

-2286 RNFKLNAL
+2286 RNCKLNAL
-2294 PGQPHNGQDNHNGQV
+2294 PGQTLNGQDNHNGQV
-2309 TSNTLQSSAHGVVPC
+2309 TSNTLQSSAHGVAPC
-2324 SGSAAGFGSGTGA
+2324 SGPASGLGSGTGA
-2337 WGVSAENNHNHS
+2337 WGASTENSHDHS
-2349 MDTSQSSNGAVKA
+2349 RGTGQLFNGQVKA
-2362 KVATRDDSK
+2362 KVATRDDNK
-2371 GCASAR
+2371 GCASAS
-2377 ASARAGAGT
+2377 ASSSARAGAGA
-2386 GSVGASAGET
+2386 GAAGACAGET
-2396 FRASSVGTDTTT
+2396 FRASSVDTDTTT
-2408 RAAMGA
+2408 RAAMGE
-2414 ARELKDNSIDYV
+2414 ARELKDNSIDYL

-2438 VYNKSASKAS
+2438 VYSKSTNKAS

-2478 LEHDQGA
+2478 LEHDQEA
-2485 SSNGAKI
+2485 SSNGTKI

-2675 RAVISYCQE
+2675 RAVINYCQE

-2711 DMLKVQQSTSSIN
+2711 DISKVQQSTSSIN
-2724 KRKHTVY
+2724 KRKQTVY

-2768 QAQLSSFQAPQAQ
+2768 QAQLSSFQAPQAEH
-2781 KKPDCAL
+2781 KPHCAL
-2788 PSGHILAQDS
+2788 PSGHTLAQDS
-2798 TSDGAKHHLNT
+2798 ASDGAKRQRNRSSDT
-2809 SADSL
+2809 L
-2814 AGTRASASSSASANT
+2814 AGISAST
-2829 NAGASANTG
+2829 NINACASANTG
-2838 TSTSAGAS
+2838 ASSSAEAS

-2854 VMASAG
+2854 ARASAG
-2860 GEVVKGARD
+2860 VEVVKGASD
-2869 RATEDATTA
+2869 RVTEDANTA
-2878 LAGEQSW
+2878 LAGEQSG
-2885 DGTCNGQLEGRAEH
+2885 DGACNGQLEGRAEH
-2899 GFGCRRGC
+2899 GFGCSC

-2972 VVEVLKLLQDLIVEQ
+2972 VVEVLKLLQDLMVEQ
-2987 SPLLELSFSYELIA
+2987 SPLLELSSSYELIA

-3007 HCCTVESLSNLK
+3007 HCCPLESLSNLK
-3019 IQANKNNELNSVIA
+3019 IQANKNNELNSVNA

-3055 ELIGFLEQQ
+3055 ELIAFLEQQ

-3129 SYDWDTEEIL
+3129 SYDWATEELL

-3151 EAIDDSSNNDLCEPD
+3151 EAIDDSSSNDLCEPD

-3172 EQSEESEEGFL
+3172 EQSDESEEGFL

-3226 KDLKAIMEFIVSKI
+3226 KDLKAIMEFIISKI

>member
-15 TATKLKKKAG
+15 TATKSQKKAD
-25 SKANPTVKARKQ
+25 SKANPTVKACKQ

-48 KTKRTSRKESAK
+48 KTKRTSRKESAQ
-60 ATTHAVD
+60 ATTPALD
-67 STSQAIQGDLL
+67 STSQAIQGDLF
-78 ANLTEDDLSL
+78 ANLTGDDLSL
-88 ANTETSKATK
+88 ANTQTSKATK
-98 SASLSAK
+98 SASLSAQI
-105 NDSSKN
+105 DSSKD

-122 PIAVAAGVSASASAS
+122 PIAVAASSSASASAS

-151 APAKANARANANANA
+151 AQANTRANANASA
-166 EAKAKTEEKYAAAAA
+166 EAETKTEAKSEAAA
-181 TKVGAEA
+181 KVGAEA
-188 VGVKAQQRK
+188 AGVKAQQRK
-197 SKNTKAAPEAKLKAS
+197 SKNTKAEPEAKIKAS
-212 ANRKKEE
+212 ASHKKDEIN
-219 MSEES
+219 EES

-232 SNAKEVVK
+232 YNAKEVAK
-240 TKRTASKSSKDR
+240 TKKTASKSSKDR
-252 QQAKNKQDVSLAP
+252 QQAKNKQDVSLAS
-265 TAETQTA
+265 TAVAQTA
-272 EPMTATNSTDIS
+272 VPMTASNSTDIS

-297 VGSAGANAYADAAAD
+297 VGSAGANVYADTAAD
-312 NGKSKGKGLDN
+312 NGKSKGKGLDK

-336 LDEQGMG
+336 LDELGMG

-565 LRRCQQPYEDILAK
+565 LRRCQQPYEDILAQ

-624 YLAPDSTVMID
+624 YLAPDSAVMID

-662 QKNIASQEK
+662 QKNILSQEK

-782 SPSPSPSLSLSS
+782 SPSPSLSLSP

-800 AAPLAYEQQ
+800 AAQLAYEQPYHQ
-809 YLQSPVSVQ
+809 APVRVQ
-818 DIDAPMGN
+818 DIDAPMDN
-826 DKGYG
+826 DAGYG
-831 DDTGLNHG
+831 DDMGLNHG
-839 SYAVHDMG
+839 SYAVQDMG
-847 SNNNKTGDDTTT
+847 SNNNNNKTGDDSTT

-1015 SRLAPNHEE
+1015 SRLAPNNEE

-1057 NNAIN
+1057 NNTIN
-1062 SSSKVDSAVNSQDT
+1062 SSSQVDSAVNSQDR

-1122 KAYNSASQ
+1122 KACNSASQ
-1130 ASSDASTAVPGA
+1130 AISDASTAVPGA
-1142 TVDSASTAS
+1142 TVDAAS

-1157 MGASTVKS
+1157 IGASTVKS
-1165 DDITST
+1165 DDITTT
-1171 GTGTSIVSGIDAD
+1171 GTGTGTDTGTSTVSGADAD
-1184 AITGTDSNKLLA
+1184 TITGTDRNKLLA

-1238 SLHWEPQLGTQKLIM
+1238 SLHWEPQLGTQKIIM
-1253 SNSLEQFDKLLNVV
+1253 GDSLEHVDKLLNAV

-1274 SKAKVATVTKTGAI
+1274 SKDQVATVIKTGAI
-1288 AGASASAGVEAG
+1288 AGASASASASAGVEAG

-1310 SRVCAQLKL
+1310 SKVCAQLKL

-1327 VERAL
+1327 VECAL
-1332 SELMACRLGKVWHSA
+1332 LELMACRLGKVWHSA

-1383 SQEPSFKLGANV
+1383 SQEPSFKLEANV

-1419 TQIELNNLDWS
+1419 SQSVLNNLDWS
-1430 FSMVSGYYAYQAL
+1430 FSMVAGYYAYQAL

-1462 IFNSAVIHKI
+1462 IFNSAVIHKV

-1478 HKLSDHDVTKET
+1478 HKLSDQDVTKE
-1490 KPAEQNLVLGGSWLE
+1490 KYLAEQNLVLGGSWLE

-1516 SNAAMAT
+1516 SNASLAT
-1523 ALDLDLASATAMP
+1523 ALDLASATAMP
-1536 MALVSASG
+1536 MALVSARDS
-1544 AAVDLTSD
+1544 AIVLASD
-1552 MGLDAAA
+1552 SSSDAAA
-1559 ATAADEVASVVE
+1559 AEAAADAAAG

-1577 YFLHTYGC
+1577 YFLHNYGS

-1624 QDQGL
+1624 QEQGL

-1666 FVPWYYA
+1666 FAPWYYA

-1686 SNQVLYEIVNS
+1686 SNRVLYEIVNS
-1697 KPGYHFGHFS
+1697 KPGYHFGRFS

-1760 GYSLEQLQDLVSNA
+1760 GYSLEQLQELVSNA

-1819 HQPFAAFNY
+1819 HQPLAAFNY
-1828 QKELSANKEV
+1828 QKELSDNQEV

-1862 DLITYVRPYHVGKDN
+1862 DLITYVRPYQVGKDN
-1877 IHSALHSCGMKRLAI
+1877 VHSALRSCGMKRLAI

-1899 SLPGPSVSLN
+1899 SLPSPSVSLN

-1942 KVEPQ
+1942 RVEPQ

-1974 VQHSDSGTITPS
+1974 VQHSDSGTVMSS

-1992 AVSGDTSI
+1992 AVSGDTSL
-2000 GDVPQLNE
+2000 GDMPQLNE

-2018 FEQADSSNPASKVT
+2018 FEQADSTNTASKVT

-2080 SLEQTAASTQ
+2080 SLEQSAAATQ
-2090 SLAPAPAS
+2090 SLAPAPS
-2098 QLTSL
+2098 SRLTSL

-2115 GEAYQANMLASQVST
+2115 GEAYQANKLASQVST

-2149 AQVDGQ
+2149 AQADGQ
-2155 PHSQGH
+2155 PHSH
-2161 AQGHAQGQGQDTGQ
+2161 GHAQGQGKDTGQ
-2175 GYGYG
+2175 GFGHG

-2186 DGVSSFEFMDG
+2186 DGVSSFEFMEG

-2294 PGQPHNGQDNHNGQV
+2294 PEQPHNGQDNHNGQV
-2309 TSNTLQSSAHGVVPC
+2309 TSNTLQSSAHGVAPC
-2324 SGSAAGFGSGTGA
+2324 LGPASELGSDTGA
-2337 WGVSAENNHNHS
+2337 WGASTENSHDHS
-2349 MDTSQSSNGAVKA
+2349 MGTGQLFNGQVKA

-2371 GCASAR
+2371 GCASASGS
-2377 ASARAGAGT
+2377 ASARAG
-2386 GSVGASAGET
+2386 VGAGAAGAGAGET
-2396 FRASSVGTDTTT
+2396 FRASSVGTDTAT
-2408 RAAMGA
+2408 RAARREA
-2414 ARELKDNSIDYV
+2414 SELKDNSIDYV

-2438 VYNKSASKAS
+2438 VYSKSTSKAS
-2448 LKAKDSALYEGDIRT
+2448 LKAKDSTLYEGDIRT

-2505 LDSQANK
+2505 LDSQAHK

-2576 FRLKDYSQDQYTA
+2576 FRLKDYSQDKYTA

-2669 HAQTNY
+2669 YAQTNY
-2675 RAVISYCQE
+2675 RAVINYCQE

-2711 DMLKVQQSTSSIN
+2711 DISKVLQSTSSIN
-2724 KRKHTVY
+2724 KRKQTVY

-2738 QESAKHSLQTK
+2738 KESAKHRLQTK

-2768 QAQLSSFQAPQAQ
+2768 QAQLSSFQVPQAEH
-2781 KKPDCAL
+2781 KLHCAL
-2788 PSGHILAQDS
+2788 ISGHTLAQDS
-2798 TSDGAKHHLNT
+2798 ASDGAKRHLNT

-2814 AGTRASASSSASANT
+2814 AGTRASTSANT

-2838 TSTSAGAS
+2838 TSVSAC

-2854 VMASAG
+2854 AMASAG
-2860 GEVVKGARD
+2860 GELVKGDGD
-2869 RATEDATTA
+2869 RATEAATTA
-2878 LAGEQSW
+2878 LAGVQSW
-2885 DGTCNGQLEGRAEH
+2885 DGAGKGQLEGSAEH
-2899 GFGCRRGC
+2899 GCGC

-2972 VVEVLKLLQDLIVEQ
+2972 VVEVLKLLQDLMVEQ
-2987 SPLLELSFSYELIA
+2987 SPLLELSSSYELIA

-3007 HCCTVESLSNLK
+3007 HCCPLESLSNLK

-3033 DMVHTKS
+3033 DKVHTKS
-3040 HLEVNQVSALTKGCQ
+3040 YLEVNQVAALTQGCQ
-3055 ELIGFLEQQ
+3055 ELIAFLEQQ

-3129 SYDWDTEEIL
+3129 SYDWATEELL

-3151 EAIDDSSNNDLCEPD
+3151 DAIDDSSNNDFCEPG

-3172 EQSEESEEGFL
+3172 EQSDESEEGFL

-3226 KDLKAIMEFIVSKI
+3226 KDLKAIMEFIISKI

>member
-15 TATKLKKKAG
+15 TATKSKKKAD
-25 SKANPTVKARKQ
+25 SKANPKVKACKQ
-37 ESSMANADKGV
+37 DSSMENADKVV
-48 KTKRTSRKESAK
+48 KTKRTSRKESAQ
-60 ATTHAVD
+60 ATNPDVD

-78 ANLTEDDLSL
+78 ANLTGEDLSL

-105 NDSSKN
+105 NDSSKDI
-111 THKDETTKVPS
+111 HKDETTKVPS
-122 PIAVAAGVSASASAS
+122 PLAVAASASDSASASV
-137 ISAGAKAKANAKEK
+137 SAGAKAKANTKEK
-151 APAKANARANANANA
+151 AQVTANARANANAEA
-166 EAKAKTEEKYAAAAA
+166 ETKTEAKSETAA
-181 TKVGAEA
+181 KVGAESA
-188 VGVKAQQRK
+188 GVKAQQRK
-197 SKNTKAAPEAKLKAS
+197 SKNTKSAQEAQVKAS
-212 ANRKKEE
+212 ISHKREDIH
-219 MSEES
+219 EES
-224 LLDKDLAQ
+224 LLDNDLAQ
-232 SNAKEVVK
+232 SQAKEVVK
-240 TKRTASKSSKDR
+240 TKKTASKRSKDVTPR
-252 QQAKNKQDVSLAP
+252 NQQAKNKQDVSLAS
-265 TAETQTA
+265 TAETQAA

-284 DASSVLTSAASSA
+284 AASSAPTSAASST
-297 VGSAGANAYADAAAD
+297 VGSAGADAGAGK
-312 NGKSKGKGLDN
+312 GKSKDV
-323 GKAGMAAVGGQSV
+323 MAGGQSV
-336 LDEQGMG
+336 LDELGMG

-356 HAKESKA
+356 HAKESKT

-470 QQEKHKRVK
+470 QQDTHKRVK

-486 SSLEGSYLQ
+486 SSLEGSYLK

-528 IDDAQVMLQWKLY
+528 IDDAHVMLQWKLY

-565 LRRCQQPYEDILAK
+565 LRRCQQPYEDILAQ

-609 AHKKAAKSLKQIGQE
+609 AHKKAAKSLKQISHE

-635 EALGYL
+635 EAIGYL

-662 QKNIASQEK
+662 QKNILSQEK

-782 SPSPSPSLSLSS
+782 SLSS

-800 AAPLAYEQQ
+800 EAPLAYEQPYHQ
-809 YLQSPVSVQ
+809 AQVSVQ
-818 DIDAPMGN
+818 DIDAAMGN
-826 DKGYG
+826 VKGYG
-831 DDTGLNHG
+831 DDMGLNHS
-839 SYAVHDMG
+839 SYAVQDMG
-847 SNNNKTGDDTTT
+847 SNNKRTRDDTTT

-864 GPRPFSYVELL
+864 GPRPFSYIDLL

-1062 SSSKVDSAVNSQDT
+1062 SCSNVDSAVTSQDI

-1102 LLSMGKISTNSLS
+1102 LLSMGKISTHSLS
-1115 QIFSRTL
+1115 QIFSHTL
-1122 KAYNSASQ
+1122 KACNSASQ

-1142 TVDSASTAS
+1142 TVDPASTAS

-1157 MGASTVKS
+1157 IGASTVKCE
-1165 DDITST
+1165 DITAT
-1171 GTGTSIVSGIDAD
+1171 GTGTGYGTSAVSGADAD

-1216 STLLTWEQLHQ
+1216 TTLLTWEQLHQ

-1253 SNSLEQFDKLLNVV
+1253 GNSLEQVDKLLNVV
-1267 PVPEMTA
+1267 PVPVAEMTA
-1274 SKAKVATVTKTGAI
+1274 SKAQAETVVKTGAI

-1300 AGDSFGGSFV
+1300 AADSFGGDFV
-1310 SRVCAQLKL
+1310 SGGCAKLKL

-1327 VERAL
+1327 VEYAL

-1383 SQEPSFKLGANV
+1383 SQEPSFNLESNV
-1395 TTGATRTCD
+1395 TTSATRTCD

-1419 TQIELNNLDWS
+1419 SQIELNNLDWS
-1430 FSMVSGYYAYQAL
+1430 FSMVAGYYAYQAL

-1472 KGQNLT
+1472 KSQNLT
-1478 HKLSDHDVTKET
+1478 HKLSDHDATKET
-1490 KPAEQNLVLGGSWLE
+1490 YPAEQNLVLGGSWLE
-1505 QQPNTNGSTNT
+1505 QQPNTNGSNNASNT
-1516 SNAAMAT
+1516 AMA
-1523 ALDLDLASATAMP
+1523 LE
-1536 MALVSASG
+1536 SASSTMDSAVVL
-1544 AAVDLTSD
+1544 AADSSS
-1552 MGLDAAA
+1552 DAAA
-1559 ATAADEVASVVE
+1559 AAAANASAADTAAIG
-1571 AEAALK
+1571 AEDALK
-1577 YFLHTYGC
+1577 YFLHTYGS

-1598 HLSAKDINQL
+1598 HLSAKEINQL
-1608 SNQERYLLTL
+1608 SNQERYLLSL

-1624 QDQGL
+1624 QEQGL
-1629 KGQSKDAST
+1629 KGQSKDASA

-1650 SDALIKQFKL
+1650 NDALIKQFKL

-1666 FVPWYYA
+1666 FAPWYYA

-1697 KPGYHFGHFS
+1697 KSGYHFGHFS

-1725 LDGAA
+1725 LDGAS

-1792 YNNQGDINYKYQL
+1792 YSHQGDINYKYQL

-1838 LSKALTSNIVCTVPA
+1838 LSKSLTSNIVCTVPA
-1853 QIKDKLPDH
+1853 QIKEKLPDH
-1862 DLITYVRPYHVGKDN
+1862 DHITYVRPYHVGKDN
-1877 IHSALHSCGMKRLAI
+1877 VNSALHSCGMKRLAI
-1892 STGLGPG
+1892 STGLGPESG
-1899 SLPGPSVSLN
+1899 QSVSLN
-1909 MGQLSGHKAS
+1909 MGQLSAHKAS
-1919 STKARVSL
+1919 STKARVGL
-1927 SYPVKVKTKQVVRAK
+1927 SYPVKVKTKQAVGAK
-1942 KVEPQ
+1942 RVEPQ
-1947 LQPELA
+1947 PQAEPA

-1960 GFAQDLDSSLFPNS
+1960 SFAQDLDSSLLANS
-1974 VQHSDSGTITPS
+1974 VQHSDSGTVMPP
-1986 LSPLPS
+1986 LPPLPS
-1992 AVSGDTSI
+1992 ALSGDTSI

-2080 SLEQTAASTQ
+2080 SLEQSADATQ
-2090 SLAPAPAS
+2090 SLAPVPAS

-2103 EVPDHVQTKVVD
+2103 EVPNHVQAQEFD
-2115 GEAYQANMLASQVST
+2115 GEAYQANKLASQVST

-2136 EPTLGA
+2136 EPTQGA
-2142 LSLEDAQ
+2142 LSLDETQAQ
-2149 AQVDGQ
+2149 ADGQ
-2155 PHSQGH
+2155 PHSH
-2161 AQGHAQGQGQDTGQ
+2161 GHAQGQGQGQ
-2175 GYGYG
+2175 GHG

-2186 DGVSSFEFMDG
+2186 EGVSSFGLMDG

-2239 DDAAQSNNLFAMPS
+2239 EDAAQSNNLFAMPS
-2253 GYDLSSVLFD
+2253 GYDLSSILFD

-2286 RNFKLNAL
+2286 RNCKLNAL
-2294 PGQPHNGQDNHNGQV
+2294 PEQPHNSQDNHNGQV
-2309 TSNTLQSSAHGVVPC
+2309 TSNTLQSSAHGVAPC
-2324 SGSAAGFGSGTGA
+2324 SGSASGLGSGTGS
-2337 WGVSAENNHNHS
+2337 WGAATDNSHDHS
-2349 MDTSQSSNGAVKA
+2349 MGTGQLFNGQVKA

-2371 GCASAR
+2371 GCA
-2377 ASARAGAGT
+2377 GA
-2386 GSVGASAGET
+2386 VGASAGET

-2408 RAAMGA
+2408 RAAMGE

-2438 VYNKSASKAS
+2438 VYSKSTNKAS

-2463 LSTNQALQL
+2463 LSTNKALQL

-2478 LEHDQGA
+2478 LEHDQEA

-2499 GEANNN
+2499 GEVNNN
-2505 LDSQANK
+2505 LESQDHK

-2542 VVKVSSFNNY
+2542 VVKVSSYNNY

-2576 FRLKDYSQDQYTA
+2576 FRLKDYSQDKYTA

-2669 HAQTNY
+2669 YAQTNY

-2711 DMLKVQQSTSSIN
+2711 DILNIQQSTSSIH
-2724 KRKHTVY
+2724 KRRQTVY

-2738 QESAKHSLQTK
+2738 QESAQHSLQTK

-2768 QAQLSSFQAPQAQ
+2768 QAQLSSFQGQQAQ
-2781 KKPDCAL
+2781 KKLHSAL
-2788 PSGHILAQDS
+2788 PSGHTMVQDS
-2798 TSDGAKHHLNT
+2798 ASYDAKHHLNS

-2814 AGTRASASSSASANT
+2814 ADISASASANI
-2829 NAGASANTG
+2829 NAGASAN
-2838 TSTSAGAS
+2838 AGAS
-2846 VSARAGAS
+2846 VSASVSARARAC

-2860 GEVVKGARD
+2860 GELVKGASD

-2878 LAGEQSW
+2878 LDGEQSW
-2885 DGTCNGQLEGRAEH
+2885 DCTCNGQLEGKTEH
-2899 GFGCRRGC
+2899 GFGCSC

-2987 SPLLELSFSYELIA
+2987 SPLLELSSSYELIA

-3007 HCCTVESLSNLK
+3007 HCCPLEALSNLK
-3019 IQANKNNELNSVIA
+3019 IQANNKPNSVIA
-3033 DMVHTKS
+3033 DKVHKKS
-3040 HLEVNQVSALTKGCQ
+3040 LLEVNQVSSLTKGCQ
-3055 ELIGFLEQQ
+3055 ELIAFLEQQ

-3102 NRDFEV
+3102 NPDFEG

-3129 SYDWDTEEIL
+3129 SYDWATYELL
-3139 DQDSASNSDIWA
+3139 DQDSANNSDIWA
-3151 EAIDDSSNNDLCEPD
+3151 DAIDDSSSNDLCEPD

-3172 EQSEESEEGFL
+3172 EQSDESEEGFL

-3226 KDLKAIMEFIVSKI
+3226 NDLKAIMEFIISKI

>member
-1 MSLQKSTELKEENI
+1 MSLQKATELKEENI
-15 TATKLKKKAG
+15 TATKSNKKAD

-37 ESSMANADKGV
+37 ESSMVNADKGV
-48 KTKRTSRKESAK
+48 KTKRTSRKESAQ

-78 ANLTEDDLSL
+78 ANLTGDDLSL
-88 ANTETSKATK
+88 ANTQTSKATK

-105 NDSSKN
+105 NDSSKD

-122 PIAVAAGVSASASAS
+122 PIAVAASASVSAGAKAK
-137 ISAGAKAKANAKEK
+137 AKAKANAKEK
-151 APAKANARANANANA
+151 APAKANARANDNANA
-166 EAKAKTEEKYAAAAA
+166 EAETKSEAKSEAAA
-181 TKVGAEA
+181 KVGAEA
-188 VGVKAQQRK
+188 AGVKAQQRK
-197 SKNTKAAPEAKLKAS
+197 SRNTKASPEAKIKAS
-212 ANRKKEE
+212 ISHKKDEIN
-219 MSEES
+219 EES
-224 LLDKDLAQ
+224 LWDKDLVQ

-240 TKRTASKSSKDR
+240 TKKTASKSSKDR
-252 QQAKNKQDVSLAP
+252 QQAKNKQDMSLAS

-272 EPMTATNSTDIS
+272 EPMPTTNSTDIC
-284 DASSVLTSAASSA
+284 DASGVPTSAASSA

-312 NGKSKGKGLDN
+312 NGKSKGKGLDK

-356 HAKESKA
+356 HEKESKA

-470 QQEKHKRVK
+470 QQDKHKRVK

-495 ALQEHMAVL
+495 ALQEHMAL
-504 ELSDFVICD
+504 LDLSDFVICD

-565 LRRCQQPYEDILAK
+565 LRRCQQPYEDLLAK

-624 YLAPDSTVMID
+624 YLAPDSAVMID

-662 QKNIASQEK
+662 QKNISSQEK

-768 LDKDTLSGIIPLLS
+768 LDNDTLSAIIPTLA
-782 SPSPSPSLSLSS
+782 SPSLSS

-839 SYAVHDMG
+839 SYDVQDMG
-847 SNNNKTGDDTTT
+847 SNNKTGDDATT

-864 GPRPFSYVELL
+864 GPRPYSYVDLL

-1102 LLSMGKISTNSLS
+1102 LLSMGKISTHSLS
-1115 QIFSRTL
+1115 QIFSHTL
-1122 KAYNSASQ
+1122 KACNSASQ

-1165 DDITST
+1165 DDITATATAT
-1171 GTGTSIVSGIDAD
+1171 GADTGTSTVSGTDAD

-1196 TLEQQLMSYFLQRG
+1196 TLEHQLMSYFLQRG

-1253 SNSLEQFDKLLNVV
+1253 SNSLEQVDKLLNVV
-1267 PVPEMTA
+1267 PVPGMTA
-1274 SKAKVATVTKTGAI
+1274 SKAQVATVTKTGAI
-1288 AGASASAGVEAG
+1288 AGASTSAGVDAG
-1300 AGDSFGGSFV
+1300 AGDSLGGSFV
-1310 SRVCAQLKL
+1310 SEACAQLKL

-1327 VERAL
+1327 VECAL
-1332 SELMACRLGKVWHSA
+1332 AELMACRLGKVWHSA

-1371 LIQYAPALQQLL
+1371 LIQYAPALQQVL

-1395 TTGATRTCD
+1395 TTSATSTCD
-1404 AASPLVSEV
+1404 VASQSISEV

-1419 TQIELNNLDWS
+1419 SQIELNNLDCS
-1430 FSMVSGYYAYQAL
+1430 FSMVAGYYAYQAL
-1443 DAFDENMQQ
+1443 DAFDDNMQQ

-1472 KGQNLT
+1472 KGQNLP

-1490 KPAEQNLVLGGSWLE
+1490 YPAEQNLVLGGSWLE
-1505 QQPNTNGSTNT
+1505 QQPNTNGSTNA

-1523 ALDLDLASATAMP
+1523 ALDITSATAMP
-1536 MALVSASG
+1536 MALVSARDS
-1544 AAVDLTSD
+1544 AVVLASD
-1552 MGLDAAA
+1552 SSSDAAA
-1559 ATAADEVASVVE
+1559 AEAAAASAA

-1577 YFLHTYGC
+1577 YFLHTYGS

-1598 HLSAKDINQL
+1598 HLSAKEIKQL

-1624 QDQGL
+1624 QEQGL
-1629 KGQSKDAST
+1629 KGQSKDASA

-1666 FVPWYYA
+1666 FAPWYYA

-1819 HQPFAAFNY
+1819 HQPLAAFNY
-1828 QKELSANKEV
+1828 QKELSDNKEV

-1862 DLITYVRPYHVGKDN
+1862 DLITYVRPYQVGKDN
-1877 IHSALHSCGMKRLAI
+1877 VHSALRSCGMKRLAI
-1892 STGLGPG
+1892 STGLGSGP
-1899 SLPGPSVSLN
+1899 LPSPSVSLN

-1919 STKARVSL
+1919 STKARVSH

-1960 GFAQDLDSSLFPNS
+1960 GFAHELDSSLFPNS
-1974 VQHSDSGTITPS
+1974 VQHSDSGTTVMPPLS
-1986 LSPLPS
+1986 LLPS
-1992 AVSGDTSI
+1992 ALSGDTSL
-2000 GDVPQLNE
+2000 GDMPQLNE
-2008 AQDGDDWDFE
+2008 AQDGEDWDFE
-2018 FEQADSSNPASKVT
+2018 FEQADSTNTASKVT

-2080 SLEQTAASTQ
+2080 SLEQSAASTQ
-2090 SLAPAPAS
+2090 SLAPVPAS

-2103 EVPDHVQTKVVD
+2103 GVPDHVQAQEFD
-2115 GEAYQANMLASQVST
+2115 GEAYQANKPASQLST

-2142 LSLEDAQ
+2142 LSLEGAHAHAQ
-2149 AQVDGQ
+2149 ADGQ

-2161 AQGHAQGQGQDTGQ
+2161 AQGQGQGQGH
-2175 GYGYG
+2175 G

-2186 DGVSSFEFMDG
+2186 DGVSSFDFMEG
-2197 DYADDDMDGVAFD
+2197 DYADDDMGGVAFD

-2239 DDAAQSNNLFAMPS
+2239 EDAAQSNNLFAMPS

-2286 RNFKLNAL
+2286 RNCKLNAL
-2294 PGQPHNGQDNHNGQV
+2294 PEQPHNGQDNHNSQV
-2309 TSNTLQSSAHGVVPC
+2309 TSNTLQSSAHGVALG
-2324 SGSAAGFGSGTGA
+2324 SGLGSGTGA
-2337 WGVSAENNHNHS
+2337 CGASTEHS
-2349 MDTSQSSNGAVKA
+2349 HDHSRGTSQLFNGQVKA

-2371 GCASAR
+2371 GCSSASASASSSAR
-2377 ASARAGAGT
+2377 ASADAGAA
-2386 GSVGASAGET
+2386 GASAGET
-2396 FRASSVGTDTTT
+2396 FRASSVGADTTT
-2408 RAAMGA
+2408 RAAMEE

-2438 VYNKSASKAS
+2438 VYSKSASKAS

-2463 LSTNQALQL
+2463 LSTNQALNL

-2485 SSNGAKI
+2485 GSNEAKI

-2505 LDSQANK
+2505 LESQANK

-2542 VVKVSSFNNY
+2542 VVKVSSYNNY

-2649 ATFSFIERNYY
+2649 ATFFFIERNYY

-2669 HAQTNY
+2669 YAQTNY

-2711 DMLKVQQSTSSIN
+2711 DISKVQQSTNSIL
-2724 KRKHTVY
+2724 KRKQTVY

-2738 QESAKHSLQTK
+2738 QESAQHSLQTK

-2768 QAQLSSFQAPQAQ
+2768 QAQLSSFQAPQDQ
-2781 KKPDCAL
+2781 KKLHCAL
-2788 PSGHILAQDS
+2788 TSGHTMAQDS
-2798 TSDGAKHHLNT
+2798 ASDGDKHHLNT

-2814 AGTRASASSSASANT
+2814 AVTRASTSANT

-2838 TSTSAGAS
+2838 ASSSAEAS
-2846 VSARAGAS
+2846 VSARARAS
-2854 VMASAG
+2854 AMASAG
-2860 GEVVKGARD
+2860 GELVKGASD

-2878 LAGEQSW
+2878 LAGEQSG
-2885 DGTCNGQLEGRAEH
+2885 DCAGNGQLEGCAEH
-2899 GFGCRRGC
+2899 GFGCRRGY

-2987 SPLLELSFSYELIA
+2987 SPLLELSSSYELIA

-3007 HCCTVESLSNLK
+3007 HCCTLEALSNLK

-3033 DMVHTKS
+3033 DKVHNKS
-3040 HLEVNQVSALTKGCQ
+3040 YLEVNQVSALTKGCQ
-3055 ELIGFLEQQ
+3055 ELIAFLEQQ

-3102 NRDFEV
+3102 NHDFEV

-3129 SYDWDTEEIL
+3129 SYDWATEELL
-3139 DQDSASNSDIWA
+3139 DQDSTSNSDIWSD
-3151 EAIDDSSNNDLCEPD
+3151 EIDDSSNNDFCEHG

-3172 EQSEESEEGFL
+3172 EQSDESEEGFL

-3226 KDLKAIMEFIVSKI
+3226 KDLKAIMEFIISKI

>member
-1 MSLQKSTELKEENI
+1 MSLQKATELKEENI
-15 TATKLKKKAG
+15 TATKSNKKAD
-25 SKANPTVKARKQ
+25 SKANPKVKARKQ
-37 ESSMANADKGV
+37 ESSMANADKVV
-48 KTKRTSRKESAK
+48 KTKRTSRKESAQ
-60 ATTHAVD
+60 ATTTAVD

-78 ANLTEDDLSL
+78 ANLTGHDLSL
-88 ANTETSKATK
+88 ANNETSKATK
-98 SASLSAK
+98 NVSLSAK
-105 NDSSKN
+105 NDSSKD

-122 PIAVAAGVSASASAS
+122 SIAVAASASVSAS

-166 EAKAKTEEKYAAAAA
+166 SAEAETKTEAKSEAAAM
-181 TKVGAEA
+181 VGAEA

-197 SKNTKAAPEAKLKAS
+197 SKNTKSEQEAQVKAS
-212 ANRKKEE
+212 ISHKKYEIN
-219 MSEES
+219 EES

-240 TKRTASKSSKDR
+240 TKKTASKSSKDAAPRR
-252 QQAKNKQDVSLAP
+252 QQAKNKQDVSLAS
-265 TAETQTA
+265 TAVAQTA
-272 EPMTATNSTDIS
+272 EPMSASNSTDIS

-297 VGSAGANAYADAAAD
+297 VGSAGAGANADAAAD
-312 NGKSKGKGLDN
+312 NGKGQSKS
-323 GKAGMAAVGGQSV
+323 KAGMAAVGGQSV
-336 LDEQGMG
+336 LDELGMG

-429 SPEQRAIVTSEERFL
+429 SPKQRAIVTSEERFL

-470 QQEKHKRVK
+470 QQDTHKRVK

-565 LRRCQQPYEDILAK
+565 LRRCQQPYEDILAQ

-662 QKNIASQEK
+662 QKNISSQEK

-782 SPSPSPSLSLSS
+782 SSSSSLSS
-794 NSSPMD
+794 SLSPMEEV
-800 AAPLAYEQQ
+800 PLAYEQQ
-809 YLQSPVSVQ
+809 YLQAQVSVP
-818 DIDAPMGN
+818 DIDAAMGN

-831 DDTGLNHG
+831 DDMGMNHS
-839 SYAVHDMG
+839 SYAVQDMG
-847 SNNNKTGDDTTT
+847 SNNKTGDDATT

-864 GPRPFSYVELL
+864 GPRPFSYVDLL
-875 LKMGFKRREAD
+875 LKMGFKRREVD

-1050 SQHTSPI
+1050 SQHTSAI
-1057 NNAIN
+1057 NNCG
-1062 SSSKVDSAVNSQDT
+1062 KVNSEATSQDI

-1102 LLSMGKISTNSLS
+1102 LLSMGKISTHSLS

-1122 KAYNSASQ
+1122 KACNSASQ
-1130 ASSDASTAVPGA
+1130 ASTAVPGA
-1142 TVDSASTAS
+1142 TADAASTAC

-1157 MGASTVKS
+1157 IGASTVKS
-1165 DDITST
+1165 DDITTT
-1171 GTGTSIVSGIDAD
+1171 GTGTDTGTSTVSGADAD
-1184 AITGTDSNKLLA
+1184 TITGTDSNKLLA

-1238 SLHWEPQLGTQKLIM
+1238 SLHWEPQLGTQKLITG
-1253 SNSLEQFDKLLNVV
+1253 NSLKQVDKLLNAV

-1274 SKAKVATVTKTGAI
+1274 SKAQVEKVIKTGAI

-1300 AGDSFGGSFV
+1300 AGDGDSFGGSFV
-1310 SRVCAQLKL
+1310 SGVCAQLKL

-1327 VERAL
+1327 VECAL

-1371 LIQYAPALQQLL
+1371 LIQYAPALQQVL
-1383 SQEPSFKLGANV
+1383 SQESSFKLEANV
-1395 TTGATRTCD
+1395 TTRATRTGD
-1404 AASPLVSEV
+1404 VASQSVSEV
-1413 NREFSA
+1413 NREFNAS
-1419 TQIELNNLDWS
+1419 QIELNNLDCS
-1430 FSMVSGYYAYQAL
+1430 FSMVAGYYAYQAL

-1478 HKLSDHDVTKET
+1478 HKLSDHDVTKE
-1490 KPAEQNLVLGGSWLE
+1490 KYPAEQNLVLRGSWLE

-1516 SNAAMAT
+1516 SNAAT
-1523 ALDLDLASATAMP
+1523 ALD
-1536 MALVSASG
+1536 SASSARESAIVL
-1544 AAVDLTSD
+1544 AADSSP
-1552 MGLDAAA
+1552 DAAA
-1559 ATAADEVASVVE
+1559 SAAANASAADEVASGAE
-1571 AEAALK
+1571 AQAALK
-1577 YFLHTYGC
+1577 YFLHTYGS

-1598 HLSAKDINQL
+1598 HLSAKDIKQL
-1608 SNQERYLLTL
+1608 SNQERYLQTL

-1624 QDQGL
+1624 QEQGL

-1666 FVPWYYA
+1666 FAPWYYA

-1686 SNQVLYEIVNS
+1686 NNQVLYEIVNS

-1792 YNNQGDINYKYQL
+1792 YSHQGDINYKYQL

-1819 HQPFAAFNY
+1819 HQPLAAFNY
-1828 QKELSANKEV
+1828 QKELSDNQEV

-1853 QIKDKLPDH
+1853 QIKEKLPDH

-1877 IHSALHSCGMKRLAI
+1877 VHSALRSCGMKRLAI
-1892 STGLGPG
+1892 STGLGPVP
-1899 SLPGPSVSLN
+1899 LPSPSPGLN

-1919 STKARVSL
+1919 TTKARVSL

-1942 KVEPQ
+1942 RVEPQ

-1953 SDSLLDN
+1953 SDSLLDS
-1960 GFAQDLDSSLFPNS
+1960 GFSQDFDSSLLANS
-1974 VQHSDSGTITPS
+1974 VQHSDSGTAMPQLPT
-1986 LSPLPS
+1986 LPS
-1992 AVSGDTSI
+1992 ALSGDTSI
-2000 GDVPQLNE
+2000 GDMPQLNE
-2008 AQDGDDWDFE
+2008 AQDGDDWNFE
-2018 FEQADSSNPASKVT
+2018 FEQADSTNTSSKVT

-2074 LDQDQN
+2074 LNQDQN

-2103 EVPDHVQTKVVD
+2103 EVQDHVQTKVVD
-2115 GEAYQANMLASQVST
+2115 GEAYQANKLASQLST

-2136 EPTLGA
+2136 EPTQGA
-2142 LSLEDAQ
+2142 LSLEGAHAQ
-2149 AQVDGQ
+2149 AQADGQ

-2161 AQGHAQGQGQDTGQ
+2161 AQGQGKDTGQ
-2175 GYGYG
+2175 GYGHG

-2186 DGVSSFEFMDG
+2186 EGVSSFGFMEG

-2294 PGQPHNGQDNHNGQV
+2294 PGQIHNGQDNHNGQV
-2309 TSNTLQSSAHGVVPC
+2309 TSYPQQSSAHGVAPC
-2324 SGSAAGFGSGTGA
+2324 SGPASGSGSGTGA
-2337 WGVSAENNHNHS
+2337 CGAATEHSHDHS
-2349 MDTSQSSNGAVKA
+2349 MGTSQIFNGEVKA
-2362 KVATRDDSK
+2362 KVAAMDDNN
-2371 GCASAR
+2371 GCASTSAS
-2377 ASARAGAGT
+2377 ASSSARAG
-2386 GSVGASAGET
+2386 VGAGAAGACAGET
-2396 FRASSVGTDTTT
+2396 FRASSVGADTTT
-2408 RAAMGA
+2408 RAAMGE

-2438 VYNKSASKAS
+2438 VYSKSTNKAS

-2463 LSTNQALQL
+2463 LSTNQALNL

-2478 LEHDQGA
+2478 LEHDQEA

-2505 LDSQANK
+2505 LESQAHK
-2512 QERLKEVYS
+2512 QERLKEIYS

-2542 VVKVSSFNNY
+2542 VVKVSSYNNY

-2669 HAQTNY
+2669 YAQTNY

-2711 DMLKVQQSTSSIN
+2711 DISKVQQSTSSMH
-2724 KRKHTVY
+2724 KSKQTVY

-2738 QESAKHSLQTK
+2738 QESAQHSLQTK

-2768 QAQLSSFQAPQAQ
+2768 QAQLSSFQSPQAQ
-2781 KKPDCAL
+2781 KKPHCAL
-2788 PSGHILAQDS
+2788 PSGHTLAQDS
-2798 TSDGAKHHLNT
+2798 ASDGAKRKRNS
-2809 SADSL
+2809 SADTL
-2814 AGTRASASSSASANT
+2814 AGISASSSANI
-2829 NAGASANTG
+2829 NAGASAN
-2838 TSTSAGAS
+2838 AGAS
-2846 VSARAGAS
+2846 VSARARAS
-2854 VMASAG
+2854 AMASTG
-2860 GEVVKGARD
+2860 GELVKGASD

-2885 DGTCNGQLEGRAEH
+2885 DGAGKGQLEGRAEH
-2899 GFGCRRGC
+2899 DFGCRSGC

-2972 VVEVLKLLQDLIVEQ
+2972 VVEVLKLLQDLMVEQ
-2987 SPLLELSFSYELIA
+2987 SPLLELSSSYELIA

-3019 IQANKNNELNSVIA
+3019 IQANKNNELNSVNA
-3033 DMVHTKS
+3033 DRVHNKS
-3040 HLEVNQVSALTKGCQ
+3040 YLGVNQVAALTKGCQ
-3055 ELIGFLEQQ
+3055 ELIAFLEQQ

-3108 LLNNLLAAFVSPNI
+3108 LLNNLLAAFISPNI

-3129 SYDWDTEEIL
+3129 SYDWATEELL
-3139 DQDSASNSDIWA
+3139 DQDSTSNSDIWA
-3151 EAIDDSSNNDLCEPD
+3151 EAIDDSSNNDLCEPN

-3172 EQSEESEEGFL
+3172 EQSDESEEGFL

-3226 KDLKAIMEFIVSKI
+3226 KDLKAIMEFIISKI

>member
-1 MSLQKSTELKEENI
+1 MSLQKATELKEENI
-15 TATKLKKKAG
+15 TATKLNKKAD

-37 ESSMANADKGV
+37 ESSMANADKVV
-48 KTKRTSRKESAK
+48 KTKRTSRKESAQ
-60 ATTHAVD
+60 ATTTAVD

-78 ANLTEDDLSL
+78 ANLTGDDLSL
-88 ANTETSKATK
+88 ANTQTLKATM

-105 NDSSKN
+105 RDSSKDN
-111 THKDETTKVPS
+111 HKDETTKVPS
-122 PIAVAAGVSASASAS
+122 PIAVAASASASAS
-137 ISAGAKAKANAKEK
+137 VSAGAKAKANAKEK
-151 APAKANARANANANA
+151 APVKANARANDNANAKANA
-166 EAKAKTEEKYAAAAA
+166 EAETKSEAKTVAAAM
-181 TKVGAEA
+181 VEAEA
-188 VGVKAQQRK
+188 AGVKAQQRK
-197 SKNTKAAPEAKLKAS
+197 SKSTKSEQEAQVKAS
-212 ANRKKEE
+212 
-219 MSEES
+219 MSHKRMEINEES
-224 LLDKDLAQ
+224 LWDKDLVQ
-232 SNAKEVVK
+232 SKAKEVVK
-240 TKRTASKSSKDR
+240 TKRPASKSSKDR
-252 QQAKNKQDVSLAP
+252 QQAKNQQDVSLAS
-265 TAETQTA
+265 TAETQAA

-297 VGSAGANAYADAAAD
+297 VGSVGAGAGVNADADAAAD

-336 LDEQGMG
+336 LDELGMG

-399 NSYSSKEFHVNLQIS
+399 NSYSSKEFHVNLQLS

-429 SPEQRAIVTSEERFL
+429 SPEQRAIVTSDERFL

-470 QQEKHKRVK
+470 QQDKHKRVK

-504 ELSDFVICD
+504 DLSDFVICD

-565 LRRCQQPYEDILAK
+565 LRRCQQPYEDILAQ

-671 AKDQRP
+671 GKDQRP

-768 LDKDTLSGIIPLLS
+768 LDNDTLAGIIPLLS
-782 SPSPSPSLSLSS
+782 SPSLSP

-800 AAPLAYEQQ
+800 EAPLAYEQQ
-809 YLQSPVSVQ
+809 YHQAQVSVQ

-831 DDTGLNHG
+831 DDMGLNHG
-839 SYAVHDMG
+839 SYAVQDMG
-847 SNNNKTGDDTTT
+847 SNNNNKTGDDSTT

-875 LKMGFKRREAD
+875 LKMGFKRREVD

-969 LKLEREMRAQSLMS
+969 LKLEREMRAQYLMS

-996 VLSSCYKFTSL
+996 VLSSCYKFTAL

-1037 MLCYAQALKNQAQ
+1037 MLCYAQALKNHAQ

-1062 SSSKVDSAVNSQDT
+1062 SSSKVDSAVNSQDI

-1102 LLSMGKISTNSLS
+1102 LLSMGKISTHSLS

-1122 KAYNSASQ
+1122 KACNSASQ
-1130 ASSDASTAVPGA
+1130 ANSDASTAVPGA
-1142 TVDSASTAS
+1142 TVAPASIAS

-1157 MGASTVKS
+1157 IGTSTVKS
-1165 DDITST
+1165 DDITAT
-1171 GTGTSIVSGIDAD
+1171 ATGTSSGTSTVSATDADTD

-1253 SNSLEQFDKLLNVV
+1253 GNSLEQVDKLLNVV

-1274 SKAKVATVTKTGAI
+1274 SKAQVATVIKTGAT

-1310 SRVCAQLKL
+1310 SRACAQLKL

-1327 VERAL
+1327 VECAL

-1371 LIQYAPALQQLL
+1371 LIQYAPALQQVL
-1383 SQEPSFKLGANV
+1383 SQEPSFKLEANV
-1395 TTGATRTCD
+1395 TTSATRTCD
-1404 AASPLVSEV
+1404 ASSPLVSEV

-1419 TQIELNNLDWS
+1419 SQSELNNLDCS
-1430 FSMVSGYYAYQAL
+1430 FSMVAGYYAYQAL
-1443 DAFDENMQQ
+1443 DAFNENMQQ

-1490 KPAEQNLVLGGSWLE
+1490 YPAEQNLVLGGSWLE
-1505 QQPNTNGSTNT
+1505 QQPNTNGSTND
-1516 SNAAMAT
+1516 SNASMAT
-1523 ALDLDLASATAMP
+1523 ALDLASATAMP
-1536 MALVSASG
+1536 MALVSARDY
-1544 AAVDLTSD
+1544 AVVLASD
-1552 MGLDAAA
+1552 SISDAAA
-1559 ATAADEVASVVE
+1559 AEAAADAAAAGDE

-1577 YFLHTYGC
+1577 YFLHTYGS

-1629 KGQSKDAST
+1629 KGQSKDASA

-1666 FVPWYYA
+1666 FAPWYYA
-1673 SWQVVEDWGQRLA
+1673 SWQVVDDWGQKLT

-1760 GYSLEQLQDLVSNA
+1760 GYSLEQLQELVSNA

-1792 YNNQGDINYKYQL
+1792 YSHQGDINYKYQL

-1819 HQPFAAFNY
+1819 HQPLAAFNY
-1828 QKELSANKEV
+1828 QKELSANQEV

-1862 DLITYVRPYHVGKDN
+1862 DLITYVRPYQVGKDN

-1892 STGLGPG
+1892 STGPAPGLGQ
-1899 SLPGPSVSLN
+1899 GPSVSLN

-1919 STKARVSL
+1919 TTKARVSL

-1942 KVEPQ
+1942 RVEPQ
-1947 LQPELA
+1947 PQPEPA

-1960 GFAQDLDSSLFPNS
+1960 GFAQDFDSSLLPNS
-1974 VQHSDSGTITPS
+1974 VQQSDSGSAMPS
-1986 LSPLPS
+1986 LPPLPPVPS
-1992 AVSGDTSI
+1992 AMSGDTSI

-2018 FEQADSSNPASKVT
+2018 FEQADSNNPVPKVT

-2080 SLEQTAASTQ
+2080 SLEQSAAATQ
-2090 SLAPAPAS
+2090 SLAPVPAS

-2103 EVPDHVQTKVVD
+2103 EVPDLGHAQEFD
-2115 GEAYQANMLASQVST
+2115 GEAYQANKLASQVST

-2136 EPTLGA
+2136 EPTQGA

-2149 AQVDGQ
+2149 AQADGQ
-2155 PHSQGH
+2155 PHR
-2161 AQGHAQGQGQDTGQ
+2161 QGHAQGQGQGQ
-2175 GYGYG
+2175 GHG

-2186 DGVSSFEFMDG
+2186 DGVSSFGFMEG
-2197 DYADDDMDGVAFD
+2197 YYADDDMDGVAFD

-2239 DDAAQSNNLFAMPS
+2239 EDAAQSNNLFAMPS

-2273 PKPTINQLAKRYW
+2273 PKPTINQLAKSYW
-2286 RNFKLNAL
+2286 RNFKLNVL
-2294 PGQPHNGQDNHNGQV
+2294 PGQTHNGQDNHNGQV

-2324 SGSAAGFGSGTGA
+2324 SGPASELGSDTGA
-2337 WGVSAENNHNHS
+2337 WGASAENSHDHS
-2349 MDTSQSSNGAVKA
+2349 MGTGQLFNGQVKA

-2371 GCASAR
+2371 GCASASASVR
-2377 ASARAGAGT
+2377 ASAVAA
-2386 GSVGASAGET
+2386 GASAGET

-2408 RAAMGA
+2408 RTAMGE

-2438 VYNKSASKAS
+2438 VYSKSTNKAS
-2448 LKAKDSALYEGDIRT
+2448 LKAKDRALYEGDIRT
-2463 LSTNQALQL
+2463 LSTNQALNL

-2505 LDSQANK
+2505 LESQAHK

-2542 VVKVSSFNNY
+2542 VVKVSSYNNY

-2576 FRLKDYSQDQYTA
+2576 FRLKDYSQDKYTA

-2669 HAQTNY
+2669 YAQTNY

-2701 LLVVAKSDSA
+2701 LLVVAQSDSA
-2711 DMLKVQQSTSSIN
+2711 DISKVQQSTNSIH
-2724 KRKHTVY
+2724 KRKQTVY

-2738 QESAKHSLQTK
+2738 QESAQHSLQTK

-2781 KKPDCAL
+2781 KKLHCAL
-2788 PSGHILAQDS
+2788 PSGHTLAQDS
-2798 TSDGAKHHLNT
+2798 ASDGDKHHLNT

-2814 AGTRASASSSASANT
+2814 AVTRASASSSASANT

-2846 VSARAGAS
+2846 VSAKAGAS
-2854 VMASAG
+2854 ARASAG
-2860 GEVVKGARD
+2860 VEVVKGARD

-2899 GFGCRRGC
+2899 GCNC

-2972 VVEVLKLLQDLIVEQ
+2972 VVEVLKLLQDLMVEQ
-2987 SPLLELSFSYELIA
+2987 SPLLELSSSYELIA

-3007 HCCTVESLSNLK
+3007 HCCPLESLSNLK

-3033 DMVHTKS
+3033 DKVHTKS
-3040 HLEVNQVSALTKGCQ
+3040 YLEVNQVAALTQGCQ
-3055 ELIGFLEQQ
+3055 ELIAFLEQQ

-3151 EAIDDSSNNDLCEPD
+3151 DAIDDSSSNDLCEPD

-3172 EQSEESEEGFL
+3172 EQSDESEEGFL

-3226 KDLKAIMEFIVSKI
+3226 KDLKAIMEFIISKI

-3337 IRRLCKPQA
+3337 IRRLCKPKPNFS

>member
-1 MSLQKSTELKEENI
+1 
-15 TATKLKKKAG
+15 
-25 SKANPTVKARKQ
+25 
-37 ESSMANADKGV
+37 
-48 KTKRTSRKESAK
+48 
-60 ATTHAVD
+60 
-67 STSQAIQGDLL
+67 
-78 ANLTEDDLSL
+78 
-88 ANTETSKATK
+88 
-98 SASLSAK
+98 
-105 NDSSKN
+105 
-111 THKDETTKVPS
+111 
-122 PIAVAAGVSASASAS
+122 
-137 ISAGAKAKANAKEK
+137 
-151 APAKANARANANANA
+151 
-166 EAKAKTEEKYAAAAA
+166 
-181 TKVGAEA
+181 
-188 VGVKAQQRK
+188 
-197 SKNTKAAPEAKLKAS
+197 
-212 ANRKKEE
+212 
-219 MSEES
+219 
-224 LLDKDLAQ
+224 
-232 SNAKEVVK
+232 
-240 TKRTASKSSKDR
+240 
-252 QQAKNKQDVSLAP
+252 
-265 TAETQTA
+265 
-272 EPMTATNSTDIS
+272 
-284 DASSVLTSAASSA
+284 
-297 VGSAGANAYADAAAD
+297 
-312 NGKSKGKGLDN
+312 
-323 GKAGMAAVGGQSV
+323 
-336 LDEQGMG
+336 
-343 RLQDAL
+343 
-349 HLQEDQE
+349 
-356 HAKESKA
+356 
-363 HTLPKSRKRVIGEIV
+363 
-378 SRKDSN
+378 
-384 EVPVNAQIGLIVNRV
+384 
-399 NSYSSKEFHVNLQIS
+399 
-414 KQLPWLERSLNMVTF
+414 
-429 SPEQRAIVTSEERFL
+429 
-444 VVDSVVGAKSVALVV
+444 
-459 ERAVYLYTKLK
+459 
-470 QQEKHKRVK
+470 
-479 VLICHGL
+479 
-486 SSLEGSYLQ
+486 
-495 ALQEHMAVL
+495 
-504 ELSDFVICD
+504 
-513 LNNLPCNPKEFDIVL
+513 
-528 IDDAQVMLQWKLY
+528 
-541 ALTTNYQFAYCTI
+541 
-554 FVDGSK
+554 
-560 LEAFA
+560 
-565 LRRCQQPYEDILAK
+565 
-579 GYLPI
+579 
-584 YSDLELQVL
+584 
-593 SYAKAR
+593 
-599 ANYPFYQYQL
+599 
-609 AHKKAAKSLKQIGQE
+609 
-624 YLAPDSTVMID
+624 
-635 EALGYL
+635 
-641 ECFYPKAQ
+641 
-649 IDEIINNLYYVLE
+649 
-662 QKNIASQEK
+662 
-671 AKDQRP
+671 
-677 ALAGDLNSL
+677 
-686 EQVKQWLDPKSQE
+686 
-699 RILQESYERSVNWG
+699 
-713 MYPLGVWHERYHG
+713 
-726 QGHTLFSSNLDSGLK
+726 
-741 ALSLV
+741 
-746 YPQQWRLE
+746 
-754 SLNLQFNYLSSQFA
+754 
-768 LDKDTLSGIIPLLS
+768 
-782 SPSPSPSLSLSS
+782 
-794 NSSPMD
+794 
-800 AAPLAYEQQ
+800 
-809 YLQSPVSVQ
+809 
-818 DIDAPMGN
+818 
-826 DKGYG
+826 
-831 DDTGLNHG
+831 
-839 SYAVHDMG
+839 
-847 SNNNKTGDDTTT
+847 
-859 VLGKR
+859 
-864 GPRPFSYVELL
+864 
-875 LKMGFKRREAD
+875 
-886 NYNFDQGELF
+886 
-896 DLPKLCALSLQMDIP
+896 
-911 VFKSFALG
+911 
-919 YGSMQV
+919 
-925 YLNRRF
+925 
-931 GFELN
+931 
-936 KHEANG
+936 
-942 YRSFKANRIFS
+942 
-953 SFVQKF
+953 
-959 EDLWLTEYEK
+959 
-969 LKLEREMRAQSLMS
+969 
-983 LRLLSLNYQTSPL
+983 
-996 VLSSCYKFTSL
+996 
-1007 WTKQHDIS
+1007 
-1015 SRLAPNHEE
+1015 
-1024 SQFQVIDQNLRID
+1024 
-1037 MLCYAQALKNQAQ
+1037 
-1050 SQHTSPI
+1050 
-1057 NNAIN
+1057 
-1062 SSSKVDSAVNSQDT
+1062 
-1076 YQDAIAQALSFNA
+1076 
-1089 LSSFD
+1089 
-1094 SYKLQALC
+1094 
-1102 LLSMGKISTNSLS
+1102 
-1115 QIFSRTL
+1115 
-1122 KAYNSASQ
+1122 
-1130 ASSDASTAVPGA
+1130 
-1142 TVDSASTAS
+1142 
-1151 TVSAAQ
+1151 
-1157 MGASTVKS
+1157 
-1165 DDITST
+1165 
-1171 GTGTSIVSGIDAD
+1171 
-1184 AITGTDSNKLLA
+1184 
-1196 TLEQQLMSYFLQRG
+1196 
-1210 ISLGEL
+1210 
-1216 STLLTWEQLHQ
+1216 
-1227 TVLAQQVILGQ
+1227 
-1238 SLHWEPQLGTQKLIM
+1238 
-1253 SNSLEQFDKLLNVV
+1253 
-1267 PVPEMTA
+1267 
-1274 SKAKVATVTKTGAI
+1274 
-1288 AGASASAGVEAG
+1288 
-1300 AGDSFGGSFV
+1300 
-1310 SRVCAQLKL
+1310 
-1319 NSPELLKK
+1319 
-1327 VERAL
+1327 
-1332 SELMACRLGKVWHSA
+1332 
-1347 HYVQLQPSVL
+1347 
-1357 TRPQDSD
+1357 
-1364 LARGSLS
+1364 
-1371 LIQYAPALQQLL
+1371 
-1383 SQEPSFKLGANV
+1383 
-1395 TTGATRTCD
+1395 
-1404 AASPLVSEV
+1404 
-1413 NREFSA
+1413 
-1419 TQIELNNLDWS
+1419 
-1430 FSMVSGYYAYQAL
+1430 MVSGYYAYQAL

-1472 KGQNLT
+1472 KGQNLI

-1490 KPAEQNLVLGGSWLE
+1490 YPAEQNLVLGGSWLE
-1505 QQPNTNGSTNT
+1505 QQPNTNGSTNA
-1516 SNAAMAT
+1516 SNASMAT
-1523 ALDLDLASATAMP
+1523 ALDLASATAMP
-1536 MALVSASG
+1536 MALVSARDSAVVLASDRG
-1544 AAVDLTSD
+1544 LDSAAEAAVD
-1552 MGLDAAA
+1552 AAA
-1559 ATAADEVASVVE
+1559 SDAVASGTGD
-1571 AEAALK
+1571 EAALK
-1577 YFLHTYGC
+1577 YFLHNYGS

-1608 SNQERYLLTL
+1608 SNQERYLQTL

-1624 QDQGL
+1624 QEQGL
-1629 KGQSKDAST
+1629 KGQSKDASA

-1666 FVPWYYA
+1666 FAPWYYA

-1697 KPGYHFGHFS
+1697 KPGYHFGRFS

-1725 LDGAA
+1725 LDGAS

-1760 GYSLEQLQDLVSNA
+1760 GYSLEQLQELVSNA
-1774 LLSNTS
+1774 LLSNTA

-1819 HQPFAAFNY
+1819 HQPLAAFNY
-1828 QKELSANKEV
+1828 QKELSDNKEV

-1853 QIKDKLPDH
+1853 QIKEKLPDH
-1862 DLITYVRPYHVGKDN
+1862 DLITYVRPYQVGKDN
-1877 IHSALHSCGMKRLAI
+1877 VHSALHSCGMKRLAI
-1892 STGLGPG
+1892 STGPGP
-1899 SLPGPSVSLN
+1899 LPSPSVSLN

-1919 STKARVSL
+1919 TTKARVSL

-1960 GFAQDLDSSLFPNS
+1960 GFAQDFDSSLFPNS
-1974 VQHSDSGTITPS
+1974 VQHSDSSTTVMPS
-1986 LSPLPS
+1986 LPPLPS
-1992 AVSGDTSI
+1992 ALSGDTSI

-2018 FEQADSSNPASKVT
+2018 FEQADSSNSASKVN

-2080 SLEQTAASTQ
+2080 SLEQSAAATQ
-2090 SLAPAPAS
+2090 SLDPVPAS
-2098 QLTSL
+2098 HLTSL
-2103 EVPDHVQTKVVD
+2103 EVPDQVQTQEFD
-2115 GEAYQANMLASQVST
+2115 GEAYQANKLAAQLST

-2136 EPTLGA
+2136 EPTQGA

-2155 PHSQGH
+2155 PHSH
-2161 AQGHAQGQGQDTGQ
+2161 GHAQGQGQGKGKDTGQ
-2175 GYGYG
+2175 GYGHGHG

-2186 DGVSSFEFMDG
+2186 EGVSSFGFMEG
-2197 DYADDDMDGVAFD
+2197 DYADDDMGGVAFD

-2286 RNFKLNAL
+2286 RNCKLNTL
-2294 PGQPHNGQDNHNGQV
+2294 PGQTHNGQDNHNGQV
-2309 TSNTLQSSAHGVVPC
+2309 TSNTLQSSAHGVAPC
-2324 SGSAAGFGSGTGA
+2324 SGPAAELGSGTGA
-2337 WGVSAENNHNHS
+2337 WGASAENSLDHS
-2349 MDTSQSSNGAVKA
+2349 MGTSQSSNGVVKA

-2371 GCASAR
+2371 GCASAS
-2377 ASARAGAGT
+2377 ASSSARAGVGAG
-2386 GSVGASAGET
+2386 VASAGADET
-2396 FRASSVGTDTTT
+2396 FMASSVGTDTTT
-2408 RAAMGA
+2408 RAARSET
-2414 ARELKDNSIDYV
+2414 RELKDNSIDYV

-2438 VYNKSASKAS
+2438 VYSKSASKAS

-2478 LEHDQGA
+2478 SEHDQGA
-2485 SSNGAKI
+2485 GSNGAKI

-2505 LDSQANK
+2505 LESQVHK

-2542 VVKVSSFNNY
+2542 VVKVSSYNNY

-2576 FRLKDYSQDQYTA
+2576 FRLKDYSQDKYTA

-2711 DMLKVQQSTSSIN
+2711 DISKVQQSTSSIN
-2724 KRKHTVY
+2724 KLKQTVY

-2768 QAQLSSFQAPQAQ
+2768 QAQLSSFQSPQAQ
-2781 KKPDCAL
+2781 KKPHCAL
-2788 PSGHILAQDS
+2788 PSGHTLAQDS
-2798 TSDGAKHHLNT
+2798 ANDDAKRHLNT

-2814 AGTRASASSSASANT
+2814 AGTRASTSANT

-2838 TSTSAGAS
+2838 ASSSAEAS
-2846 VSARAGAS
+2846 VSARARAS
-2854 VMASAG
+2854 ARASAG
-2860 GEVVKGARD
+2860 VEVVKGASD

-2885 DGTCNGQLEGRAEH
+2885 DGAGNGQLEGSAEH
-2899 GFGCRRGC
+2899 GCGC

-2972 VVEVLKLLQDLIVEQ
+2972 VVEVLKLLQDLMLEQ
-2987 SPLLELSFSYELIA
+2987 SPLLELSSSYELIA

-3007 HCCTVESLSNLK
+3007 HCCTLEALSNLK
-3019 IQANKNNELNSVIA
+3019 IQVNNNNELNSVIA
-3033 DMVHTKS
+3033 DKVHTKS
-3040 HLEVNQVSALTKGCQ
+3040 YLEVNQVSALTKGCQ
-3055 ELIGFLEQQ
+3055 ELIAFLEQQ

-3129 SYDWDTEEIL
+3129 SYDWATEELL
-3139 DQDSASNSDIWA
+3139 DQDSTSNSDIWSD
-3151 EAIDDSSNNDLCEPD
+3151 AIDDSSSNDLCEPD

-3226 KDLKAIMEFIVSKI
+3226 KDLKAIMEFIISKI

>member
-15 TATKLKKKAG
+15 TATKSQKNAD
-25 SKANPTVKARKQ
+25 SKANPTVKSRKQ
-37 ESSMANADKGV
+37 ESSMVNADKVV
-48 KTKRTSRKESAK
+48 KTKRTSRKPSAQ
-60 ATTHAVD
+60 ATTPAVD
-67 STSQAIQGDLL
+67 HTSQAIQGDLL
-78 ANLTEDDLSL
+78 ANLTGDDLSL
-88 ANTETSKATK
+88 ANNETSKATK

-105 NDSSKN
+105 NDSSKD

-122 PIAVAAGVSASASAS
+122 PIAVAASASASAS
-137 ISAGAKAKANAKEK
+137 VSAGAKAKANAKEK
-151 APAKANARANANANA
+151 APVKANARANDNANANA
-166 EAKAKTEEKYAAAAA
+166 EAETKSEAKSEAAAM
-181 TKVGAEA
+181 VEAEA
-188 VGVKAQQRK
+188 VGVKAQQRN
-197 SKNTKAAPEAKLKAS
+197 SKNTKSVQEAQVKAS
-212 ANRKKEE
+212 ASHKKDEIN
-219 MSEES
+219 EES
-224 LLDKDLAQ
+224 LWDKDLVQ
-232 SNAKEVVK
+232 SKAKEVVK
-240 TKRTASKSSKDR
+240 TKRPASKSSKDR
-252 QQAKNKQDVSLAP
+252 QQAKNKQDVGLAS
-265 TAETQTA
+265 TAVAQTV

-284 DASSVLTSAASSA
+284 DASSVPTSAASGA
-297 VGSAGANAYADAAAD
+297 VGSAGAGANADAAAD
-312 NGKSKGKGLDN
+312 NGKSKGKGLDK

-336 LDEQGMG
+336 LDELGMG

-444 VVDSVVGAKSVALVV
+444 VVDSLVGAKSVALVV

-470 QQEKHKRVK
+470 QQDAHKRVK

-495 ALQEHMAVL
+495 ALQEHIAVL

-565 LRRCQQPYEDILAK
+565 LRRCQQPYEDLLAQ

-671 AKDQRP
+671 GKEQRP

-768 LDKDTLSGIIPLLS
+768 LDKDTLAGIIPLLS
-782 SPSPSPSLSLSS
+782 SPSFSS
-794 NSSPMD
+794 SSSSSPMD

-809 YLQSPVSVQ
+809 YLQSPVSMQ
-818 DIDAPMGN
+818 DIDAAMGN

-839 SYAVHDMG
+839 SYAMQDIG
-847 SNNNKTGDDTTT
+847 STTNNTGDDSTT

-1050 SQHTSPI
+1050 SQQTSPI
-1057 NNAIN
+1057 NNDIN
-1062 SSSKVDSAVNSQDT
+1062 SSSKVDSAVNSQDL

-1102 LLSMGKISTNSLS
+1102 LLSMGKISTHSLS

-1122 KAYNSASQ
+1122 KACNSASQ

-1142 TVDSASTAS
+1142 TVDPASTVN

-1165 DDITST
+1165 DDITATATAT
-1171 GTGTSIVSGIDAD
+1171 GADTGTSTVSGTDAD

-1216 STLLTWEQLHQ
+1216 STLLSWEQLHQ
-1227 TVLAQQVILGQ
+1227 TVLAQQVILGK
-1238 SLHWEPQLGTQKLIM
+1238 SLYWEPQLGTQKLIKG
-1253 SNSLEQFDKLLNVV
+1253 NSLEQGDKLLNVV

-1274 SKAKVATVTKTGAI
+1274 SKAQVATVVKTGAI
-1288 AGASASAGVEAG
+1288 AGASSGAG

-1310 SRVCAQLKL
+1310 SRACAQIKL

-1327 VERAL
+1327 VECAL
-1332 SELMACRLGKVWHSA
+1332 AELMACRLGKVWHSA

-1371 LIQYAPALQQLL
+1371 LIQYAPALQQVL
-1383 SQEPSFKLGANV
+1383 SQEPSFNLEANV
-1395 TTGATRTCD
+1395 TTSATRTGD
-1404 AASPLVSEV
+1404 APSQLVSEV

-1419 TQIELNNLDWS
+1419 SQSVVNNLDWS

-1472 KGQNLT
+1472 KGQNLI

-1490 KPAEQNLVLGGSWLE
+1490 YPAEQNLVLGGSWLE

-1516 SNAAMAT
+1516 SNAAT
-1523 ALDLDLASATAMP
+1523 ALDLASATAMP
-1536 MALVSASG
+1536 MALVSARDS
-1544 AAVDLTSD
+1544 AVVVASD
-1552 MGLDAAA
+1552 RGLDAAA
-1559 ATAADEVASVVE
+1559 EAAVDAAASDAVASGAE

-1577 YFLHTYGC
+1577 YFLHTYGS

-1629 KGQSKDAST
+1629 KGQSKDASA
-1638 KVDIYPFALKGA
+1638 KVDIYPFALKGT

-1673 SWQVVEDWGQRLA
+1673 SWQVVDDWGQRLTR
-1686 SNQVLYEIVNS
+1686 NQVLYEIVNS

-1737 TIEPQAYG
+1737 SIEPQAYG

-1780 WQNHDVSALRAT
+1780 WQNQDVSALRAT

-1819 HQPFAAFNY
+1819 HQPLAAFNY
-1828 QKELSANKEV
+1828 QKELSDNKEV

-1853 QIKDKLPDH
+1853 QIKEKLPDH

-1877 IHSALHSCGMKRLAI
+1877 VHSALRSCGMKRLAI
-1892 STGLGPG
+1892 STGLGPVP
-1899 SLPGPSVSLN
+1899 LPSPSVSLN
-1909 MGQLSGHKAS
+1909 MGQLSGHKASS

-1960 GFAQDLDSSLFPNS
+1960 GFEQGWDSSLLANS
-1974 VQHSDSGTITPS
+1974 VQHSDSGTVMPP
-1986 LSPLPS
+1986 LPPLPS
-1992 AVSGDTSI
+1992 AISGDTSI

-2018 FEQADSSNPASKVT
+2018 FEQADSTNLASKVT

-2044 INLSAQQSNNLDN
+2044 INLYAQQSNNLDN

-2080 SLEQTAASTQ
+2080 SLEQSAAATQ
-2090 SLAPAPAS
+2090 SLAPAPVS
-2098 QLTSL
+2098 HLTSL
-2103 EVPDHVQTKVVD
+2103 EVPNHVQTKVVD
-2115 GEAYQANMLASQVST
+2115 GEAYQANKLASQVST

-2136 EPTLGA
+2136 EPNQGA
-2142 LSLEDAQ
+2142 LSLEGAQ
-2149 AQVDGQ
+2149 AQADGQ
-2155 PHSQGH
+2155 PHSH
-2161 AQGHAQGQGQDTGQ
+2161 GHAQGQGQDQDQDQDQGQ
-2175 GYGYG
+2175 GHG

-2186 DGVSSFEFMDG
+2186 DGVSSFGFMEG

-2239 DDAAQSNNLFAMPS
+2239 EDAAQSNNLFAMPS

-2273 PKPTINQLAKRYW
+2273 PKPTINQLAKSYW

-2294 PGQPHNGQDNHNGQV
+2294 PEQPHNGQDNHNGQV
-2309 TSNTLQSSAHGVVPC
+2309 TSNTLQSSAHGV
-2324 SGSAAGFGSGTGA
+2324 ALGSGLGSDTGA
-2337 WGVSAENNHNHS
+2337 WGASAENSHDHS
-2349 MDTSQSSNGAVKA
+2349 MGTSQFYNGVVKA
-2362 KVATRDDSK
+2362 NVATWDDSK
-2371 GCASAR
+2371 GCASAS
-2377 ASARAGAGT
+2377 ASSSARVGVGAGA
-2386 GSVGASAGET
+2386 ASAGET
-2396 FRASSVGTDTTT
+2396 FRASSVGTETST
-2408 RAAMGA
+2408 RAAMGE

-2438 VYNKSASKAS
+2438 VYSKSTSKAS

-2463 LSTNQALQL
+2463 LSTNQALNL

-2478 LEHDQGA
+2478 LEHDQGV

-2711 DMLKVQQSTSSIN
+2711 DILKARQSTSSIN
-2724 KRKHTVY
+2724 KPKQTVY

-2738 QESAKHSLQTK
+2738 QESAQHSLQTK

-2781 KKPDCAL
+2781 KKPHCAL
-2788 PSGHILAQDS
+2788 PSGHTLAQDS
-2798 TSDGAKHHLNT
+2798 ASDGSKRHLNS
-2809 SADSL
+2809 SADTL
-2814 AGTRASASSSASANT
+2814 AGTCASSCANT

-2838 TSTSAGAS
+2838 TSSSAEAS
-2846 VSARAGAS
+2846 VSARARAS
-2854 VMASAG
+2854 ARASAG
-2860 GEVVKGARD
+2860 GELVKGASD
-2869 RATEDATTA
+2869 RVTEDATTA
-2878 LAGEQSW
+2878 LAGEQSG
-2885 DGTCNGQLEGRAEH
+2885 DGAGNGQLEGRAEH
-2899 GFGCRRGC
+2899 GFGCSC
-2907 AYELDCDKL
+2907 AYEIDCDKL

-2972 VVEVLKLLQDLIVEQ
+2972 VVEVLKLLQDLMVEQ
-2987 SPLLELSFSYELIA
+2987 SPLLELSSSYELIA

-3033 DMVHTKS
+3033 DKVHTKS
-3040 HLEVNQVSALTKGCQ
+3040 YLEVNQVSALTKGCQ
-3055 ELIGFLEQQ
+3055 ELIAFLEQQ

-3102 NRDFEV
+3102 NHDFEV

-3129 SYDWDTEEIL
+3129 SYDWATEELL

-3172 EQSEESEEGFL
+3172 EQSNESEEGFL

-3226 KDLKAIMEFIVSKI
+3226 KDLKAIMEFIISKI

>member
-25 SKANPTVKARKQ
+25 SKANPTVKACKQ
-37 ESSMANADKGV
+37 ESSMVNADKVV
-48 KTKRTSRKESAK
+48 KTKLTSRKPSAK
-60 ATTHAVD
+60 ATTPAVD

-78 ANLTEDDLSL
+78 ANLTGDDLSL
-88 ANTETSKATK
+88 ANTKTSKATK
-98 SASLSAK
+98 STSLSAK
-105 NDSSKN
+105 RDSSKD

-122 PIAVAAGVSASASAS
+122 SIAVAASASVSAS

-151 APAKANARANANANA
+151 APAKANARANANDNANA
-166 EAKAKTEEKYAAAAA
+166 EAETKTEAKSEAAAM
-181 TKVGAEA
+181 VGAEA
-188 VGVKAQQRK
+188 AGVKAQQRK
-197 SKNTKAAPEAKLKAS
+197 SKSTKSEQEAQVKAS
-212 ANRKKEE
+212 ISHKRKEIN
-219 MSEES
+219 EES

-240 TKRTASKSSKDR
+240 TKKTASKRSKDR
-252 QQAKNKQDVSLAP
+252 QQTKNKQDMSLAS
-265 TAETQTA
+265 TAVAQTV

-284 DASSVLTSAASSA
+284 DASGVPTSAASSA
-297 VGSAGANAYADAAAD
+297 VGSAGAGAGANADAAAD
-312 NGKSKGKGLDN
+312 NGKSKGKGLDK

-336 LDEQGMG
+336 LDELGMG

-565 LRRCQQPYEDILAK
+565 LRRCQQPYEDILAQ

-671 AKDQRP
+671 GKDQRP

-782 SPSPSPSLSLSS
+782 SSSLSP

-818 DIDAPMGN
+818 DIDAAMGN

-839 SYAVHDMG
+839 SYAVQDMG
-847 SNNNKTGDDTTT
+847 SNNKTGDDATT

-864 GPRPFSYVELL
+864 GPRPYSYVELL
-875 LKMGFKRREAD
+875 LKMGFKRREVD

-931 GFELN
+931 GFEIN
-936 KHEANG
+936 KHKANG

-969 LKLEREMRAQSLMS
+969 LKVEREMRAQSLMS

-1037 MLCYAQALKNQAQ
+1037 MLCYAQALKNHAQ

-1062 SSSKVDSAVNSQDT
+1062 SSSKVDSAVNSQDI

-1102 LLSMGKISTNSLS
+1102 LLSMGKISTHSLS

-1122 KAYNSASQ
+1122 KACNSASQ
-1130 ASSDASTAVPGA
+1130 ASTAVPGA
-1142 TVDSASTAS
+1142 TVDHASTDS
-1151 TVSAAQ
+1151 TVSAVQ

-1165 DDITST
+1165 DDITATAT
-1171 GTGTSIVSGIDAD
+1171 GTGSGTSTVSDADAD

-1238 SLHWEPQLGTQKLIM
+1238 SLHWEPQLGTQKIIM
-1253 SNSLEQFDKLLNVV
+1253 GNSLEQVDKLLNVV

-1274 SKAKVATVTKTGAI
+1274 SKAQVATVIKTGAI

-1300 AGDSFGGSFV
+1300 AGDSLGGSFV
-1310 SRVCAQLKL
+1310 SRACAQLKL

-1327 VERAL
+1327 VECAL

-1371 LIQYAPALQQLL
+1371 LIQYAPALQQVL
-1383 SQEPSFKLGANV
+1383 SQESSFKLGANV
-1395 TTGATRTCD
+1395 TTSATRTGD
-1404 AASPLVSEV
+1404 VASQSASEV

-1419 TQIELNNLDWS
+1419 SQSVLNNLDWS

-1490 KPAEQNLVLGGSWLE
+1490 YPAEQNLVLRGSCQE

-1523 ALDLDLASATAMP
+1523 ALDLASDTAMP
-1536 MALVSASG
+1536 MALVSARDS
-1544 AAVDLTSD
+1544 ALVLTSD
-1552 MGLDAAA
+1552 SSSDAAA
-1559 ATAADEVASVVE
+1559 AEAAADA
-1571 AEAALK
+1571 AAGDEAAIK
-1577 YFLHTYGC
+1577 YFLHNYGS

-1618 SSYVLN
+1618 SSYVIN
-1624 QDQGL
+1624 QEQGL
-1629 KGQSKDAST
+1629 KGQSKDASA

-1666 FVPWYYA
+1666 FAPWYYA

-1760 GYSLEQLQDLVSNA
+1760 GYSLEQLQEMVSNA

-1819 HQPFAAFNY
+1819 HQPLAAFNF
-1828 QKELSANKEV
+1828 QKELSDNQEV

-1862 DLITYVRPYHVGKDN
+1862 DLITYVRPYLVGKDN

-1919 STKARVSL
+1919 TTKARVGL

-1947 LQPELA
+1947 PQPELA

-1974 VQHSDSGTITPS
+1974 VQHSDSGTAMPQ
-1986 LSPLPS
+1986 LPPLPS
-1992 AVSGDTSI
+1992 AISGDTSI
-2000 GDVPQLNE
+2000 GDMPQLNE
-2008 AQDGDDWDFE
+2008 AQDGDDWDFD
-2018 FEQADSSNPASKVT
+2018 FEQADSNNIAAKVT

-2080 SLEQTAASTQ
+2080 SLEQSAAATQ
-2090 SLAPAPAS
+2090 SLAPVPAS

-2103 EVPDHVQTKVVD
+2103 EVPDLGHAQEFD
-2115 GEAYQANMLASQVST
+2115 GEAYQANKLASQVST

-2149 AQVDGQ
+2149 AQAQADGQ

-2161 AQGHAQGQGQDTGQ
+2161 AQGQGQGQGQDKDTGQ
-2175 GYGYG
+2175 GYGHG
-2180 QEQAPI
+2180 QKQAPI
-2186 DGVSSFEFMDG
+2186 EGVSSFGFMEG

-2239 DDAAQSNNLFAMPS
+2239 EDAAQSNNLFAMPS

-2294 PGQPHNGQDNHNGQV
+2294 PGQPHDGQDNHNGQV
-2309 TSNTLQSSAHGVVPC
+2309 TSNALQSSAHGVAPC
-2324 SGSAAGFGSGTGA
+2324 SGPAAGLGAGTGA
-2337 WGVSAENNHNHS
+2337 WGASAENSHDHS
-2349 MDTSQSSNGAVKA
+2349 MGTSQLFNGQVKA

-2371 GCASAR
+2371 SCASAS
-2377 ASARAGAGT
+2377 ASSCARAGVGAGAA
-2386 GSVGASAGET
+2386 GASAGET

-2408 RAAMGA
+2408 RAAKGE
-2414 ARELKDNSIDYV
+2414 ARELQDNSIDYV

-2438 VYNKSASKAS
+2438 VYSKSTSKAS

-2499 GEANNN
+2499 GEVNNN
-2505 LDSQANK
+2505 LESQAHK

-2542 VVKVSSFNNY
+2542 VVKVSSYNNY

-2669 HAQTNY
+2669 YAQTNY
-2675 RAVISYCQE
+2675 RAVINYCQE
-2684 QLFSPLEHA
+2684 QIFSPLEHA

-2724 KRKHTVY
+2724 KRKQTVY

-2768 QAQLSSFQAPQAQ
+2768 QAQLSSFQAPQDQ
-2781 KKPDCAL
+2781 KKLHCAL
-2788 PSGHILAQDS
+2788 TSGHTLAQDS
-2798 TSDGAKHHLNT
+2798 ASDGAKHHLNT
-2809 SADSL
+2809 IADSL
-2814 AGTRASASSSASANT
+2814 AGTRASTSANT
-2829 NAGASANTG
+2829 NAGASA
-2838 TSTSAGAS
+2838 SVSAKAGAS
-2846 VSARAGAS
+2846 AR
-2854 VMASAG
+2854 ASAG
-2860 GEVVKGARD
+2860 GELVKGDSD

-2885 DGTCNGQLEGRAEH
+2885 DCAGNGQLEGGAEQ
-2899 GFGCRRGC
+2899 GFGCSC
-2907 AYELDCDKL
+2907 SYELDCDKL

-2926 YLILKVLQVSA
+2926 FLILKVLQVSA

-2972 VVEVLKLLQDLIVEQ
+2972 VVEVLKLLQDLMVEQ

-3019 IQANKNNELNSVIA
+3019 IQVNNNELNSVIA
-3033 DMVHTKS
+3033 DKVHTKS
-3040 HLEVNQVSALTKGCQ
+3040 YLEVNQVAALTKGCQ
-3055 ELIGFLEQQ
+3055 ELIAFLEQQ

-3129 SYDWDTEEIL
+3129 SYDWATEEL
-3139 DQDSASNSDIWA
+3139 LVQDSASNSDIWSD
-3151 EAIDDSSNNDLCEPD
+3151 EIDDSSNNDLCEPD

-3172 EQSEESEEGFL
+3172 EQSDESEEGFL